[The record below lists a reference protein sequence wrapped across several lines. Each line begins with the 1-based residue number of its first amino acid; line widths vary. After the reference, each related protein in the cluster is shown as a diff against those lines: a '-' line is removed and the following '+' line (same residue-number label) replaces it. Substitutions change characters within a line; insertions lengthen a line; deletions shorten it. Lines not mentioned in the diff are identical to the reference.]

1 MNKQCFRVI
10 FSKTL
15 QRFVVVSELAK
26 SEGKSTEKHDVS
38 LSHVSVRLKPL
49 AFSLFCVLGFVA
61 FSESA
66 VAETL
71 IIQADKSAPKNQQP
85 IVLQTANGLP
95 QVNIQTPND
104 KGLSHNKYSQFD
116 IAEKGAVLNNSR
128 THTQTQLAGMVQGNP
143 YLARGEANVILNEV
157 NSSNPSVMK
166 GYMEVA
172 GKKANVI
179 IANPNGLH
187 CEGCGIIN
195 SDRVTLTTGKPEI
208 KNGQV
213 DNFKVEAGKV
223 TVSGKGLDN
232 SHVDYTEI
240 LAREAEVN
248 AGIWSKKEI
257 TVIAGKNT
265 IARSDADKTL
275 QVIRTEQASVGDIKP
290 QVAIDVGE
298 LGGMYS
304 GKIHLVG
311 TEAGIGVRNA
321 GHIGASAETLH
332 IDSQGRIVNTGT
344 LNAAKS
350 TQLTAMQEIEN
361 KGKIENRQGNITL
374 NSALDIKQDG
384 AIVARQGDIHKI
396 ATDQI
401 SQSGESVAKGN
412 ITYQAARVKTS
423 TNSLVAAGVEVKD
436 TAQGEVRSLEKNSGQ
451 GKNVAV
457 SATAKATLQGKNLAS
472 GQIDIQSSEVD
483 LDHSH
488 TSAHSVSVVANQGN
502 IQANHATLIADKT
515 LSLNTPAE
523 LQTQQSH
530 LKAEKITAQ
539 QHSLNMQKAVWE
551 QTGTD
556 ELKLSVSDQLK
567 NQGGTLKT
575 QGDLTLY
582 SHGMDNRQGHLL
594 ANGKLVVNTGTGQL
608 DTTNGVMLSN
618 QSLSLNSGEFIN
630 DGGLIQSNQNV
641 AINTQGQSLS
651 NKQTLTDAQDK
662 GIVALGEVNI
672 QAGNVVNRQG
682 RIVSVGKQI
691 INVANVDNQQGLVYT
706 QDNSTLHAKNL
717 SNDEGSI
724 RAVKQA
730 DITLSDNLNQQ
741 NGAIKAQ
748 TLNLAANTL
757 NSLTKSVISADN
769 LNIITSNELSNKDS
783 HIIAKLNGDIQTGST
798 LSNKNG
804 TIGSQE
810 RSFIINTH
818 QHRLENEQGNIIA
831 AQNIDINSGAINNNQ
846 GLISAN
852 EIAIN
857 SNNQSINN
865 QKTLLEKQG
874 SKGIIAQHSLILHSN
889 SLNNNNGNILSRNNA
904 TVNTA
909 SLINHQ
915 GEIRTQSQLDL
926 HTNTLEQNSG
936 LITANTVNL
945 VADAIKS
952 NKQSEISGNQVN
964 VTAQTLDNQE
974 SKLIARQL
982 AHIDVKQGIQNQNGI
997 LASLGEKLTINSN
1010 QSEINNTGGMV
1021 LAQNGTLKLN
1031 TDMLNNKQGSI
1042 RAKIAEIFTQKTLD
1056 NRNTLAD
1063 KQQGIIA
1070 TDLSLKAKQ
1079 LDNQAGR
1086 ITALNSTALQASDIQ
1101 NQSGEILMVNDGS
1114 LNADKINNQA
1124 GQIASVSANL
1134 NITTQTALNN
1144 QQGTIKAEN
1153 MLTLMTK
1160 GLENQQGKVV
1170 SSNQLLL
1177 KTAQQQIDNQQGTL
1191 FAKNKADIHSGNIN
1205 NLNGLIRADDS
1216 LLIEAYQ
1223 NVIDNRHTQD
1233 ALKGIVGLRSMVLQG
1248 VTTLLNQQGKLYG
1261 GNTLNIT
1268 TAEDIQ
1274 NQQGTLQSQGDL
1286 TLSTQSVNNQDG
1298 KISSHVANITAKI
1311 INNRATS
1318 EQGSLIYADKLTL
1331 NTEQLDNQGTK
1342 AKDKSPAQG
1351 IQGQDIV
1358 IQTAALNNQQ
1368 GGIYSANNVSITS
1381 NNHLDNSEG
1390 ELLAVN
1396 TVDVLNG
1403 NNLMV
1408 NNEKGLIQGNKTV
1421 NLNATGL
1428 ASEGNIKTKGDLN
1441 IALKESFILNN
1452 AFEANNLTFKTEGNF
1467 TNNTEQRVANKMTIS
1482 ANHIENRANA
1492 ELSSN
1497 ETMLN
1502 STSLINRGLIDGVNT
1517 VIKSSAVTNIGT
1529 GRIYGD
1535 HLAINATTVE
1545 NLAETV
1551 NGETKAATI
1560 AARERLDFG
1569 VNTLINRDG
1578 ALILSLGNTVI
1589 GNTLDKNNHAVGKAN
1604 LIQNDSATIE
1614 LLGNAVVN
1622 AQNVINRDTKI
1633 KTRIREERET
1643 FDLYG
1648 KENVTTGKV
1657 SEWYRVG
1664 VDGEMDHADGRRNKN
1679 ATFTFYDRAKGSIS
1693 SNTGDYWQRREF
1705 TQTRYIPEIY
1715 DESPAKF
1722 LVGGNLHLNSE
1733 NTLNQYS
1740 RLLIGGR
1747 LYFNEQNISQS
1758 GESIDSNNGK
1768 LVNEDFT
1775 ATQIV
1780 DDQGYFYR
1788 YQQDRRK
1795 PRRIKRRKNFLDIK
1809 IQKAINEQS
1818 SKQVHFNLVLNTIG
1832 TPITSGATVDDKTK
1846 VKDIQLDTVSVMS
1859 NSADNPN
1866 GISIEKSPLNPSIGK
1881 HTEITLTPTIN
1892 NHNVI
1897 SSGQVIAKLQTTVE
1911 KFDPQ
1916 DLSNMTMPVVKTHL
1930 PDVKLPQASLYK
1942 INPEAP
1948 NGYLVET
1955 DPKFTD
1961 RKRWLSSDYMF
1972 EQLRYNH
1979 DNVHKRLGDG
1989 FYEQRLINEQ
1999 IHQLTGR
2006 RYIEGYN
2013 NDIDQYKALMNSGV
2027 KYAKQFNLALGVGL
2041 TAKQMSELTSD
2052 MVWFVNKEITLAD
2065 GRKVTALVPQVY
2077 LVARNS
2083 DINSRG
2089 GVVSANQILGNV
2101 DTLENRGVIAGR
2113 DLTRIHSNQLQNEG
2127 SILGDTVDLSAKQNL
2142 INLGN
2147 IEAVKSLS
2155 LAAGKNLDI
2164 RSTLSSSESADGNV
2178 ARTVLDR
2185 LARVKVTGAGGR
2197 LALHS
2202 NENLTIKAADIESQ
2216 GSLSATAGNMLNVT
2230 TLTVS
2235 NKEYYNGD
2243 ADNYYRLAQH
2253 SEVGSTLKGKDDVTL
2268 VAKKD
2273 VRIRQSDIGSE
2284 KGNVL
2289 IGSQQGDIQVE
2300 AGREEEQLASASKS
2314 VSRGRFGLSKTTEIR
2329 RHEHD
2334 IAQSVGSNID
2344 GKTVNLIAGQG
2355 NVTVQGSN
2363 AVGENG
2369 LTVQAKN
2376 IDIKEAENK
2385 VYSED
2390 FHSKKKSGVL
2400 GGGLGVTFGAQKQTL
2415 ESDKTKFYAQGSQV
2429 GSLNGNTTLIAK
2441 NHYSQTASQVSAVN
2455 GDVNILAKNVD
2466 IKAADDKYETNTKQ
2480 TFEQKGVTLAVTS
2493 PILSALQA
2501 VQGTVKSVERVGQ
2514 SKNDRVNAMAAAN
2527 SAMDAYRAGQAVG
2540 QAGKAMQEAM
2550 ENGNMDSVVGAQ
2562 ITYGQQKSESR
2573 THTEG
2578 KTAAKSQVN
2587 AGGKVNIVATGA
2599 GKASNITI
2607 QGSDVSG
2614 KQGTFLEAD
2623 NDINITAAEQT
2634 HKERSTN
2641 KSSGFNAGVAMK
2653 VSNGAA
2659 VGATLGGNHG
2669 KGYGNGDETTYVA
2682 SHVGDSQSKT
2692 VIQAGGDANIIG
2704 SQVKGK
2710 RVEVNA
2716 QNLNIESLQDTATY
2730 KGKQMNVSGSVT
2742 VGYGASVGGSFN
2754 KSNIHADHASVNE
2767 QAGIYAGDEGYD
2779 INVNHTDLKGGLITS
2794 TQKAEDEGKN
2804 RFSTGSLTHSDIE
2817 NHSNYSGS
2825 SFGVSGSVAANFDTP
2840 FGKEG
2845 QAQSSKQATDSKGN
2859 PVYLDKNGKE
2869 TVSATDTEGNANRA
2883 KSATGLASLQST
2895 LGLGYGSDKESQSGT
2910 TKSGINTK
2918 NIEIRDQ
2925 AGQLAK
2931 TGETVEQTRDR
2942 IKTEVTT
2949 DNAAQHSGKLEN
2961 HFDKDEVQKELD
2973 LQRDV
2978 TEQFGNNLSQGAALI
2993 SEKLSEKA
3001 RKQKYEA
3008 AVALEQAQKAVK
3020 ENDSESNRTL
3030 ERQAQM
3036 QFDKADQAAKEW
3048 ETGGRQ
3054 RRLVDSAM
3062 NVLSTALAGRPAAE
3076 VVASGLSPMVNH
3088 HIKEATKGQSDAVN
3102 LTAHALWGAVEAYA
3116 GNRNVAAGAAGA
3128 VAGEAAAKVI
3138 AETLYG
3144 KSPNALSQEE
3154 KLTVSTLSQAAAGI
3168 AGGALANSSDGV
3180 GIAAQTAK
3188 GAVENN
3194 SMADDVH
3201 PSDERKQNIEMYA
3214 KVLFNGDE
3222 DKAKEYQEGL
3232 ELAEAQGQIDS
3243 VKETADAI
3251 ANLDDTVVSL
3261 WEAISNPEKTYNNV
3275 VVSLKEWDEAYALAL
3290 KENPKLAGEMQGYR
3304 QGKMKGVS
3312 TGGVVLS
3319 GAGLA
3324 LVKPMGALKNGVVGF
3339 TKNQVNRVV
3348 NHTVLNRVINEVDNI
3363 AVSTD
3368 KGFINGT
3375 KVCGASCEIKATSKA
3390 EQALIDDIVKNGDIK
3405 GGKTESLI
3413 HGLAK
3418 RSGYEPLQGGK
3429 YGSNNGFDHVLVG
3442 KDGSVVIIDSKQ
3454 IKTNGAIQVSSKGA
3468 KDTNQLSSKWINAVL
3483 RELPENDPTK
3493 LAIKNAEKNGKSI
3506 KTIIA
3511 GVDKSNGKVV
3521 LLPVKIPNKN

>member
-1 MNKQCFRVI
+1 MV
-10 FSKTL
+10 T
-15 QRFVVVSELAK
+15 SELAK
-26 SEGKSTEKHDVS
+26 SEGKSTES
-38 LSHVSVRLKPL
+38 SAFGLSHIFAQIRPL
-49 AFSLFCVLGFVA
+49 TFSLYCALGFVA
-61 FSESA
+61 FSNSA
-66 VAETL
+66 LANL

-104 KGLSHNKYSQFD
+104 KGLSHNKYAKFD
-116 IAEKGAVLNNSR
+116 VDTKGAILNNSR
-128 THTQTQLAGMVQGNP
+128 TNVQTQQGGLITGNP
-143 YLARGEANVILNEV
+143 YLARGEAKVILNEV
-157 NSSNPSVMK
+157 NSSDPSVLK
-166 GYMEVA
+166 GYVEVA
-172 GKKANVI
+172 GKKADVI
-179 IANPNGLH
+179 IANPSGIH

-195 SDRVTLTTGKPEI
+195 SNRATLTTGKPQI
-208 KNGQV
+208 KNGNLESFV
-213 DNFKVEAGKV
+213 VEKGKV
-223 TVSGKGLDN
+223 KVSGKGLDN
-232 SHVDYTEI
+232 SRVDYTEI
-240 LAREAEVN
+240 IARETQVN
-248 AGIWSKKEI
+248 AGLWSKKEAKVI
-257 TVIAGKNT
+257 TGKNT
-265 IARSDADKTL
+265 VKQLETSADL
-275 QVIRTEQASVGDIKP
+275 QIIHNNQPLADEPRP
-290 QVAIDVGE
+290 QVAVDVGE

-304 GKIHLVG
+304 GKIHLIG
-311 TEAGIGVRNA
+311 TETGVGVHNA
-321 GHIGASAETLH
+321 GHIGASAETLK
-332 IDSQGRIVNTGT
+332 IDSEGRIVNTGT
-344 LNAAKS
+344 LNANHAV
-350 TQLTAMQEIEN
+350 QLAGTKGIEN
-361 KGKIENRQGNITL
+361 RGKIENRQGDMTFNT
-374 NSALDIKQDG
+374 AADIQQDG
-384 AIVARQGDIHKI
+384 SVVARGGHIHQTANQAIHQQGE
-396 ATDQI
+396 T
-401 SQSGESVAKGN
+401 VAKGH
-412 ITYQAARVKTS
+412 ITYKAPSVTASTS
-423 TNSLVAAGVEVKD
+423 SLIASGVEVKD
-436 TAQGEVRSLEKNSGQ
+436 SEQGEVRTLGNQSAQGKSITVITTGKTSLQ
-451 GKNVAV
+451 GKNVASGNINV
-457 SATAKATLQGKNLAS
+457 S
-472 GQIDIQSSEVD
+472 SSEAD
-483 LDHSH
+483 LDNSH
-488 TSAHSVSVVANQGN
+488 TSAHAVNINASQGK
-502 IQANHATLIADKT
+502 IQANNAILIA
-515 LSLNTPAE
+515 NAE
-523 LQTQQSH
+523 LALITPTSLETQHSDV
-530 LKAEKITAQ
+530 KAEKITTKQ
-539 QHSLNMQKAVWE
+539 RSLNTKGATWE
-551 QTGTD
+551 QTGTG
-556 ELKLSVSDQLK
+556 ELKLDVADTLHNS
-567 NQGGTLKT
+567 GGTFKT
-575 QGDLTLY
+575 QGDLIV
-582 SHGMDNRQGHLL
+582 NAQGVNNQQGRLIAKDKL
-594 ANGKLVVNTGTGQL
+594 TINTERGKLDSTQGLLVAEQ
-608 DTTNGVMLSN
+608 DIAI
-618 QSLSLNSGEFIN
+618 NSGELIN

-706 QDNSTLHAKNL
+706 QDNSTLNAKNL

-748 TLNLAANTL
+748 TLNLTANAL
-757 NSLTKSVISADN
+757 NSLTKSVISADD

-798 LSNKNG
+798 LNNKNG

-831 AQNIDINSGAINNNQ
+831 AQNIDINSGEINNNQ

-865 QKTLLEKQG
+865 QKTVLKKQG
-874 SKGIIAQHSLILHSN
+874 SKGIIAQHSLTLHSN
-889 SLNNNNGNILSRNNA
+889 SLNNNNGNILSRNNV

-926 HTNTLEQNSG
+926 HTNTLEQNNG

-982 AHIDVKQGIQNQNGI
+982 AHVDVKQGIQNQNGI

-1010 QSEINNTGGMV
+1010 QSDINNTGGMV

-1031 TDMLNNKQGSI
+1031 TNMLNNKQGSI
-1042 RAKIAEIFTQKTLD
+1042 RAKIAEIFAQKTLD

-1063 KQQGIIA
+1063 SQQGIIA

-1079 LDNQAGR
+1079 LDNQVGR

-1124 GQIASVSANL
+1124 GQIASLSANL

-1177 KTAQQQIDNQQGTL
+1177 KTDQQQIDNQQGTL

-1223 NVIDNRHTQD
+1223 NVIDNRYTQD

-1248 VTTLLNQQGKLYG
+1248 VTTLFNQQGKLYG

-1274 NQQGTLQSQGDL
+1274 NQQGIFQSQGDL
-1286 TLSTQSVNNQDG
+1286 TLSTQSVNNQEG
-1298 KISSHVANITAKI
+1298 KISSHVANITAKT
-1311 INNRATS
+1311 INNRAKS

-1358 IQTAALNNQQ
+1358 IQTSTLNNQQ

-1381 NNHLDNSEG
+1381 NNHLNNSEG

-1497 ETMLN
+1497 ETTLN
-1502 STSLINRGLIDGVNT
+1502 STNLINRGLIDGVNT

-1535 HLAINATTVE
+1535 HLAINAATVE

-1560 AARERLDFG
+1560 AARDRLDFG
-1569 VNTLINRDG
+1569 MGKLINRDHS
-1578 ALILSLGNTVI
+1578 LIFSSGRLSI
-1589 GNTLDKNNHAVGKAN
+1589 GGLLDENHYAIGKATLVDN
-1604 LIQNDSATIE
+1604 GSATIE
-1614 LLGNAVVN
+1614 ALGDGKINAAHLLNQDLYVKKGIDTKVEHITEHALGENADRYREGRDGIYYINNGSKRRHSFFLLNDGTRKEGFGWYSWFYKQTTNTTTLEHTDPSKISIGGSLLLDGDDLHNKYSQLLVGRQLWLGDT
-1622 AQNVINRDTKI
+1622 AFEQNTQNSSLDSGRVKLHNEDIQGEINRQDNGTYRVEY
-1633 KTRIREERET
+1633 RIRQKRGKYSHYHYNN
-1643 FDLYG
+1643 LKYG
-1648 KENVTTGKV
+1648 P
-1657 SEWYRVG
+1657 Y
-1664 VDGEMDHADGRRNKN
+1664 DHP
-1679 ATFTFYDRAKGSIS
+1679 TEHFTFNR
-1693 SNTGDYWQRREF
+1693 
-1705 TQTRYIPEIY
+1705 
-1715 DESPAKF
+1715 
-1722 LVGGNLHLNSE
+1722 
-1733 NTLNQYS
+1733 
-1740 RLLIGGR
+1740 
-1747 LYFNEQNISQS
+1747 
-1758 GESIDSNNGK
+1758 
-1768 LVNEDFT
+1768 
-1775 ATQIV
+1775 
-1780 DDQGYFYR
+1780 
-1788 YQQDRRK
+1788 
-1795 PRRIKRRKNFLDIK
+1795 
-1809 IQKAINEQS
+1809 
-1818 SKQVHFNLVLNTIG
+1818 VLNTIG
-1832 TPITSGATVDDKTK
+1832 TPITSSATVDDKTQ

-1859 NSADNPN
+1859 NSAESPN
-1866 GISIEKSPLNPSIGK
+1866 GISIERSPLNPSIGK
-1881 HTEITLTPTIN
+1881 HTEITLTQTTN

-1897 SSGQVIAKLQTTVE
+1897 SSGQVIAKLQTAVE

-1916 DLSNMTMPVVKTHL
+1916 DLSSMTVPMVKTHL
-1930 PDVKLPQASLYK
+1930 TEVRLPQASLYK
-1942 INPEAP
+1942 INPDAP

-1999 IHQLTGR
+1999 INQLTGR

-2013 NDIDQYKALMNSGV
+2013 NDLAQYQALMKSGV
-2027 KYAKQFNLALGVGL
+2027 EYAKQFNLAVGVGL
-2041 TAKQMSELTSD
+2041 TAKQMSELTTD
-2052 MVWFVNKEITLAD
+2052 MVWLVNKEVTLAD
-2065 GRKVTALVPQVY
+2065 GRKITALVPQVY
-2077 LVARNS
+2077 LVARDS
-2083 DINSRG
+2083 DISSRG
-2089 GVVSANQILGNV
+2089 AVISANQIVGNV
-2101 DTLENRGVIAGR
+2101 GELNNSGVIVGR
-2113 DLTRIHSNQLQNEG
+2113 DLTRIYTNQLENQG
-2127 SILGDTVDLSAKQNL
+2127 TILGETVDLSAQQNL
-2142 INLGN
+2142 INLGGR

-2155 LAAGKNLDI
+2155 LSAGKNLDI
-2164 RSTLSSSESADGNV
+2164 SSTLSSSESADGNV

-2185 LARVKVTGAGGR
+2185 LASVKVTGSGGH

-2253 SEVGSTLKGKDDVTL
+2253 SEVGSTLKGKDDVSL

-2273 VRIRQSDIGSE
+2273 VRIRQSNIGSE

-2334 IAQSVGSNID
+2334 IVQSVSSNID

-2363 AVGENG
+2363 VVGENG

-2385 VYSED
+2385 FYSDD
-2390 FHSKKKSGVL
+2390 FHSKKKSGML

-2429 GSLNGNTTLIAK
+2429 GSLNGNVTLIAE
-2441 NHYSQTASQVSAVN
+2441 NHYTQTASLVSAIKG
-2455 GDVNILAKNVD
+2455 GDVNILAKKVD

-2480 TFEQKGVTLAVTS
+2480 TFEQKGLTLAITS
-2493 PILSALQA
+2493 PVISAVQA
-2501 VQGTVKSVERVGQ
+2501 VQGAVQSTRQVGE
-2514 SKNDRVNAMAAAN
+2514 SKHGRVNAMAAAN
-2527 SAMDAYRAGQAVG
+2527 AGFDAYRAAQSVG
-2540 QAGKAMQEAM
+2540 QATTDVRKFMSDT
-2550 ENGNMDSVVGAQ
+2550 GNVDSVIGVQ
-2562 ITYGQQKSESR
+2562 ITYSQQKSESR

-2587 AGGKVNIVATGA
+2587 AGGRVNIVATGA
-2599 GKASNITI
+2599 GKDSNINI
-2607 QGSDVSG
+2607 EGSDISG
-2614 KQGTFLEAD
+2614 KQGTILIAD
-2623 NDINITAAEQT
+2623 NQVNIKAIEENHQ
-2634 HKERSTN
+2634 ERSTN
-2641 KSSGFNAGVAMK
+2641 KSRGFNAGVAIK
-2653 VSNGAA
+2653 VSNGEAA
-2659 VGATLGGNHG
+2659 GVTFGGNYG

-2692 VIQAGGDANIIG
+2692 VVKAGGDVTLAG

-2710 RVEVNA
+2710 GVELDA
-2716 QNLNIESLQDTATY
+2716 ENLKIESLQDKSSY
-2730 KGKQMNVSGSVT
+2730 HGKQMNVSASVT
-2742 VGYGASVGGSFN
+2742 VGYGFAAGGSFN
-2754 KSNIHADHASVNE
+2754 KSKVNTDYASVNE
-2767 QAGIYAGDEGYD
+2767 QAGIFAGNDGYD
-2779 INVNHTDLKGGLITS
+2779 INVKNKVSSVGGAILSSAPKEKNQMTAQDFEYSNIQNYSNAKSSAMGLMGGFSVDRDQTSDEDKALNKIYRGEDRKGETFEQANPNKANQSPVKFGLGTNDVHSTDL
-2794 TQKAEDEGKN
+2794 
-2804 RFSTGSLTHSDIE
+2804 
-2817 NHSNYSGS
+2817 Y
-2825 SFGVSGSVAANFDTP
+2825 
-2840 FGKEG
+2840 
-2845 QAQSSKQATDSKGN
+2845 
-2859 PVYLDKNGKE
+2859 
-2869 TVSATDTEGNANRA
+2869 
-2883 KSATGLASLQST
+2883 
-2895 LGLGYGSDKESQSGT
+2895 
-2910 TKSGINTK
+2910 
-2918 NIEIRDQ
+2918 
-2925 AGQLAK
+2925 
-2931 TGETVEQTRDR
+2931 
-2942 IKTEVTT
+2942 
-2949 DNAAQHSGKLEN
+2949 
-2961 HFDKDEVQKELD
+2961 
-2973 LQRDV
+2973 
-2978 TEQFGNNLSQGAALI
+2978 
-2993 SEKLSEKA
+2993 
-3001 RKQKYEA
+3001 
-3008 AVALEQAQKAVK
+3008 
-3020 ENDSESNRTL
+3020 
-3030 ERQAQM
+3030 
-3036 QFDKADQAAKEW
+3036 
-3048 ETGGRQ
+3048 
-3054 RRLVDSAM
+3054 
-3062 NVLSTALAGRPAAE
+3062 
-3076 VVASGLSPMVNH
+3076 
-3088 HIKEATKGQSDAVN
+3088 
-3102 LTAHALWGAVEAYA
+3102 
-3116 GNRNVAAGAAGA
+3116 
-3128 VAGEAAAKVI
+3128 AAAKI
-3138 AETLYG
+3138 G
-3144 KSPNALSQEE
+3144 
-3154 KLTVSTLSQAAAGI
+3154 
-3168 AGGALANSSDGV
+3168 LANLASNSSQSENNQSTTNAVISDGNFN
-3180 GIAAQTAK
+3180 IA
-3188 GAVENN
+3188 
-3194 SMADDVH
+3194 SMQG
-3201 PSDERKQNIEMYA
+3201 KQNIETIKKSTEQDANKLEKVDHA
-3214 KVLFNGDE
+3214 KMQKEVEQDVATIQAF
-3222 DKAKEYQEGL
+3222 AK
-3232 ELAEAQGQIDS
+3232 
-3243 VKETADAI
+3243 
-3251 ANLDDTVVSL
+3251 
-3261 WEAISNPEKTYNNV
+3261 NV
-3275 VVSLKEWDEAYALAL
+3275 GGATDEAYRTMFIAEHRMFTHKVDEKGDPIEDPEIL
-3290 KENPKLAGEMQGYR
+3290 KKIDEEADAQGISRDVYL
-3304 QGKMKGVS
+3304 QQQ
-3312 TGGVVLS
+3312 L
-3319 GAGLA
+3319 
-3324 LVKPMGALKNGVVGF
+3324 
-3339 TKNQVNRVV
+3339 
-3348 NHTVLNRVINEVDNI
+3348 
-3363 AVSTD
+3363 D
-3368 KGFINGT
+3368 KGRNIYVLHELSDQERNQLQ
-3375 KVCGASCEIKATSKA
+3375 KVTYTDPKT
-3390 EQALIDDIVKNGDIK
+3390 
-3405 GGKTESLI
+3405 GKTESKYVVAFNGIFNDRNSAAKFAVQNYVAGRDEKTGDINKRLYKDAYFVHHPKAKNGLSELLVAGYEKMFETSFGNLLGMDNSSLQAMNI
-3413 HGLAK
+3413 MKQYGKDDLYLGSHSRGTLTVSNALKALNTEDNREKKLLSNTTVKMVGPAADVTRADGYLSQLQTGKERTASNGSIRIENHASDPVGSMPILLGGNSATTSENNLNKGWIARISDIFGDNSSVHNCHGLGQ
-3418 RSGYEPLQGGK
+3418 RQCITDGYRTEGDLKMGNEQTIFNLNK
-3429 YGSNNGFDHVLVG
+3429 
-3442 KDGSVVIIDSKQ
+3442 
-3454 IKTNGAIQVSSKGA
+3454 SKG
-3468 KDTNQLSSKWINAVL
+3468 
-3483 RELPENDPTK
+3483 E
-3493 LAIKNAEKNGKSI
+3493 
-3506 KTIIA
+3506 
-3511 GVDKSNGKVV
+3511 
-3521 LLPVKIPNKN
+3521 

>member
-1 MNKQCFRVI
+1 MV
-10 FSKTL
+10 T
-15 QRFVVVSELAK
+15 SELAK
-26 SEGKSTEKHDVS
+26 SEGKSTES
-38 LSHVSVRLKPL
+38 SAFGLSHIFAQIRPL
-49 AFSLFCVLGFVA
+49 TFSLYCALGFVA
-61 FSESA
+61 FSNSA
-66 VAETL
+66 LANL

-104 KGLSHNKYSQFD
+104 KGLSHNKYAKFD
-116 IAEKGAVLNNSR
+116 VDTKGAILNNSR
-128 THTQTQLAGMVQGNP
+128 TNVQTQQGGLITGNP
-143 YLARGEANVILNEV
+143 YLARGEAKVILNEV
-157 NSSNPSVMK
+157 NSSDPSVLK
-166 GYMEVA
+166 GYVEVA
-172 GKKANVI
+172 GKKADVI
-179 IANPNGLH
+179 IANPSGIH

-195 SDRVTLTTGKPEI
+195 SNRATLTTGKPQI
-208 KNGQV
+208 KNGNLESFV
-213 DNFKVEAGKV
+213 VEKGKV
-223 TVSGKGLDN
+223 KVSGKGLDN
-232 SHVDYTEI
+232 SRVDYTEI
-240 LAREAEVN
+240 IARETQVN
-248 AGIWSKKEI
+248 AGLWSKKEAKVI
-257 TVIAGKNT
+257 TGKNT
-265 IARSDADKTL
+265 VKQLETSADL
-275 QVIRTEQASVGDIKP
+275 QIIHNNQPLADEPRP
-290 QVAIDVGE
+290 QVAVDVGE

-304 GKIHLVG
+304 GKIHLIG
-311 TEAGIGVRNA
+311 TETGVGVHNA
-321 GHIGASAETLH
+321 GHIGASAETLK
-332 IDSQGRIVNTGT
+332 IDSEGRIVNTGT
-344 LNAAKS
+344 LNANHAV
-350 TQLTAMQEIEN
+350 QLAGTKGIEN
-361 KGKIENRQGNITL
+361 RGKIENRQGDMTFNT
-374 NSALDIKQDG
+374 AADIQQDG
-384 AIVARQGDIHKI
+384 SVVARGGHIHQTANQAIHQQGE
-396 ATDQI
+396 T
-401 SQSGESVAKGN
+401 VAKGH
-412 ITYQAARVKTS
+412 ITYKAPSVTASTS
-423 TNSLVAAGVEVKD
+423 SLIASGVEVKD
-436 TAQGEVRSLEKNSGQ
+436 SEQGEVRTLGNQSAQGKSITVITTGKTSLQ
-451 GKNVAV
+451 GKNVASGNINV
-457 SATAKATLQGKNLAS
+457 S
-472 GQIDIQSSEVD
+472 SSEAD
-483 LDHSH
+483 LDNSH
-488 TSAHSVSVVANQGN
+488 TSAHAVNINASQGK
-502 IQANHATLIADKT
+502 IQANNAILIA
-515 LSLNTPAE
+515 NAE
-523 LQTQQSH
+523 LALITPTSLETQHSDV
-530 LKAEKITAQ
+530 KAEKITTKQ
-539 QHSLNMQKAVWE
+539 RSLNTKGATWE
-551 QTGTD
+551 QTGTG
-556 ELKLSVSDQLK
+556 ELKLDVADTLHNS
-567 NQGGTLKT
+567 GGTFKT
-575 QGDLTLY
+575 QGDLIV
-582 SHGMDNRQGHLL
+582 NAQGVNNQQGRLIAKDKL
-594 ANGKLVVNTGTGQL
+594 TINTERGKLDSTQGLLVAEQ
-608 DTTNGVMLSN
+608 DIAI
-618 QSLSLNSGEFIN
+618 NSGELIN

-706 QDNSTLHAKNL
+706 QDNSTLNAKNL

-748 TLNLAANTL
+748 TLNLTANAL
-757 NSLTKSVISADN
+757 NSLTKSVISADD

-798 LSNKNG
+798 LNNKNG

-831 AQNIDINSGAINNNQ
+831 AQNIDINSGEINNNQ

-865 QKTLLEKQG
+865 QKTVLKKQG
-874 SKGIIAQHSLILHSN
+874 SKGIIAQHSLTLHSN
-889 SLNNNNGNILSRNNA
+889 SLNNNNGNILSRNNV

-926 HTNTLEQNSG
+926 HTNTLEQNNG

-982 AHIDVKQGIQNQNGI
+982 AHVDVKQGIQNQNGI

-1010 QSEINNTGGMV
+1010 QSDINNTGGMV

-1031 TDMLNNKQGSI
+1031 TNMLNNKQGSI
-1042 RAKIAEIFTQKTLD
+1042 RAKIAEIFAQKTLD

-1063 KQQGIIA
+1063 SQQGIIA

-1079 LDNQAGR
+1079 LDNQVGR

-1124 GQIASVSANL
+1124 GQIASLSANL

-1177 KTAQQQIDNQQGTL
+1177 KTDQQQIDNQQGTL

-1223 NVIDNRHTQD
+1223 NVIDNRYTQD

-1248 VTTLLNQQGKLYG
+1248 VTTLFNQQGKLYG

-1274 NQQGTLQSQGDL
+1274 NQQGIFQSQGDL
-1286 TLSTQSVNNQDG
+1286 TLSTQSVNNQEG
-1298 KISSHVANITAKI
+1298 KISSHVANITAKT

-1358 IQTAALNNQQ
+1358 IQTSTLNNQQ

-1428 ASEGNIKTKGDLN
+1428 SSEGNIKTKGDLN

-1497 ETMLN
+1497 ETTLN
-1502 STSLINRGLIDGVNT
+1502 STNLINRGLIDGVNT

-1535 HLAINATTVE
+1535 HLAINAATVE

-1569 VNTLINRDG
+1569 VNTLINQDG

-1633 KTRIREERET
+1633 KTRIREEKET

-1648 KENVTTGKV
+1648 KENATTEKV

-1664 VDGEMDHADGRRNKN
+1664 VDGEMDHANGKRKKS

-1693 SNTGDYWQRREF
+1693 SHKGDYWQRREF

-1740 RLLIGGR
+1740 KLLIGER

-1758 GESIDSNNGK
+1758 DKNIDSNNGK

-1775 ATQIV
+1775 AIQSV
-1780 DDQGYFYR
+1780 DEQGYFYR
-1788 YQQDRRK
+1788 YQQKRLRSGKGRRH
-1795 PRRIKRRKNFLDIK
+1795 KNFLK
-1809 IQKAINEQS
+1809 INIQNAINEQS
-1818 SKQVHFNLVLNTIG
+1818 SKELHFNLVLNTIG
-1832 TPITSGATVDDKTK
+1832 TPITSSATVDEKTK

-1859 NSADNPN
+1859 NSAESPN
-1866 GISIEKSPLNPSIGK
+1866 GISIERSPLNPSIGK
-1881 HTEITLTPTIN
+1881 HTEMTLTPTIN

-1897 SSGQVIAKLQTTVE
+1897 SSGQVIAKLQTAVE
-1911 KFDPQ
+1911 KVDPQ
-1916 DLSNMTMPVVKTHL
+1916 DLSSMTMPMVKTHL
-1930 PDVKLPQASLYK
+1930 TEVRLPQSSLYK
-1942 INPEAP
+1942 INPDAP

-1999 IHQLTGR
+1999 INQLTGR

-2013 NDIDQYKALMNSGV
+2013 NDFAQYQALMKSGV
-2027 KYAKQFNLALGVGL
+2027 EYAKQFNLALGVGL
-2041 TAKQMSELTSD
+2041 TAKQMSELTTD
-2052 MVWFVNKEITLAD
+2052 MVWLVNKEVTLAD
-2065 GRKVTALVPQVY
+2065 GRKITALVPQVY
-2077 LVARNS
+2077 LVARDS
-2083 DINSRG
+2083 DISSRG
-2089 GVVSANQILGNV
+2089 AVISANQIEGNV
-2101 DTLENRGVIAGR
+2101 GELNNSGVIAGR
-2113 DLTRIHSNQLQNEG
+2113 DLIQIHSSQLQNEG
-2127 SILGDTVDLSAKQNL
+2127 SILGDTVDLSAQQNL
-2142 INLGN
+2142 INLGGR

-2155 LAAGKNLDI
+2155 LSAGKNLDI
-2164 RSTLSSSESADGNV
+2164 SSTLSSSESADGNV

-2185 LARVKVTGAGGR
+2185 LASVKVTGAGGR

-2253 SEVGSTLKGKDDVTL
+2253 SEVGSTLKGKDEVTL

-2314 VSRGRFGLSKTTEIR
+2314 VSRGRFGLSKTTEIH

-2369 LTVQAKN
+2369 LTVRAKN

-2400 GGGLGVTFGAQKQTL
+2400 GGGGLGVTFGAQKQTL

-2429 GSLNGNTTLIAK
+2429 GSLNGNTTLIAE

-2641 KSSGFNAGVAMK
+2641 KSSGFNAGLAIK

-2692 VIQAGGDANIIG
+2692 VIQAGGDANLIG

-2730 KGKQMNVSGSVT
+2730 KGKQMNGSGSVT

-2804 RFSTGSLTHSDIE
+2804 RFSTGTITHSDIE

-2840 FGKEG
+2840 LGKEG

-2895 LGLGYGSDKESQSGT
+2895 LGLGYGSDKENQSST
-2910 TKSGINTK
+2910 TKSGINTS

-2931 TGETVEQTRDR
+2931 TGETVEQTLDS
-2942 IKTEVTT
+2942 IKTDVTT

-2993 SEKLSEKA
+2993 IEKLSEKA

-3194 SMADDVH
+3194 FFDQAYKSTDYANGLVANATVQTQLSEATRQAAEEFEKAHPELVKNLRTTGDIGAFLADFTPIIGDIKSFV
-3201 PSDERKQNIEMYA
+3201 EAE
-3214 KVLFNGDE
+3214 NG
-3222 DKAKEYQEGL
+3222 
-3232 ELAEAQGQIDS
+3232 ID
-3243 VKETADAI
+3243 
-3251 ANLDDTVVSL
+3251 
-3261 WEAISNPEKTYNNV
+3261 
-3275 VVSLKEWDEAYALAL
+3275 YALATVGLIPGADVVTKPL
-3290 KENPKLAGEMQGYR
+3290 KEAKNALNMAKAAEKAGNVAEAIKYQKEAIKQFESVKALDVDSYKVLKARSVVGDNLDLDHIPSFAAQIKSLEKDLGR
-3304 QGKMKGVS
+3304 QLTREEKYK
-3312 TGGVVLS
+3312 
-3319 GAGLA
+3319 
-3324 LVKPMGALKNGVVGF
+3324 LKNEATAIAIPKEVH
-3339 TKNQVNRVV
+3339 KNSRTYGGRNSSSQ
-3348 NHTVLNRVINEVDNI
+3348 TLKD
-3363 AVSTD
+3363 SKD
-3368 KGFINGT
+3368 L
-3375 KVCGASCEIKATSKA
+3375 CGAQCLDL
-3390 EQALIDDIVKNGDIK
+3390 EQNKNNLLNYGFDEDDINQAIEKVKNRNSERGIK
-3405 GGKTESLI
+3405 
-3413 HGLAK
+3413 
-3418 RSGYEPLQGGK
+3418 
-3429 YGSNNGFDHVLVG
+3429 
-3442 KDGSVVIIDSKQ
+3442 
-3454 IKTNGAIQVSSKGA
+3454 
-3468 KDTNQLSSKWINAVL
+3468 
-3483 RELPENDPTK
+3483 
-3493 LAIKNAEKNGKSI
+3493 
-3506 KTIIA
+3506 
-3511 GVDKSNGKVV
+3511 
-3521 LLPVKIPNKN
+3521 

>member
-157 NSSNPSVMK
+157 NSNNPSVMK

-384 AIVARQGDIHKI
+384 TIVARQGDIHKI

-401 SQSGESVAKGN
+401 TQNGESVAKGN

-423 TNSLVAAGVEVKD
+423 TNSLIAAGVEVKD

-451 GKNVAV
+451 GKNVTV

-472 GQIDIQSSEVD
+472 GQIDIQGSEVD

-769 LNIITSNELSNKDS
+769 LNIITSNELSNTDS

-798 LSNKNG
+798 LNNKNG

-874 SKGIIAQHSLILHSN
+874 SKGIIAQHSLTLHSN

-926 HTNTLEQNSG
+926 HTNTLEQNNG

-1248 VTTLLNQQGKLYG
+1248 VTTLFNQQGKLYG

-1274 NQQGTLQSQGDL
+1274 NQQGMLQSQGDL
-1286 TLSTQSVNNQDG
+1286 TLSTQSVNNQEG
-1298 KISSHVANITAKI
+1298 KISSHVANITAKT

-1358 IQTAALNNQQ
+1358 IQTATLNNQQ

-1502 STSLINRGLIDGVNT
+1502 STNLINRGLIDGVNT

-1535 HLAINATTVE
+1535 HLAINAATVE

-1859 NSADNPN
+1859 NSADSPN
-1866 GISIEKSPLNPSIGK
+1866 GISIERSPLNPSIGK

-1930 PDVKLPQASLYK
+1930 PDVNLPQASLYK

-2185 LARVKVTGAGGR
+2185 LASVKVTGAGGR

-2363 AVGENG
+2363 VVGENG

-2376 IDIKEAENK
+2376 IDIKEAENQ

-2429 GSLNGNTTLIAK
+2429 GSLNGNTTLIAE

-2587 AGGKVNIVATGA
+2587 AGGKVNIGATGA

-2641 KSSGFNAGVAMK
+2641 KSSGFNVGVAMK

-2659 VGATLGGNHG
+2659 VGATLGGNYG

-2730 KGKQMNVSGSVT
+2730 KGKQMNGSGSVT

-2804 RFSTGSLTHSDIE
+2804 RFSTGTITHSDIE

-2925 AGQLAK
+2925 AEQLAK

-3232 ELAEAQGQIDS
+3232 EIAEAQGQIDS

-3324 LVKPMGALKNGVVGF
+3324 MVEGISKITDIAKSGKLNLSRKGIPNSQIGIQWGKGISNQGKPWEAYVQSKLPDGSINLNDIKPNFKTFDHLLPDGTAISSKTMDTVGSKIYQNPSKI
-3339 TKNQVNRVV
+3339 TYTLNKYVDDMVNFKQDKKGLFILRSS
-3348 NHTVLNRVINEVDNI
+3348 NI
-3363 AVSTD
+3363 KSRELYLAIPA
-3368 KGFINGT
+3368 K
-3375 KVCGASCEIKATSKA
+3375 TSK
-3390 EQALIDDIVKNGDIK
+3390 EQMKAIDKSI
-3405 GGKTESLI
+3405 EY
-3413 HGLAK
+3413 A
-3418 RSGYEPLQGGK
+3418 R
-3429 YGSNNGFDHVLVG
+3429 
-3442 KDGSVVIIDSKQ
+3442 
-3454 IKTNGAIQVSSKGA
+3454 SKG
-3468 KDTNQLSSKWINAVL
+3468 TN
-3483 RELPENDPTK
+3483 
-3493 LAIKNAEKNGKSI
+3493 
-3506 KTIIA
+3506 II
-3511 GVDKSNGKVV
+3511 VNKV
-3521 LLPVKIPNKN
+3521 N

>member
-1 MNKQCFRVI
+1 MV
-10 FSKTL
+10 T
-15 QRFVVVSELAK
+15 SELAK
-26 SEGKSTEKHDVS
+26 SEGKSTES
-38 LSHVSVRLKPL
+38 SAFGLSHIFAQIRPL
-49 AFSLFCVLGFVA
+49 TFSLYCALGFVA
-61 FSESA
+61 FSNSA
-66 VAETL
+66 LANL

-104 KGLSHNKYSQFD
+104 KGLSHNKYAKFD
-116 IAEKGAVLNNSR
+116 VDTKGAILNNSR
-128 THTQTQLAGMVQGNP
+128 TNVQTQQGGLITGNP
-143 YLARGEANVILNEV
+143 YLARGEAKVILNEV
-157 NSSNPSVMK
+157 NSSDPSVLK
-166 GYMEVA
+166 GYVEVA
-172 GKKANVI
+172 GKKADVI
-179 IANPNGLH
+179 IANPSGIH

-195 SDRVTLTTGKPEI
+195 SNRATLTTGKPQI
-208 KNGQV
+208 KNGNLESFV
-213 DNFKVEAGKV
+213 VEKGKV
-223 TVSGKGLDN
+223 KVSGKGLDN
-232 SHVDYTEI
+232 SRVDYTEI
-240 LAREAEVN
+240 IARETQVN
-248 AGIWSKKEI
+248 AGLWSKKEAKVI
-257 TVIAGKNT
+257 TGKNT
-265 IARSDADKTL
+265 VKQLETSADL
-275 QVIRTEQASVGDIKP
+275 QIIHNNQPLADEPRP
-290 QVAIDVGE
+290 QVAVDVGE

-304 GKIHLVG
+304 GKIHLIG
-311 TEAGIGVRNA
+311 TETGVGVHNA
-321 GHIGASAETLH
+321 GHIGASAETLK
-332 IDSQGRIVNTGT
+332 IDSEGRIVNTGT
-344 LNAAKS
+344 LNANHAV
-350 TQLTAMQEIEN
+350 QLAGTKGIEN
-361 KGKIENRQGNITL
+361 RGKIENRQGDMTFNT
-374 NSALDIKQDG
+374 AADIQQDG
-384 AIVARQGDIHKI
+384 SVVARGGHIHQTANQAIHQQGE
-396 ATDQI
+396 T
-401 SQSGESVAKGN
+401 VAKGH
-412 ITYQAARVKTS
+412 ITYKAPSVTASTS
-423 TNSLVAAGVEVKD
+423 SLIASGVEVKD
-436 TAQGEVRSLEKNSGQ
+436 SEQGEVRTLGNQSAQGKSITVITTGKTSLQ
-451 GKNVAV
+451 GKNVASGNINV
-457 SATAKATLQGKNLAS
+457 S
-472 GQIDIQSSEVD
+472 SSEAD
-483 LDHSH
+483 LDNSH
-488 TSAHSVSVVANQGN
+488 TSAHAVNINASQGK
-502 IQANHATLIADKT
+502 IQANNAILIA
-515 LSLNTPAE
+515 NAE
-523 LQTQQSH
+523 LALITPTSLETQHSDV
-530 LKAEKITAQ
+530 KAEKITTKQ
-539 QHSLNMQKAVWE
+539 RSLNTKGATWE
-551 QTGTD
+551 QTGTG
-556 ELKLSVSDQLK
+556 ELKLDVADTLHNS
-567 NQGGTLKT
+567 GGTFKT
-575 QGDLTLY
+575 QGDLIV
-582 SHGMDNRQGHLL
+582 NAQGVNNQQGRLIAKDKL
-594 ANGKLVVNTGTGQL
+594 TINTERGKLDSTQGLLVAEQ
-608 DTTNGVMLSN
+608 DIAI
-618 QSLSLNSGEFIN
+618 NSGELIN

-706 QDNSTLHAKNL
+706 QDNSTLNAKNL

-748 TLNLAANTL
+748 TLNLTANAL
-757 NSLTKSVISADN
+757 NSLTKSVISADD

-798 LSNKNG
+798 LNNKNG

-831 AQNIDINSGAINNNQ
+831 AQNIDINSGEINNNQ

-865 QKTLLEKQG
+865 QKTVLKKQG
-874 SKGIIAQHSLILHSN
+874 SKGIIAQHSLTLHSN
-889 SLNNNNGNILSRNNA
+889 SLNNNNGNILSRNNV

-926 HTNTLEQNSG
+926 HTNTLEQNNG

-982 AHIDVKQGIQNQNGI
+982 AHVDVKQGIQNQNGI

-1010 QSEINNTGGMV
+1010 QSDINNTGGMV

-1031 TDMLNNKQGSI
+1031 TNMLNNKQGSI
-1042 RAKIAEIFTQKTLD
+1042 RAKIAEIFAQKTLD

-1063 KQQGIIA
+1063 SQQGIIA

-1079 LDNQAGR
+1079 LDNQVGR

-1124 GQIASVSANL
+1124 GQIASLSANL

-1177 KTAQQQIDNQQGTL
+1177 KTDQQQIDNQQGTL

-1223 NVIDNRHTQD
+1223 NVIDNRYTQD

-1248 VTTLLNQQGKLYG
+1248 VTTLFNQQGKLYG

-1274 NQQGTLQSQGDL
+1274 NQQGIFQSQGDL
-1286 TLSTQSVNNQDG
+1286 TLSTQSVNNQEG
-1298 KISSHVANITAKI
+1298 KISSHVANITAKT
-1311 INNRATS
+1311 INNRAKS

-1358 IQTAALNNQQ
+1358 IQTSTLNNQQ

-1381 NNHLDNSEG
+1381 NNHLNNSEG

-1497 ETMLN
+1497 ETTLN
-1502 STSLINRGLIDGVNT
+1502 STNLINRGLIDGVNT

-1535 HLAINATTVE
+1535 HLAINAATVE

-1560 AARERLDFG
+1560 AARDRLDFG
-1569 VNTLINRDG
+1569 MGKLINRDHS
-1578 ALILSLGNTVI
+1578 LIFSSGRFSI
-1589 GNTLDKNNHAVGKAN
+1589 GGLLDENHYAIGKATLVDN
-1604 LIQNDSATIE
+1604 GSATIE
-1614 LLGNAVVN
+1614 ALGDGKINTAHLLNQDLYVKKGIDTKVEHITEHALGENAHRYREGRDGIYYVN
-1622 AQNVINRDTKI
+1622 NGSKSPYSFFLLNDGTRKEGSGWYSWFYKQTTNTTTLEHTDPSKISIGGSLLLDGDDLHNKYSQLLVGRQLWLGDTAFEQNTQNSSLDGGRVKLHNEDIQGEINRQDNGI
-1633 KTRIREERET
+1633 
-1643 FDLYG
+1643 
-1648 KENVTTGKV
+1648 
-1657 SEWYRVG
+1657 YRVERG
-1664 VDGEMDHADGRRNKN
+1664 TRKKRGKYSHYHRNNLKYGPYDHP
-1679 ATFTFYDRAKGSIS
+1679 TEHFTFNR
-1693 SNTGDYWQRREF
+1693 
-1705 TQTRYIPEIY
+1705 
-1715 DESPAKF
+1715 
-1722 LVGGNLHLNSE
+1722 
-1733 NTLNQYS
+1733 
-1740 RLLIGGR
+1740 
-1747 LYFNEQNISQS
+1747 
-1758 GESIDSNNGK
+1758 
-1768 LVNEDFT
+1768 
-1775 ATQIV
+1775 
-1780 DDQGYFYR
+1780 
-1788 YQQDRRK
+1788 
-1795 PRRIKRRKNFLDIK
+1795 
-1809 IQKAINEQS
+1809 
-1818 SKQVHFNLVLNTIG
+1818 VLNTIG

-1859 NSADNPN
+1859 NSADNSN
-1866 GISIEKSPLNPSIGK
+1866 GISIEKSPLNPAIGK

-1930 PDVKLPQASLYK
+1930 PDVNLPQASLYK

-2185 LARVKVTGAGGR
+2185 LATVKVTGAGGR

-2334 IAQSVGSNID
+2334 IAQSVSSNID

-2363 AVGENG
+2363 VVGENG
-2369 LTVQAKN
+2369 LTVRAKN

-2429 GSLNGNTTLIAK
+2429 GSLNGNTTLIAE
-2441 NHYSQTASQVSAVN
+2441 NHYTQTASQVSAVN
-2455 GDVNILAKNVD
+2455 GDVNILAKSVD

-2480 TFEQKGVTLAVTS
+2480 KFEQKGVSLALTS

-2550 ENGNMDSVVGAQ
+2550 ENGNVDSVVGVQ
-2562 ITYGQQKSESR
+2562 VTYGQQKSESR

-2578 KTAAKSQVN
+2578 KTAAQSQVN

-2614 KQGTFLEAD
+2614 KQGTFLGAD

-2659 VGATLGGNHG
+2659 VGATLGGNYG

-2692 VIQAGGDANIIG
+2692 VIQAGGDTNIIG

-2730 KGKQMNVSGSVT
+2730 KGKQMNGSGSVT
-2742 VGYGASVGGSFN
+2742 VGYGVSAGGSYN
-2754 KSNIHADHASVNE
+2754 KSKVNADHASVNE

-2895 LGLGYGSDKESQSGT
+2895 LGLGYGSDKENQSGT
-2910 TKSGINTK
+2910 TKSGINTS

-2942 IKTEVTT
+2942 IKTEVTS
-2949 DNAAQHSGKLEN
+2949 DNAAQHAGKLEN

-2993 SEKLSEKA
+2993 IEKLSEKA

-3062 NVLSTALAGRPAAE
+3062 NVLSSALAGRPAAE

-3194 SMADDVH
+3194 FFDQAYKSTDYANGLVANATVQTQLSEATRQAAEEFEKAHPELVKNLRTTGDVGAFLADFTPIIGDIKSFV
-3201 PSDERKQNIEMYA
+3201 EAE
-3214 KVLFNGDE
+3214 NG
-3222 DKAKEYQEGL
+3222 
-3232 ELAEAQGQIDS
+3232 ID
-3243 VKETADAI
+3243 
-3251 ANLDDTVVSL
+3251 
-3261 WEAISNPEKTYNNV
+3261 
-3275 VVSLKEWDEAYALAL
+3275 YALATVGLIPGADVVTKPL
-3290 KENPKLAGEMQGYR
+3290 KEAKNALNMAKAAEKAGNVAEAIKYQKEAIKQFESVKALDVDSYKVLKARSVVGDNLDLDHIPSFAAQIKSLEKDLGR
-3304 QGKMKGVS
+3304 QLTREEKYK
-3312 TGGVVLS
+3312 
-3319 GAGLA
+3319 
-3324 LVKPMGALKNGVVGF
+3324 LKNEATAIAIPKEVH
-3339 TKNQVNRVV
+3339 KNSRTYGGRNSSSQ
-3348 NHTVLNRVINEVDNI
+3348 TLKD
-3363 AVSTD
+3363 SKD
-3368 KGFINGT
+3368 L
-3375 KVCGASCEIKATSKA
+3375 CGAQCLDL
-3390 EQALIDDIVKNGDIK
+3390 EQNKNNLLNYGFDEDDINQAIEKVKNRNSERGIK
-3405 GGKTESLI
+3405 
-3413 HGLAK
+3413 
-3418 RSGYEPLQGGK
+3418 
-3429 YGSNNGFDHVLVG
+3429 
-3442 KDGSVVIIDSKQ
+3442 
-3454 IKTNGAIQVSSKGA
+3454 
-3468 KDTNQLSSKWINAVL
+3468 
-3483 RELPENDPTK
+3483 
-3493 LAIKNAEKNGKSI
+3493 
-3506 KTIIA
+3506 
-3511 GVDKSNGKVV
+3511 
-3521 LLPVKIPNKN
+3521 

>member
-1 MNKQCFRVI
+1 MV
-10 FSKTL
+10 T
-15 QRFVVVSELAK
+15 SELAK
-26 SEGKSTEKHDVS
+26 SEGKSTES
-38 LSHVSVRLKPL
+38 SAFGLSHIFAQIRPL
-49 AFSLFCVLGFVA
+49 TFSLYCALGFVA
-61 FSESA
+61 FSNSA
-66 VAETL
+66 LANL

-104 KGLSHNKYSQFD
+104 KGLSHNKYAKFD
-116 IAEKGAVLNNSR
+116 VDTKGAILNNSR
-128 THTQTQLAGMVQGNP
+128 TNVQTQQGGLITGNP
-143 YLARGEANVILNEV
+143 YLARGEAKVILNEV
-157 NSSNPSVMK
+157 NSSDPSVLK
-166 GYMEVA
+166 GYVEVA
-172 GKKANVI
+172 GKKADVI
-179 IANPNGLH
+179 IANPSGIH

-195 SDRVTLTTGKPEI
+195 SNRATLTTGKPQI
-208 KNGQV
+208 KNGNLESFV
-213 DNFKVEAGKV
+213 VEKGKV
-223 TVSGKGLDN
+223 KVSGKGLDN
-232 SHVDYTEI
+232 SRVDYTEI
-240 LAREAEVN
+240 IARETQVN
-248 AGIWSKKEI
+248 AGVWSKKEAKVI
-257 TVIAGKNT
+257 TGKNT
-265 IARSDADKTL
+265 VKRLENSADLQIIHNNQPLADEAR
-275 QVIRTEQASVGDIKP
+275 P
-290 QVAIDVGE
+290 QVAVDVGE

-304 GKIHLVG
+304 GKIHLIG
-311 TEAGIGVRNA
+311 TEKGVGVHNA
-321 GHIGASAETLH
+321 GHIGASAETLK
-332 IDSQGRIVNTGT
+332 IDSEGRIVNTGI
-344 LNAAKS
+344 LNANHAV
-350 TQLTAMQEIEN
+350 QLAGTKGIEN
-361 KGKIENRQGNITL
+361 RGKIENRQGDMTFNT
-374 NSALDIKQDG
+374 AADIQQDG
-384 AIVARQGDIHKI
+384 SVVARGGHIHQTANQAIHQQGE
-396 ATDQI
+396 T
-401 SQSGESVAKGN
+401 VAKGH
-412 ITYQAARVKTS
+412 ITYKAPSVTASTS
-423 TNSLVAAGVEVKD
+423 SLIASGVEVKD
-436 TAQGEVRSLEKNSGQ
+436 SEQGEVRTLGNQSAQGKSITVITTGKTSLQ
-451 GKNVAV
+451 GKNVASGNINV
-457 SATAKATLQGKNLAS
+457 S
-472 GQIDIQSSEVD
+472 SSEAD
-483 LDHSH
+483 LDNSH
-488 TSAHSVSVVANQGN
+488 TSAHEVNINASQGK
-502 IQANHATLIADKT
+502 IQANNAILIA
-515 LSLNTPAE
+515 NAE
-523 LQTQQSH
+523 LALITPTSLETQHSDV
-530 LKAEKITAQ
+530 KAEKITTKQ
-539 QHSLNMQKAVWE
+539 RSLNTKGATWE
-551 QTGTD
+551 QTGTG
-556 ELKLSVSDQLK
+556 ELKLDVADTLHNS
-567 NQGGTLKT
+567 GGTFKT
-575 QGDLTLY
+575 QGDLTV
-582 SHGMDNRQGHLL
+582 NAQGVNNQQGRLIAKDKL
-594 ANGKLVVNTGTGQL
+594 TINTERGKLDSTQGLLVAEQ
-608 DTTNGVMLSN
+608 DIAI
-618 QSLSLNSGEFIN
+618 NSGELIN

-706 QDNSTLHAKNL
+706 QDNSTLNAKNL

-748 TLNLAANTL
+748 TLNLTANTL
-757 NSLTKSVISADN
+757 NSLTKSVISADD

-798 LSNKNG
+798 LNNKNG

-831 AQNIDINSGAINNNQ
+831 AQNIDINSGEINNNQ

-865 QKTLLEKQG
+865 QKTVLKKQG
-874 SKGIIAQHSLILHSN
+874 SKGIIAQHSLTLHSN
-889 SLNNNNGNILSRNNA
+889 SLNNNNGNILSRNNV

-926 HTNTLEQNSG
+926 HTNTLEQNNG

-982 AHIDVKQGIQNQNGI
+982 AHVDIKQGIQNQNGI

-1010 QSEINNTGGMV
+1010 QSDINNTGGIV

-1031 TDMLNNKQGSI
+1031 TNMLNNKQGSI
-1042 RAKIAEIFTQKTLD
+1042 RAKIAEIFAQKTLD

-1063 KQQGIIA
+1063 EQQGIIA

-1124 GQIASVSANL
+1124 GQIASLSANL

-1177 KTAQQQIDNQQGTL
+1177 KTDQQQIDNQQGTL

-1223 NVIDNRHTQD
+1223 NVIDNRYTQD

-1248 VTTLLNQQGKLYG
+1248 VTTLFNQQGKLYG

-1274 NQQGTLQSQGDL
+1274 NQQGIFQSQGDL
-1286 TLSTQSVNNQDG
+1286 TLSTQSVNNQEG
-1298 KISSHVANITAKI
+1298 KISSHVANITAKT
-1311 INNRATS
+1311 INNRAKS

-1358 IQTAALNNQQ
+1358 IQTSTLNNQQ

-1381 NNHLDNSEG
+1381 NNHLNNSEG

-1428 ASEGNIKTKGDLN
+1428 VSEGNIKTKGDLN

-1467 TNNTEQRVANKMTIS
+1467 TNNTEQSVANKMTIS

-1502 STSLINRGLIDGVNT
+1502 STNLINRGLIDGVNT
-1517 VIKSSAVTNIGT
+1517 IIKSSAVTNIGT

-1545 NLAETV
+1545 NVAETV

-1560 AARERLDFG
+1560 AARDRLDFG
-1569 VNTLINRDG
+1569 IGKLINRDHS
-1578 ALILSLGNTVI
+1578 LIFSSGRLSI
-1589 GNTLDKNNHAVGKAN
+1589 GGLLDENHYAIGKATLVDN
-1604 LIQNDSATIE
+1604 GSATIE
-1614 LLGNAVVN
+1614 ALGDGKINAAHLLNQDLYVKKGIDTKVEHITEHALGENADRYREGRDGVYYINNGSKRRHSFFLLNDGTRKEGFGWYSWFYKQTTNTTTLEHTDPSKISIGGSLLLDGDDLHNKYSQLLVGRQLWLGDT
-1622 AQNVINRDTKI
+1622 AFEQNTQNSSLDSGRVKLHNEDIQGEINRQDNGTYRVEY
-1633 KTRIREERET
+1633 RIRQKRGKYSHYHYNN
-1643 FDLYG
+1643 LKYG
-1648 KENVTTGKV
+1648 P
-1657 SEWYRVG
+1657 Y
-1664 VDGEMDHADGRRNKN
+1664 DHP
-1679 ATFTFYDRAKGSIS
+1679 TEHFTFNR
-1693 SNTGDYWQRREF
+1693 
-1705 TQTRYIPEIY
+1705 
-1715 DESPAKF
+1715 
-1722 LVGGNLHLNSE
+1722 
-1733 NTLNQYS
+1733 
-1740 RLLIGGR
+1740 
-1747 LYFNEQNISQS
+1747 
-1758 GESIDSNNGK
+1758 
-1768 LVNEDFT
+1768 
-1775 ATQIV
+1775 
-1780 DDQGYFYR
+1780 
-1788 YQQDRRK
+1788 
-1795 PRRIKRRKNFLDIK
+1795 
-1809 IQKAINEQS
+1809 
-1818 SKQVHFNLVLNTIG
+1818 VLNTIG
-1832 TPITSGATVDDKTK
+1832 TPITSSATVDDKTQ

-1859 NSADNPN
+1859 NSAESPN
-1866 GISIEKSPLNPSIGK
+1866 GISIERSPLNPSIGK
-1881 HTEITLTPTIN
+1881 HTEITLTQTTN

-1897 SSGQVIAKLQTTVE
+1897 SSGQVIAKLQTAVE

-1916 DLSNMTMPVVKTHL
+1916 DLSSMTVPMVKTHL
-1930 PDVKLPQASLYK
+1930 TEVRLPQASLYK
-1942 INPEAP
+1942 INPDAP

-1999 IHQLTGR
+1999 INQLTGR

-2013 NDIDQYKALMNSGV
+2013 NDLAQYQALMKSGV
-2027 KYAKQFNLALGVGL
+2027 EYAKQFNLAVGVGL
-2041 TAKQMSELTSD
+2041 TAKQMSELTTD
-2052 MVWFVNKEITLAD
+2052 MVWLVNKEVTLAD
-2065 GRKVTALVPQVY
+2065 GRKITALVPQVY
-2077 LVARNS
+2077 LVARDS
-2083 DINSRG
+2083 DISSRG
-2089 GVVSANQILGNV
+2089 AVISANQIEGNV
-2101 DTLENRGVIAGR
+2101 GELNNSGVIAGR
-2113 DLTRIHSNQLQNEG
+2113 DLIQIHSSQLQNEG
-2127 SILGDTVDLSAKQNL
+2127 SILGDTVDLSAQQNL
-2142 INLGN
+2142 INLGGR

-2155 LAAGKNLDI
+2155 LSAGKNLDI
-2164 RSTLSSSESADGNV
+2164 SSTLSSSESADGNV
-2178 ARTVLDR
+2178 ACTVLDR
-2185 LARVKVTGAGGR
+2185 FASVKVTGAGGR

-2230 TLTVS
+2230 TLAVR

-2253 SEVGSTLKGKDDVTL
+2253 SEVGSSLKGKDDVTL

-2273 VRIRQSDIGSE
+2273 VRLRQSNIGSE

-2363 AVGENG
+2363 VVGENG

-2385 VYSED
+2385 VYSDD

-2400 GGGLGVTFGAQKQTL
+2400 GGGGLGVTFGAQKQTL

-2429 GSLNGNTTLIAK
+2429 GSLNGNVTLIAE
-2441 NHYSQTASQVSAVN
+2441 NHYTQTASLVSAVN

-2480 TFEQKGVTLAVTS
+2480 TFEQKGVTLAATS

-2550 ENGNMDSVVGAQ
+2550 ENGNMDSVAGAQ

-2641 KSSGFNAGVAMK
+2641 KSSGFNVGVAIK

-2742 VGYGASVGGSFN
+2742 VGYGVSAGGSFN
-2754 KSNIHADHASVNE
+2754 KSKVNADHASVNE

-2794 TQKAEDEGKN
+2794 IQKAEDEGKN
-2804 RFSTGSLTHSDIE
+2804 RFSTGTITHSDIE
-2817 NHSNYSGS
+2817 NYSNHNAKG
-2825 SFGVSGSVAANFDTP
+2825 FGVGGGVTI
-2840 FGKEG
+2840 GG
-2845 QAQSSKQATDSKGN
+2845 
-2859 PVYLDKNGKE
+2859 
-2869 TVSATDTEGNANRA
+2869 GNAPKEIGGVELQKIGQNNADGSGKVETGGIAGIGSQGNWGLA
-2883 KSATGLASLQST
+2883 KGLITGL
-2895 LGLGYGSDKESQSGT
+2895 LGQVSDKGSEHGVT
-2910 TKSGINTK
+2910 TSSINTK
-2918 NIEIRDQ
+2918 NLIIRDKEAQEQLTRKSINETIETLNQENRHQKLAKADIESIKSDLERDLSVATKFVENVNSVGDDIYYNIEKTDKNILLKQKRDKNCEDISCIQSKEIDVNTLNVPKTKEEAEQLARMYAHGIFNTNDEERITGAIQYGGKDYLDNDALVVKRNYTNPLTELTFTVFERMRAGMNLPSIFGASNASRDQ
-2925 AGQLAK
+2925 AKIWSLLDEYNKRHPKEQVELTHFAHSLGVSGMVNAMNWAK
-2931 TGETVEQTRDR
+2931 HKNIDLSHTKLNGNTVGTSYPMTNETIGGMLSLGHYEQGY
-2942 IKTEVTT
+2942 K
-2949 DNAAQHSGKLEN
+2949 
-2961 HFDKDEVQKELD
+2961 
-2973 LQRDV
+2973 
-2978 TEQFGNNLSQGAALI
+2978 
-2993 SEKLSEKA
+2993 EKA
-3001 RKQKYEA
+3001 
-3008 AVALEQAQKAVK
+3008 
-3020 ENDSESNRTL
+3020 
-3030 ERQAQM
+3030 
-3036 QFDKADQAAKEW
+3036 
-3048 ETGGRQ
+3048 
-3054 RRLVDSAM
+3054 
-3062 NVLSTALAGRPAAE
+3062 
-3076 VVASGLSPMVNH
+3076 
-3088 HIKEATKGQSDAVN
+3088 
-3102 LTAHALWGAVEAYA
+3102 
-3116 GNRNVAAGAAGA
+3116 
-3128 VAGEAAAKVI
+3128 
-3138 AETLYG
+3138 
-3144 KSPNALSQEE
+3144 EE
-3154 KLTVSTLSQAAAGI
+3154 
-3168 AGGALANSSDGV
+3168 
-3180 GIAAQTAK
+3180 
-3188 GAVENN
+3188 
-3194 SMADDVH
+3194 
-3201 PSDERKQNIEMYA
+3201 
-3214 KVLFNGDE
+3214 LFNGGNVSYAVAPRDIVGTGINLPFVPGKFSIGIGNTNTTGNNTSGIPLIDMLRGAHNKAYYK
-3222 DKAKEYQEGL
+3222 DK
-3232 ELAEAQGQIDS
+3232 
-3243 VKETADAI
+3243 
-3251 ANLDDTVVSL
+3251 
-3261 WEAISNPEKTYNNV
+3261 
-3275 VVSLKEWDEAYALAL
+3275 
-3290 KENPKLAGEMQGYR
+3290 
-3304 QGKMKGVS
+3304 
-3312 TGGVVLS
+3312 
-3319 GAGLA
+3319 
-3324 LVKPMGALKNGVVGF
+3324 
-3339 TKNQVNRVV
+3339 
-3348 NHTVLNRVINEVDNI
+3348 RVIEFLYPQNQNNKSQEMESIINYQKTVWGNI
-3363 AVSTD
+3363 GPSFNTIKLND
-3368 KGFINGT
+3368 KG
-3375 KVCGASCEIKATSKA
+3375 
-3390 EQALIDDIVKNGDIK
+3390 
-3405 GGKTESLI
+3405 
-3413 HGLAK
+3413 
-3418 RSGYEPLQGGK
+3418 
-3429 YGSNNGFDHVLVG
+3429 
-3442 KDGSVVIIDSKQ
+3442 
-3454 IKTNGAIQVSSKGA
+3454 
-3468 KDTNQLSSKWINAVL
+3468 
-3483 RELPENDPTK
+3483 
-3493 LAIKNAEKNGKSI
+3493 
-3506 KTIIA
+3506 
-3511 GVDKSNGKVV
+3511 
-3521 LLPVKIPNKN
+3521 NKK

>member
-157 NSSNPSVMK
+157 NSNNPSVMK

-265 IARSDADKTL
+265 IARSDADETL

-384 AIVARQGDIHKI
+384 TIVARQGDIHKI

-401 SQSGESVAKGN
+401 TQNGESVAKGN

-423 TNSLVAAGVEVKD
+423 TNSLIAAGVEVKD

-451 GKNVAV
+451 GKTVTV

-472 GQIDIQSSEVD
+472 GQIDIQGSEVD

-594 ANGKLVVNTGTGQL
+594 ANGKLVVDTGTGQL

-724 RAVKQA
+724 RAVKRA

-748 TLNLAANTL
+748 TLNLTANTL

-798 LSNKNG
+798 LNNKNG

-874 SKGIIAQHSLILHSN
+874 SKGIIAQHSLTLHSN

-926 HTNTLEQNSG
+926 HTNTLEQNNG

-982 AHIDVKQGIQNQNGI
+982 AHVDVKQGIQNQNGI
-997 LASLGEKLTINSN
+997 LASLGENLTINSN

-1042 RAKIAEIFTQKTLD
+1042 RAKIAEIFTQKALD

-1124 GQIASVSANL
+1124 GQIASQSANL

-1248 VTTLLNQQGKLYG
+1248 VTTLFNQQGKLYG

-1286 TLSTQSVNNQDG
+1286 TLSTQSVNNQAG
-1298 KISSHVANITAKI
+1298 KISSHVANITAKT

-1342 AKDKSPAQG
+1342 ARDKSPAQG

-1358 IQTAALNNQQ
+1358 IQTATLNNQQ

-1502 STSLINRGLIDGVNT
+1502 STNLINRGLIDGVNT

-1535 HLAINATTVE
+1535 HLAINAATVE

-1648 KENVTTGKV
+1648 KENATTGKV

-1664 VDGEMDHADGRRNKN
+1664 VDGEMDHADGRHSKS
-1679 ATFTFYDRAKGSIS
+1679 ATFTFYDRAKGEIS
-1693 SNTGDYWQRREF
+1693 SHKGDYWQRREF

-1722 LVGGNLHLNSE
+1722 LVGGSLHLNSE

-1740 RLLIGGR
+1740 QLLIGGR

-1758 GESIDSNNGK
+1758 SESIDSNNGK

-1788 YQQDRRK
+1788 YRQDRRRSGK
-1795 PRRIKRRKNFLDIK
+1795 IRRHKNFLDIK
-1809 IQKAINEQS
+1809 TQKAINEQS
-1818 SKQVHFNLVLNTIG
+1818 SKQLHFNLVLNTIG

-1859 NSADNPN
+1859 NSADSPN

-2185 LARVKVTGAGGR
+2185 LATVKVTGAGGR

-2289 IGSQQGDIQVE
+2289 IGSRQGDIQVE

-2314 VSRGRFGLSKTTEIR
+2314 VSRGRFGLSKTTEID

-2344 GKTVNLIAGQG
+2344 GKTVDLIAGQG

-2363 AVGENG
+2363 VVGENG

-2429 GSLNGNTTLIAK
+2429 GSLNGNTTLIAE
-2441 NHYSQTASQVSAVN
+2441 NDYTQTASQVSAVN
-2455 GDVNILAKNVD
+2455 GDANILAKNVD

-2514 SKNDRVNAMAAAN
+2514 SKNDRINAMAAAN

-2540 QAGKAMQEAM
+2540 QAGKAVQEAM

-2641 KSSGFNAGVAMK
+2641 QSSGFNAGVAMK
-2653 VSNGAA
+2653 VSNG
-2659 VGATLGGNHG
+2659 VATGITVGGNYG

-2730 KGKQMNVSGSVT
+2730 KGKQMNGSGSVT
-2742 VGYGASVGGSFN
+2742 VGYGVSAGGSFN
-2754 KSNIHADHASVNE
+2754 KSKVNADHASVNE

-2895 LGLGYGSDKESQSGT
+2895 LGLGYGSDKENQSST

-2925 AGQLAK
+2925 AEQLAK
-2931 TGETVEQTRDR
+2931 TGKTVEQTLDS
-2942 IKTEVTT
+2942 IKTDVTT
-2949 DNAAQHSGKLEN
+2949 DNAAQHAGKLEN
-2961 HFDKDEVQKELD
+2961 HFDKDKVQKELD

-2993 SEKLSEKA
+2993 IEKLSEKA

-3054 RRLVDSAM
+3054 RRLVDLAM

-3116 GNRNVAAGAAGA
+3116 GKHNVAAGAAGA

-3180 GIAAQTAK
+3180 GIATQTAK

-3194 SMADDVH
+3194 LLSK
-3201 PSDERKQNIEMYA
+3201 R
-3214 KVLFNGDE
+3214 E
-3222 DKAKEYQEGL
+3222 DNQVYELLELYEKKGYLSQRQQESGTQLLAKEGEIDRLIRLNQTEPEKLTEEQRAYLDRELRAIAASYNVPLETLYQLDFSKMIKRDDSALRTYLNSRNTLNNAYDMQQAQSLKDGL
-3232 ELAEAQGQIDS
+3232 EVESFVYGGSFAPHIGGVFSKYPILAEKVSNAGLS
-3243 VKETADAI
+3243 AGFTYLGNTMSGKETTAI
-3251 ANLDDTVVSL
+3251 DLL
-3261 WEAISNPEKTYNNV
+3261 WSGG
-3275 VVSLKEWDEAYALAL
+3275 
-3290 KENPKLAGEMQGYR
+3290 AGFI
-3304 QGKMKGVS
+3304 
-3312 TGGVVLS
+3312 TGGQSFKTTLGINMASS
-3319 GAGLA
+3319 GIQALTEGKDPLYASFSSASSTVAGGILGKGAEKAGYGA
-3324 LVKPMGALKNGVVGF
+3324 LVGNINKNKGYYEPKYRNQESYDLLNKEYKYYPAKFGTAVDSF
-3339 TKNQVNRVV
+3339 TSEYLNQKLNNNEKNIKNQIGGVY
-3348 NHTVLNRVINEVDNI
+3348 
-3363 AVSTD
+3363 SD
-3368 KGFINGT
+3368 K
-3375 KVCGASCEIKATSKA
+3375 
-3390 EQALIDDIVKNGDIK
+3390 
-3405 GGKTESLI
+3405 
-3413 HGLAK
+3413 
-3418 RSGYEPLQGGK
+3418 
-3429 YGSNNGFDHVLVG
+3429 
-3442 KDGSVVIIDSKQ
+3442 
-3454 IKTNGAIQVSSKGA
+3454 
-3468 KDTNQLSSKWINAVL
+3468 
-3483 RELPENDPTK
+3483 
-3493 LAIKNAEKNGKSI
+3493 
-3506 KTIIA
+3506 
-3511 GVDKSNGKVV
+3511 
-3521 LLPVKIPNKN
+3521 

>member
-672 QAGNVVNRQG
+672 QAGNVANRQG

-706 QDNSTLHAKNL
+706 QDNSTLNAKNL

-769 LNIITSNELSNKDS
+769 LNIITSNELSNTDS
-783 HIIAKLNGDIQTGST
+783 HIIAKLTGDIQTGST
-798 LSNKNG
+798 LNNKNG

-874 SKGIIAQHSLILHSN
+874 SKGIIAQHSLTLYSN

-945 VADAIKS
+945 VADTIKS

-964 VTAQTLDNQE
+964 VTAQMLDNQE

-982 AHIDVKQGIQNQNGI
+982 AHVDVKQGIQNQNGI

-1070 TDLSLKAKQ
+1070 TDLSLKVKQ
-1079 LDNQAGR
+1079 LDNQSGR

-1248 VTTLLNQQGKLYG
+1248 VTTLFNQQGKLYG

-1274 NQQGTLQSQGDL
+1274 NQQGMLQSQGDL
-1286 TLSTQSVNNQDG
+1286 TLSTQSVNNQEG
-1298 KISSHVANITAKI
+1298 KISSHVANITAKT

-1358 IQTAALNNQQ
+1358 IQTATLNNQQ

-1502 STSLINRGLIDGVNT
+1502 STNLINRGLIDGVNT

-1535 HLAINATTVE
+1535 HLAINAATVE

-1560 AARERLDFG
+1560 AARDRLDFG
-1569 VNTLINRDG
+1569 IGKLINRDHS
-1578 ALILSLGNTVI
+1578 LIFSSGKLSI
-1589 GNTLDKNNHAVGKAN
+1589 GGQLDENHYAIGKATLVDN
-1604 LIQNDSATIE
+1604 GSATIE
-1614 LLGNAVVN
+1614 ALGDGKINTAHLLNQDLYVKKGIDTKVEHITEHALGENAHRYREGRDGIYYVN
-1622 AQNVINRDTKI
+1622 NGSKSPYSFFLLNDGTRKEGSGWYSWFYKQTTNTTTLEHTDPSKISIGGSLLLDGDDLHNKYSQLLVGRQLWLGDTAFEQNTQNSSLDGGRVKLHNEDIQGEINRQDNGI
-1633 KTRIREERET
+1633 
-1643 FDLYG
+1643 
-1648 KENVTTGKV
+1648 
-1657 SEWYRVG
+1657 YRVERG
-1664 VDGEMDHADGRRNKN
+1664 TRKKRGKYSHYHRNNLKYGPYDHP
-1679 ATFTFYDRAKGSIS
+1679 TEHFTFNR
-1693 SNTGDYWQRREF
+1693 
-1705 TQTRYIPEIY
+1705 
-1715 DESPAKF
+1715 
-1722 LVGGNLHLNSE
+1722 
-1733 NTLNQYS
+1733 
-1740 RLLIGGR
+1740 
-1747 LYFNEQNISQS
+1747 
-1758 GESIDSNNGK
+1758 
-1768 LVNEDFT
+1768 
-1775 ATQIV
+1775 
-1780 DDQGYFYR
+1780 
-1788 YQQDRRK
+1788 
-1795 PRRIKRRKNFLDIK
+1795 
-1809 IQKAINEQS
+1809 
-1818 SKQVHFNLVLNTIG
+1818 VLNTIG

-1859 NSADNPN
+1859 NSADSPN
-1866 GISIEKSPLNPSIGK
+1866 GISIEKSPLNPSVGK

-1930 PDVKLPQASLYK
+1930 PDVNLPQASLYK

-2041 TAKQMSELTSD
+2041 TAKQMSELTTD

-2185 LARVKVTGAGGR
+2185 LASVKVTGAGGR

-2363 AVGENG
+2363 VVGENG

-2400 GGGLGVTFGAQKQTL
+2400 GGGGLGVTFGTQKQTL

-2514 SKNDRVNAMAAAN
+2514 SKNDRINAMAAAN

-2540 QAGKAMQEAM
+2540 QAGKAVQEAM

-2641 KSSGFNAGVAMK
+2641 KSSGFNVGVAMK

-2659 VGATLGGNHG
+2659 VGATLGGNYG

-2779 INVNHTDLKGGLITS
+2779 
-2794 TQKAEDEGKN
+2794 
-2804 RFSTGSLTHSDIE
+2804 
-2817 NHSNYSGS
+2817 
-2825 SFGVSGSVAANFDTP
+2825 
-2840 FGKEG
+2840 
-2845 QAQSSKQATDSKGN
+2845 
-2859 PVYLDKNGKE
+2859 
-2869 TVSATDTEGNANRA
+2869 
-2883 KSATGLASLQST
+2883 
-2895 LGLGYGSDKESQSGT
+2895 
-2910 TKSGINTK
+2910 
-2918 NIEIRDQ
+2918 
-2925 AGQLAK
+2925 
-2931 TGETVEQTRDR
+2931 
-2942 IKTEVTT
+2942 
-2949 DNAAQHSGKLEN
+2949 
-2961 HFDKDEVQKELD
+2961 
-2973 LQRDV
+2973 
-2978 TEQFGNNLSQGAALI
+2978 
-2993 SEKLSEKA
+2993 
-3001 RKQKYEA
+3001 
-3008 AVALEQAQKAVK
+3008 
-3020 ENDSESNRTL
+3020 
-3030 ERQAQM
+3030 
-3036 QFDKADQAAKEW
+3036 
-3048 ETGGRQ
+3048 
-3054 RRLVDSAM
+3054 M
-3062 NVLSTALAGRPAAE
+3062 NVKNKVSSIG
-3076 VVASGLSPMVNH
+3076 
-3088 HIKEATKGQSDAVN
+3088 
-3102 LTAHALWGAVEAYA
+3102 GA
-3116 GNRNVAAGAAGA
+3116 
-3128 VAGEAAAKVI
+3128 I
-3138 AETLYG
+3138 
-3144 KSPNALSQEE
+3144 
-3154 KLTVSTLSQAAAGI
+3154 LSQASKEKNQLTAQDFEYSNIQNYSHAKSSAMGLMGGFSVNRDQTSNEDKELNKI
-3168 AGGALANSSDGV
+3168 YREGRNNETFDQANQNQTNQSPVKFGLDKDDIHSSDLYAVAKMGLANLASNSSQSENRQSTTYAVISDGNFNIGSQKGKENIESIKKSTKQEANKLEKIDYSQMQKEVEQDVATIQAFAKNVGGA
-3180 GIAAQTAK
+3180 T
-3188 GAVENN
+3188 
-3194 SMADDVH
+3194 
-3201 PSDERKQNIEMYA
+3201 
-3214 KVLFNGDE
+3214 
-3222 DKAKEYQEGL
+3222 
-3232 ELAEAQGQIDS
+3232 
-3243 VKETADAI
+3243 
-3251 ANLDDTVVSL
+3251 
-3261 WEAISNPEKTYNNV
+3261 
-3275 VVSLKEWDEAYALAL
+3275 DEAYRTMFIAEHRMFTHKVDEKGKPIEDPEIL
-3290 KENPKLAGEMQGYR
+3290 KKIDEEADAQGISRDVYL
-3304 QGKMKGVS
+3304 QQQ
-3312 TGGVVLS
+3312 L
-3319 GAGLA
+3319 
-3324 LVKPMGALKNGVVGF
+3324 
-3339 TKNQVNRVV
+3339 
-3348 NHTVLNRVINEVDNI
+3348 
-3363 AVSTD
+3363 D
-3368 KGFINGT
+3368 KGRNIYQLHELSDQERNQLQ
-3375 KVCGASCEIKATSKA
+3375 KVTYTDPKT
-3390 EQALIDDIVKNGDIK
+3390 
-3405 GGKTESLI
+3405 GKTESKYVVAFNGIFNDRNSAAKFAVQNYVAGRDEKTGDINKRLYKDVYFVHHPKAKNGLSELLVAGYEKMFEGSFGNLLGMDNSSLQAMNMMKQYGKDDLYLGSHSRGTLTVSNALKALNTEDNREKKLLSNTTVKMVGPAANVTRADGYLSQLQTGKERTTSDGSI
-3413 HGLAK
+3413 RIENHASDPVGSMPILLGGNPATTSENNLNKGLVERISDIFGDNSSVHNCHGLGQK
-3418 RSGYEPLQGGK
+3418 QCVIDGYRTKVDLKMGNEQTIFNLNK
-3429 YGSNNGFDHVLVG
+3429 
-3442 KDGSVVIIDSKQ
+3442 
-3454 IKTNGAIQVSSKGA
+3454 SKG
-3468 KDTNQLSSKWINAVL
+3468 
-3483 RELPENDPTK
+3483 E
-3493 LAIKNAEKNGKSI
+3493 
-3506 KTIIA
+3506 
-3511 GVDKSNGKVV
+3511 
-3521 LLPVKIPNKN
+3521 

>member
-1 MNKQCFRVI
+1 MNKKCFCVI

-15 QRFVVVSELAK
+15 QRLVVTSELAK
-26 SEGKSTEKHDVS
+26 SEGKSTES
-38 LSHVSVRLKPL
+38 SAFGLSHIFAQIRPL
-49 AFSLFCVLGFVA
+49 TFSLYCALGFVA
-61 FSESA
+61 FSNSA
-66 VAETL
+66 LANL

-104 KGLSHNKYSQFD
+104 KGLSHNKYAKFD
-116 IAEKGAVLNNSR
+116 VDTKGAILNNSR
-128 THTQTQLAGMVQGNP
+128 TNVQTQQGGLITGNP
-143 YLARGEANVILNEV
+143 YLARGEAKVILNEV
-157 NSSNPSVMK
+157 NSSDPSVLK
-166 GYMEVA
+166 GYVEVA
-172 GKKANVI
+172 GKKADVI
-179 IANPNGLH
+179 IANPSGIH

-195 SDRVTLTTGKPEI
+195 SNRATLTTGKPQI
-208 KNGQV
+208 KNGNLESFV
-213 DNFKVEAGKV
+213 VEKGKV
-223 TVSGKGLDN
+223 KVSGKGLDN
-232 SHVDYTEI
+232 SRVDYTEI
-240 LAREAEVN
+240 IARETQVN
-248 AGIWSKKEI
+248 AGLWSKKEAKVI
-257 TVIAGKNT
+257 TGKNT
-265 IARSDADKTL
+265 VKQLETSADL
-275 QVIRTEQASVGDIKP
+275 QIIHNNQPLADEPRP
-290 QVAIDVGE
+290 QVAVDVGE

-304 GKIHLVG
+304 GKIHLIG
-311 TEAGIGVRNA
+311 TETGVGVHNA
-321 GHIGASAETLH
+321 GHIGASAETLK
-332 IDSQGRIVNTGT
+332 IDSEGRIVNTGT
-344 LNAAKS
+344 LNANHAV
-350 TQLTAMQEIEN
+350 QLAGTKGIEN
-361 KGKIENRQGNITL
+361 RGKIENRQGDMTFNT
-374 NSALDIKQDG
+374 AADIQQDG
-384 AIVARQGDIHKI
+384 SVVARGGHIHQTANQAIHQQGE
-396 ATDQI
+396 T
-401 SQSGESVAKGN
+401 VAKGH
-412 ITYQAARVKTS
+412 ITYKAPSVTASTS
-423 TNSLVAAGVEVKD
+423 SLIASGVEVKD
-436 TAQGEVRSLEKNSGQ
+436 SEQGEVRTLGNQSAQGKSITVITTGKTSLQ
-451 GKNVAV
+451 GKNVASGNINV
-457 SATAKATLQGKNLAS
+457 S
-472 GQIDIQSSEVD
+472 SSEAD
-483 LDHSH
+483 LDNSH
-488 TSAHSVSVVANQGN
+488 TSAHAVNINASQGK
-502 IQANHATLIADKT
+502 IQANNAILIA
-515 LSLNTPAE
+515 NAE
-523 LQTQQSH
+523 LALITPTSLETQHSDV
-530 LKAEKITAQ
+530 KAEKITTKQ
-539 QHSLNMQKAVWE
+539 RSLNTKGATWE
-551 QTGTD
+551 QTGTG
-556 ELKLSVSDQLK
+556 ELKLDVADTLHNS
-567 NQGGTLKT
+567 GGTFKT
-575 QGDLTLY
+575 QGDLIV
-582 SHGMDNRQGHLL
+582 NAQGVNNQQGRLIAKDKL
-594 ANGKLVVNTGTGQL
+594 TINTERGKLDSTQGLLVAEQ
-608 DTTNGVMLSN
+608 DIAI
-618 QSLSLNSGEFIN
+618 NSGELIN

-706 QDNSTLHAKNL
+706 QDNSTLNAKNL

-748 TLNLAANTL
+748 TLNLTANAL
-757 NSLTKSVISADN
+757 NSLTKSVISADD

-798 LSNKNG
+798 LNNKNG

-831 AQNIDINSGAINNNQ
+831 AQNIDINSGEINNNQ

-865 QKTLLEKQG
+865 QKTVLKKQG
-874 SKGIIAQHSLILHSN
+874 SKGIIAQHSLTLHSN
-889 SLNNNNGNILSRNNA
+889 SLNNNNGNILSRNNV

-926 HTNTLEQNSG
+926 HTNTLEQNNG

-982 AHIDVKQGIQNQNGI
+982 AHVDVKQGIQNQNGI

-1010 QSEINNTGGMV
+1010 QSDINNTGGMV

-1031 TDMLNNKQGSI
+1031 TNMLNNKQGSI
-1042 RAKIAEIFTQKTLD
+1042 RAKIAEIFAQKTLD

-1063 KQQGIIA
+1063 SQQGIIA

-1079 LDNQAGR
+1079 LDNQVGR

-1124 GQIASVSANL
+1124 GQIASLSANL

-1177 KTAQQQIDNQQGTL
+1177 KTDQQQIDNQQGTL

-1223 NVIDNRHTQD
+1223 NVIDNRYTQD

-1248 VTTLLNQQGKLYG
+1248 VTTLFNQQGKLYG

-1274 NQQGTLQSQGDL
+1274 NQQGIFQSQGDL
-1286 TLSTQSVNNQDG
+1286 TLSTQSVNNQEG
-1298 KISSHVANITAKI
+1298 KISSHVANITAKT
-1311 INNRATS
+1311 INNRAKS

-1358 IQTAALNNQQ
+1358 IQTSTLNNQQ

-1381 NNHLDNSEG
+1381 NNHLNNSEG

-1497 ETMLN
+1497 ETTLN
-1502 STSLINRGLIDGVNT
+1502 STNLINRGLIDGVNT

-1535 HLAINATTVE
+1535 HLAINAATVE

-1560 AARERLDFG
+1560 AARDRLDFG
-1569 VNTLINRDG
+1569 MGKLINRDHS
-1578 ALILSLGNTVI
+1578 LIFSSGRFSI
-1589 GNTLDKNNHAVGKAN
+1589 GGLLDENHYAIGKATLVDN
-1604 LIQNDSATIE
+1604 GSATIE
-1614 LLGNAVVN
+1614 ALGDGKINTAHLLNQDLYVKKGIDTKVEHITEHALGENAHRYREGRDGIYYVN
-1622 AQNVINRDTKI
+1622 NGSKSPYSFFLLNDGTRKEGSGWYSWFYKQTTNTTTLEHTDPSKISIGGSLLLDGDDLHNKYSQLLVGRQLWLGDTAFEQNTQNSSLDGGRVKLHNEDIQGEINRQDNGI
-1633 KTRIREERET
+1633 
-1643 FDLYG
+1643 
-1648 KENVTTGKV
+1648 
-1657 SEWYRVG
+1657 YRVERG
-1664 VDGEMDHADGRRNKN
+1664 TRKKRGKYSHYHRNNLKYGPYDHP
-1679 ATFTFYDRAKGSIS
+1679 TEHFTFNR
-1693 SNTGDYWQRREF
+1693 
-1705 TQTRYIPEIY
+1705 
-1715 DESPAKF
+1715 
-1722 LVGGNLHLNSE
+1722 
-1733 NTLNQYS
+1733 
-1740 RLLIGGR
+1740 
-1747 LYFNEQNISQS
+1747 
-1758 GESIDSNNGK
+1758 
-1768 LVNEDFT
+1768 
-1775 ATQIV
+1775 
-1780 DDQGYFYR
+1780 
-1788 YQQDRRK
+1788 
-1795 PRRIKRRKNFLDIK
+1795 
-1809 IQKAINEQS
+1809 
-1818 SKQVHFNLVLNTIG
+1818 VLNTIG

-1859 NSADNPN
+1859 NSADNSN
-1866 GISIEKSPLNPSIGK
+1866 GISIEKSPLNPAIGK

-1930 PDVKLPQASLYK
+1930 PDVNLPQASLYK

-2185 LARVKVTGAGGR
+2185 LATVKVTGAGGR

-2334 IAQSVGSNID
+2334 IAQSVSSNID

-2363 AVGENG
+2363 VVGENG
-2369 LTVQAKN
+2369 LTVRAKN

-2429 GSLNGNTTLIAK
+2429 GSLNGNTTLIAE
-2441 NHYSQTASQVSAVN
+2441 NHYTQTASQVSAVN
-2455 GDVNILAKNVD
+2455 GDVNILAKSVD

-2480 TFEQKGVTLAVTS
+2480 KFEQKGVSLALTS

-2550 ENGNMDSVVGAQ
+2550 ENGNVDSVVGVQ
-2562 ITYGQQKSESR
+2562 VTYGQQKSESR

-2578 KTAAKSQVN
+2578 KTAAQSQVN

-2614 KQGTFLEAD
+2614 KQGTFLGAD

-2659 VGATLGGNHG
+2659 VGATLGGNYG

-2692 VIQAGGDANIIG
+2692 VIQAGGDTNIIG

-2730 KGKQMNVSGSVT
+2730 KGKQMNGSGSVT
-2742 VGYGASVGGSFN
+2742 VGYGVSAGGSYN
-2754 KSNIHADHASVNE
+2754 KSKVNADHASVNE

-2895 LGLGYGSDKESQSGT
+2895 LGLGYGSDKENQSGT
-2910 TKSGINTK
+2910 TKSGINTS

-2942 IKTEVTT
+2942 IKTEVTS
-2949 DNAAQHSGKLEN
+2949 DNAAQHAGKLEN

-2993 SEKLSEKA
+2993 IEKLSEKA

-3062 NVLSTALAGRPAAE
+3062 NVLSSALAGRPAAE

-3194 SMADDVH
+3194 FFDQAYKSTDYANGLVANATVQTQLSEATRQAAEEFEKAHPELVKNLRTTGDVGAFLADFTPIIGDIKSFV
-3201 PSDERKQNIEMYA
+3201 EAE
-3214 KVLFNGDE
+3214 NG
-3222 DKAKEYQEGL
+3222 
-3232 ELAEAQGQIDS
+3232 ID
-3243 VKETADAI
+3243 
-3251 ANLDDTVVSL
+3251 
-3261 WEAISNPEKTYNNV
+3261 
-3275 VVSLKEWDEAYALAL
+3275 YALATVGLIPGADVVTKPL
-3290 KENPKLAGEMQGYR
+3290 KEAKNALNMAKAAEKAGNVAEAIKYQKEAIKQFESVKALDVDSYKVLKARSVVGDNLDLDHIPSFAAQIKSLEKDLGR
-3304 QGKMKGVS
+3304 QLTREEKYK
-3312 TGGVVLS
+3312 
-3319 GAGLA
+3319 
-3324 LVKPMGALKNGVVGF
+3324 LKNEATAIAIPKEVH
-3339 TKNQVNRVV
+3339 KNSRTYGGRNSSSQ
-3348 NHTVLNRVINEVDNI
+3348 TLKD
-3363 AVSTD
+3363 SKD
-3368 KGFINGT
+3368 L
-3375 KVCGASCEIKATSKA
+3375 CGAQCLDL
-3390 EQALIDDIVKNGDIK
+3390 EQNKNNLLNYGFDEDDINQAIEKVKNRNSERGIK
-3405 GGKTESLI
+3405 
-3413 HGLAK
+3413 
-3418 RSGYEPLQGGK
+3418 
-3429 YGSNNGFDHVLVG
+3429 
-3442 KDGSVVIIDSKQ
+3442 
-3454 IKTNGAIQVSSKGA
+3454 
-3468 KDTNQLSSKWINAVL
+3468 
-3483 RELPENDPTK
+3483 
-3493 LAIKNAEKNGKSI
+3493 
-3506 KTIIA
+3506 
-3511 GVDKSNGKVV
+3511 
-3521 LLPVKIPNKN
+3521 

>member
-1 MNKQCFRVI
+1 MNKKCFCVI

-15 QRFVVVSELAK
+15 QRLVVTSELAK
-26 SEGKSTEKHDVS
+26 SEGKSTES
-38 LSHVSVRLKPL
+38 SAFGLSHIFAQIRPL
-49 AFSLFCVLGFVA
+49 TFSLYCALGFVA
-61 FSESA
+61 FSNSA
-66 VAETL
+66 LANL

-104 KGLSHNKYSQFD
+104 KGLSHNKYAKFD
-116 IAEKGAVLNNSR
+116 VDTKGAILNNSR
-128 THTQTQLAGMVQGNP
+128 TNVQTQQGGLITGNP
-143 YLARGEANVILNEV
+143 YLARGEAKVILNEV
-157 NSSNPSVMK
+157 NSSDPSVLK
-166 GYMEVA
+166 GYVEVA
-172 GKKANVI
+172 GKKADVI
-179 IANPNGLH
+179 IANPSGIH

-195 SDRVTLTTGKPEI
+195 SNRATLTTGKPQI
-208 KNGQV
+208 KNGNLESFV
-213 DNFKVEAGKV
+213 VEKGKV
-223 TVSGKGLDN
+223 KVSGKGLDN
-232 SHVDYTEI
+232 SRVDYTEI
-240 LAREAEVN
+240 IARETQVN
-248 AGIWSKKEI
+248 AGVWSKKEAKVI
-257 TVIAGKNT
+257 TGKNT
-265 IARSDADKTL
+265 VKRLETSADL
-275 QVIRTEQASVGDIKP
+275 QIIHNNQPLADEPRP
-290 QVAIDVGE
+290 QVAVDVGE

-304 GKIHLVG
+304 GKIHLIG
-311 TEAGIGVRNA
+311 TEKGVGVHNA
-321 GHIGASAETLH
+321 GHIGASAETLK
-332 IDSQGRIVNTGT
+332 IDSEGRIVNTGT
-344 LNAAKS
+344 LNANHAV
-350 TQLTAMQEIEN
+350 QLAGTKGIEN
-361 KGKIENRQGNITL
+361 RGKIENRQGDMTFNT
-374 NSALDIKQDG
+374 AADIQQDG
-384 AIVARQGDIHKI
+384 SVVARGGQIHQTANQAIHQQGE
-396 ATDQI
+396 T
-401 SQSGESVAKGN
+401 VAKGH
-412 ITYQAARVKTS
+412 ITYKAPSVTASTS
-423 TNSLVAAGVEVKD
+423 SLIASGVEVKD
-436 TAQGEVRSLEKNSGQ
+436 SEQGEVRTLGNQSAQGKSITVITTGKTSLQ
-451 GKNVAV
+451 GKNVASGNINV
-457 SATAKATLQGKNLAS
+457 S
-472 GQIDIQSSEVD
+472 SSEAD
-483 LDHSH
+483 LDNSH
-488 TSAHSVSVVANQGN
+488 TSAHAVNINASQGK
-502 IQANHATLIADKT
+502 IQANNAILIA
-515 LSLNTPAE
+515 NAE
-523 LQTQQSH
+523 LALITPTSLETQHSDV
-530 LKAEKITAQ
+530 KAEKITTKQ
-539 QHSLNMQKAVWE
+539 RSLNTKGATWE
-551 QTGTD
+551 QTGTG
-556 ELKLSVSDQLK
+556 ELKLDVADTLHNS
-567 NQGGTLKT
+567 GGTFKT
-575 QGDLTLY
+575 QGDLIV
-582 SHGMDNRQGHLL
+582 NAQGVNNQQGRLIAKDKL
-594 ANGKLVVNTGTGQL
+594 TINTERGKLDSTQGLLVAEQ
-608 DTTNGVMLSN
+608 DIAI
-618 QSLSLNSGEFIN
+618 NSGELIN

-706 QDNSTLHAKNL
+706 QDNSTLNAKNL

-748 TLNLAANTL
+748 TLNLTANTL
-757 NSLTKSVISADN
+757 NSLTKSVISADD

-798 LSNKNG
+798 LNNKNG

-831 AQNIDINSGAINNNQ
+831 AQNIDINSGEINNNQ

-865 QKTLLEKQG
+865 QKTLLKKQG
-874 SKGIIAQHSLILHSN
+874 SKGIIAQHALTLHSN

-926 HTNTLEQNSG
+926 HTNTLEQNNG

-982 AHIDVKQGIQNQNGI
+982 AHVDVKQGIQNQNGI

-1010 QSEINNTGGMV
+1010 QSDINNTGGMV

-1031 TDMLNNKQGSI
+1031 TNMLNNKQGSI
-1042 RAKIAEIFTQKTLD
+1042 RAKIAEIFAQKTLD

-1063 KQQGIIA
+1063 SQQGIIA

-1124 GQIASVSANL
+1124 GQIASLSANL

-1170 SSNQLLL
+1170 SSNQLLF
-1177 KTAQQQIDNQQGTL
+1177 KTDQQQIDNQQGTL

-1223 NVIDNRHTQD
+1223 NIIDNRHTQD
-1233 ALKGIVGLRSMVLQG
+1233 ALKGIVGLRNMVLQG
-1248 VTTLLNQQGKLYG
+1248 VTTLFNQQGKLYG

-1274 NQQGTLQSQGDL
+1274 NQQGIFQSQGDL
-1286 TLSTQSVNNQDG
+1286 TLSTQSVNNQEG
-1298 KISSHVANITAKI
+1298 KISSHVANITAKT

-1358 IQTAALNNQQ
+1358 IQTSTLNNQQ

-1428 ASEGNIKTKGDLN
+1428 VSEGNIKTKGDLN

-1467 TNNTEQRVANKMTIS
+1467 TNNTEQSVANKMTIS

-1502 STSLINRGLIDGVNT
+1502 STNLINRGLIDGVNT
-1517 VIKSSAVTNIGT
+1517 IIKSSAVTNIGT

-1545 NLAETV
+1545 NVAETV

-1560 AARERLDFG
+1560 AARDRLDFG
-1569 VNTLINRDG
+1569 IGKLINRDHS
-1578 ALILSLGNTVI
+1578 LIFSSGRLSI
-1589 GNTLDKNNHAVGKAN
+1589 GGLLDENHYAIGKATLVDN
-1604 LIQNDSATIE
+1604 GSATIE
-1614 LLGNAVVN
+1614 ALGDGKINAAHLLNQDLYVKKGIDTKVEHITEHALGENADRYREGRDGVYYINNGSKRRHSFFLLNDGTRKEGFGWYSWFYKQTTNTTTLEHTDPSKISIGGSLLLDGDDLHNKYSQLLVGRQLWLGDT
-1622 AQNVINRDTKI
+1622 AFEQNTQNSSLDSGRVKLHNEDIQGEINRQDNGTYRVEY
-1633 KTRIREERET
+1633 RIRQKRGKYSHYHYNN
-1643 FDLYG
+1643 LKYG
-1648 KENVTTGKV
+1648 P
-1657 SEWYRVG
+1657 Y
-1664 VDGEMDHADGRRNKN
+1664 DHP
-1679 ATFTFYDRAKGSIS
+1679 TEHFTFNR
-1693 SNTGDYWQRREF
+1693 
-1705 TQTRYIPEIY
+1705 
-1715 DESPAKF
+1715 
-1722 LVGGNLHLNSE
+1722 
-1733 NTLNQYS
+1733 
-1740 RLLIGGR
+1740 
-1747 LYFNEQNISQS
+1747 
-1758 GESIDSNNGK
+1758 
-1768 LVNEDFT
+1768 
-1775 ATQIV
+1775 
-1780 DDQGYFYR
+1780 
-1788 YQQDRRK
+1788 
-1795 PRRIKRRKNFLDIK
+1795 
-1809 IQKAINEQS
+1809 
-1818 SKQVHFNLVLNTIG
+1818 VLNTIG
-1832 TPITSGATVDDKTK
+1832 TPITSSATVDDKTQ

-1859 NSADNPN
+1859 NSAESPN
-1866 GISIEKSPLNPSIGK
+1866 GISIERSPLNPSIGK
-1881 HTEITLTPTIN
+1881 HTEITLTQTTN

-1897 SSGQVIAKLQTTVE
+1897 SSGQVIAKLQTAVE

-1916 DLSNMTMPVVKTHL
+1916 DLSSMTVPMVKTHL
-1930 PDVKLPQASLYK
+1930 TEVRLPQASLYK
-1942 INPEAP
+1942 INPDAP

-1999 IHQLTGR
+1999 INQLTGH

-2013 NDIDQYKALMNSGV
+2013 NDLAQYQALMKSGV
-2027 KYAKQFNLALGVGL
+2027 EYAKQFNLAVGVGL
-2041 TAKQMSELTSD
+2041 TAKQMSELTTD
-2052 MVWFVNKEITLAD
+2052 MVWLVNKEVTLAD
-2065 GRKVTALVPQVY
+2065 GRKITALVPQVY
-2077 LVARNS
+2077 LVARDS
-2083 DINSRG
+2083 DISSRG
-2089 GVVSANQILGNV
+2089 AVISANQIVGNV
-2101 DTLENRGVIAGR
+2101 GELNNSGVIAGR
-2113 DLTRIHSNQLQNEG
+2113 DLTRIYTNQLENQG
-2127 SILGDTVDLSAKQNL
+2127 TILGETVDLSAQQNL
-2142 INLGN
+2142 INLGGR

-2155 LAAGKNLDI
+2155 LSAGKNLDI
-2164 RSTLSSSESADGNV
+2164 SSTLSSSESADGNV

-2185 LARVKVTGAGGR
+2185 LASVKVTGAGGH

-2253 SEVGSTLKGKDDVTL
+2253 SEVGSTLKGKDEVTL

-2363 AVGENG
+2363 VVGENG

-2400 GGGLGVTFGAQKQTL
+2400 GGGGLGVTFGAQKQTL

-2429 GSLNGNTTLIAK
+2429 GSLNGNVTLIAE
-2441 NHYSQTASQVSAVN
+2441 NHYTQTASLVSAIKG
-2455 GDVNILAKNVD
+2455 GDVNILAKKVD

-2614 KQGTFLEAD
+2614 KQGTFLGAD

-2659 VGATLGGNHG
+2659 VGATLGGNYG

-2692 VIQAGGDANIIG
+2692 VINAGGDVTLAG

-2710 RVEVNA
+2710 RVELDA
-2716 QNLNIESLQDTATY
+2716 KNLNIESLQDKSRY
-2730 KGKQMNVSGSVT
+2730 HGKQMNVSGSVT
-2742 VGYGASVGGSFN
+2742 VGYGFAAGGGFS
-2754 KSNIHADHASVNE
+2754 KSKINADHASVNE
-2767 QAGIYAGDEGYD
+2767 QAGIYASDEGYD
-2779 INVNHTDLKGGLITS
+2779 INVNKHTDLKGALITS
-2794 TQKAEDEGKN
+2794 TQKAEADGKN
-2804 RFSTGSLTHSDIE
+2804 HFSTGSLTHSDIE

-2825 SFGVSGSVAANFDTP
+2825 SFGVSGSVSANFETP
-2840 FGKEG
+2840 FGENG
-2845 QAQSSKQATDSKGN
+2845 AAQSTKQATDKDGN
-2859 PVYLDKNGKE
+2859 LLYTDKNGNTTVNSKGVDGKE
-2869 TVSATDTEGNANRA
+2869 NTKKLAEG
-2883 KSATGLASLQST
+2883 KESLQFSY
-2895 LGLGYGSDKESQSGT
+2895 GMGYGKDSDSQSST
-2910 TKSGINTK
+2910 TKSGINTQ
-2918 NIEIRDQ
+2918 NIIIKDEAEQLKRTGKTVQEEI
-2925 AGQLAK
+2925 AA
-2931 TGETVEQTRDR
+2931 
-2942 IKTEVTT
+2942 IKTDITT
-2949 DNAAQHSGKLEN
+2949 ESAQSQSGKLEN
-2961 HFDKDEVQKELD
+2961 RFNKDDVQKELD
-2973 LQRDV
+2973 FQREV
-2978 TEQFGNNLSQGAALI
+2978 TEKFGPNVAEAGSLLANKFGEEAKAKRHEAAIAL
-2993 SEKLSEKA
+2993 EEAEKA
-3001 RKQKYEA
+3001 KAENNNETNRALVKQARDNFETA
-3008 AVALEQAQKAVK
+3008 SRE
-3020 ENDSESNRTL
+3020 
-3030 ERQAQM
+3030 
-3036 QFDKADQAAKEW
+3036 AKEW
-3048 ETGGRQ
+3048 ETGGSQ
-3054 RRLVDSAM
+3054 RLVIDSAL
-3062 NVLSTALAGRPAAE
+3062 NVISTALAGRPAAE
-3076 VVASGLSPMVNH
+3076 VVASGLSPAVNNQ
-3088 HIKEATKGQSDAVN
+3088 IKKATTDAKGNVNTALN

-3128 VAGEAAAKVI
+3128 AGGEAAAHFL
-3138 AETLYG
+3138 ASTLYN
-3144 KSPNALSQEE
+3144 KSPEKLSEEEKRTVSSLSQ
-3154 KLTVSTLSQAAAGI
+3154 VAAGI
-3168 AGGALANSSDGV
+3168 AGGSLSDSSDGAI
-3180 GIAAQTAK
+3180 IAAKTAK
-3188 GAVENN
+3188 NAVENN
-3194 SMADDVH
+3194 SFTLESVINNPQEDWGASAKAQEKISEAEKRAIEQFAKRHPKLINNLKATGDVASFLADFTPVLGD
-3201 PSDERKQNIEMYA
+3201 A
-3214 KVLFNGDE
+3214 KSF
-3222 DKAKEYQEGL
+3222 
-3232 ELAEAQGQIDS
+3232 AEA
-3243 VKETADAI
+3243 EDAI
-3251 ANLDDTVVSL
+3251 D
-3261 WEAISNPEKTYNNV
+3261 
-3275 VVSLKEWDEAYALAL
+3275 YALATVGVVFPPL
-3290 KENPKLAGEMQGYR
+3290 KSFKKVNQMARTAEKAGNATDVLKYQKEAIKQFENVKALDVNSYKNLKQRSIVGDNLDLDHIPSFAALKKEKENKLGRKLSPIEEKTLRDEATAIAVPKDTHINSRTYGGKNTKAQIVNDASNLCYAQECDINHMRKSLIDKGYDSLAVEE
-3304 QGKMKGVS
+3304 
-3312 TGGVVLS
+3312 
-3319 GAGLA
+3319 A
-3324 LVKPMGALKNGVVGF
+3324 
-3339 TKNQVNRVV
+3339 
-3348 NHTVLNRVINEVDNI
+3348 INE
-3363 AVSTD
+3363 
-3368 KGFINGT
+3368 
-3375 KVCGASCEIKATSKA
+3375 
-3390 EQALIDDIVKNGDIK
+3390 
-3405 GGKTESLI
+3405 
-3413 HGLAK
+3413 
-3418 RSGYEPLQGGK
+3418 
-3429 YGSNNGFDHVLVG
+3429 
-3442 KDGSVVIIDSKQ
+3442 II
-3454 IKTNGAIQVSSKGA
+3454 I
-3468 KDTNQLSSKWINAVL
+3468 
-3483 RELPENDPTK
+3483 R
-3493 LAIKNAEKNGKSI
+3493 
-3506 KTIIA
+3506 
-3511 GVDKSNGKVV
+3511 
-3521 LLPVKIPNKN
+3521 NKNRGIK

>member
-257 TVIAGKNT
+257 TVITGKNT

-350 TQLTAMQEIEN
+350 TQLTAMQGIEN

-374 NSALDIKQDG
+374 NSALDIQQDG

-401 SQSGESVAKGN
+401 TQNGESVAKGN

-423 TNSLVAAGVEVKD
+423 TNSLIAAGVEVKD
-436 TAQGEVRSLEKNSGQ
+436 TAQGEVRSLEKNSDQ
-451 GKNVAV
+451 GKNVTV

-488 TSAHSVSVVANQGN
+488 TSAHSVSIVANQGN

-618 QSLSLNSGEFIN
+618 QSLSLNSGELIN

-706 QDNSTLHAKNL
+706 QDNSTLNAKNL

-748 TLNLAANTL
+748 TLNLTANTL

-798 LSNKNG
+798 LNNKNG

-874 SKGIIAQHSLILHSN
+874 SKGIIAQHSLTLHSN

-926 HTNTLEQNSG
+926 HTNTLEQNNG

-1286 TLSTQSVNNQDG
+1286 TLSTQSVNNQEG

-1358 IQTAALNNQQ
+1358 IQTATLNNQQ

-1421 NLNATGL
+1421 NLNAIGL
-1428 ASEGNIKTKGDLN
+1428 TSEGNIKTKGDLN

-1467 TNNTEQRVANKMTIS
+1467 TNNTEQRVANKMMIS
-1482 ANHIENRANA
+1482 ANHIENHANA

-1502 STSLINRGLIDGVNT
+1502 STNLINRGLIDGVNT

-1535 HLAINATTVE
+1535 HLAINAAIVE

-1911 KFDPQ
+1911 KFNPQ

-1930 PDVKLPQASLYK
+1930 PDVNLPQASLYK

-2185 LARVKVTGAGGR
+2185 LATVKVTGAGGR

-2334 IAQSVGSNID
+2334 IAQSVSSNID

-2363 AVGENG
+2363 VVGENG

-2400 GGGLGVTFGAQKQTL
+2400 GGGGLGVTFGAQKQTL

-2540 QAGKAMQEAM
+2540 QAGKAVQEAM

-2607 QGSDVSG
+2607 HGSDVSG
-2614 KQGTFLEAD
+2614 KQGTFLGAD

-2641 KSSGFNAGVAMK
+2641 KSSGFNAGVAIK
-2653 VSNGAA
+2653 VSNGVAA
-2659 VGATLGGNHG
+2659 GITVGGNSG

-2692 VIQAGGDANIIG
+2692 VIQAGGDANLIG

-2730 KGKQMNVSGSVT
+2730 KGKQMNASGSVT
-2742 VGYGASVGGSFN
+2742 VGYGVSAGGSYN
-2754 KSNIHADHASVNE
+2754 KSKVNADHASVNE

-2804 RFSTGSLTHSDIE
+2804 RFSTGTITHSDLE
-2817 NHSNYSGS
+2817 NHSSHNAKGFGVGGGVTIGGGNAPKEIGGVELQKIGKNNADGSGKVETGGIAGIGSQGNWGLAKGLITGLLGQVSDKGSEHGVTTSSINTKHLIIRDKEAQEQLTGKSINETIEALNQENRHQKLAKADVESIKSNLERDLSVATKFVENVNSVGDDIYYNIEKTDKNILLKQKRDKNCEDISCIQAKEIDVNTLNVPKTKEEAEQLARMYAHGIFNTNDEERITGAIQYGGKDYLDNDALVVKRNYTNPLTELTFTVFERMRAGMNLPSIFGAS
-2825 SFGVSGSVAANFDTP
+2825 NASRDQAKIWSLLDEYNKRHPKEQVELTHFAHSLGVSGMV
-2840 FGKEG
+2840 
-2845 QAQSSKQATDSKGN
+2845 
-2859 PVYLDKNGKE
+2859 
-2869 TVSATDTEGNANRA
+2869 NAMNWA
-2883 KSATGLASLQST
+2883 KH
-2895 LGLGYGSDKESQSGT
+2895 
-2910 TKSGINTK
+2910 K
-2918 NIEIRDQ
+2918 NIDLSHTKLN
-2925 AGQLAK
+2925 GN
-2931 TGETVEQTRDR
+2931 TVGTSYPMTNETIGGMLSLGHYEQGY
-2942 IKTEVTT
+2942 K
-2949 DNAAQHSGKLEN
+2949 
-2961 HFDKDEVQKELD
+2961 
-2973 LQRDV
+2973 
-2978 TEQFGNNLSQGAALI
+2978 
-2993 SEKLSEKA
+2993 EKA
-3001 RKQKYEA
+3001 
-3008 AVALEQAQKAVK
+3008 
-3020 ENDSESNRTL
+3020 
-3030 ERQAQM
+3030 
-3036 QFDKADQAAKEW
+3036 
-3048 ETGGRQ
+3048 
-3054 RRLVDSAM
+3054 
-3062 NVLSTALAGRPAAE
+3062 
-3076 VVASGLSPMVNH
+3076 
-3088 HIKEATKGQSDAVN
+3088 
-3102 LTAHALWGAVEAYA
+3102 
-3116 GNRNVAAGAAGA
+3116 
-3128 VAGEAAAKVI
+3128 
-3138 AETLYG
+3138 
-3144 KSPNALSQEE
+3144 EE
-3154 KLTVSTLSQAAAGI
+3154 
-3168 AGGALANSSDGV
+3168 
-3180 GIAAQTAK
+3180 
-3188 GAVENN
+3188 
-3194 SMADDVH
+3194 
-3201 PSDERKQNIEMYA
+3201 
-3214 KVLFNGDE
+3214 LFNGGNVSYAVAPRDIVGTGINLPFVPGKFSIGIGNTNTTGNNTSGIPLIDMLRGAHNKAYYK
-3222 DKAKEYQEGL
+3222 DK
-3232 ELAEAQGQIDS
+3232 
-3243 VKETADAI
+3243 
-3251 ANLDDTVVSL
+3251 
-3261 WEAISNPEKTYNNV
+3261 
-3275 VVSLKEWDEAYALAL
+3275 
-3290 KENPKLAGEMQGYR
+3290 
-3304 QGKMKGVS
+3304 
-3312 TGGVVLS
+3312 
-3319 GAGLA
+3319 
-3324 LVKPMGALKNGVVGF
+3324 
-3339 TKNQVNRVV
+3339 
-3348 NHTVLNRVINEVDNI
+3348 RVIEFLYPQNQNNKSQEMESIINYQKTVWGNI
-3363 AVSTD
+3363 GPSFNTIKLND
-3368 KGFINGT
+3368 KG
-3375 KVCGASCEIKATSKA
+3375 
-3390 EQALIDDIVKNGDIK
+3390 
-3405 GGKTESLI
+3405 
-3413 HGLAK
+3413 
-3418 RSGYEPLQGGK
+3418 
-3429 YGSNNGFDHVLVG
+3429 
-3442 KDGSVVIIDSKQ
+3442 
-3454 IKTNGAIQVSSKGA
+3454 
-3468 KDTNQLSSKWINAVL
+3468 
-3483 RELPENDPTK
+3483 
-3493 LAIKNAEKNGKSI
+3493 
-3506 KTIIA
+3506 
-3511 GVDKSNGKVV
+3511 
-3521 LLPVKIPNKN
+3521 NKK

>member
-1 MNKQCFRVI
+1 MNKKCFCVI

-15 QRFVVVSELAK
+15 QRLVVTSELAK
-26 SEGKSTEKHDVS
+26 SEGKSTES
-38 LSHVSVRLKPL
+38 SAFGLSHIFAQIRPL
-49 AFSLFCVLGFVA
+49 TFSLYCALGFVA
-61 FSESA
+61 FSNSA
-66 VAETL
+66 LANL

-104 KGLSHNKYSQFD
+104 KGLSHNKYAKFD
-116 IAEKGAVLNNSR
+116 VDTKGAILNNSR
-128 THTQTQLAGMVQGNP
+128 TNVQTQQGGLITGNP
-143 YLARGEANVILNEV
+143 YLARGEAKVILNEV
-157 NSSNPSVMK
+157 NSSDPSVLK
-166 GYMEVA
+166 GYVEVA
-172 GKKANVI
+172 GKKADVI
-179 IANPNGLH
+179 IANPSGIH

-195 SDRVTLTTGKPEI
+195 SNRATLTTGKPQI
-208 KNGQV
+208 KNGNLESFV
-213 DNFKVEAGKV
+213 VEKGKV
-223 TVSGKGLDN
+223 KVSGKGLDN
-232 SHVDYTEI
+232 SRVDYTEI
-240 LAREAEVN
+240 IARETQVN
-248 AGIWSKKEI
+248 AGLWSKKEAKVI
-257 TVIAGKNT
+257 TGKNT
-265 IARSDADKTL
+265 VKQLETSADL
-275 QVIRTEQASVGDIKP
+275 QIIHNNQPLADEPRP
-290 QVAIDVGE
+290 QVAVDVGE

-304 GKIHLVG
+304 GKIHLIG
-311 TEAGIGVRNA
+311 TETGVGVHNA
-321 GHIGASAETLH
+321 GHIGASAETLK
-332 IDSQGRIVNTGT
+332 IDSEGRIVNTGT
-344 LNAAKS
+344 LNANHAV
-350 TQLTAMQEIEN
+350 QLAGTKGIEN
-361 KGKIENRQGNITL
+361 RGKIENRQGDMTFNT
-374 NSALDIKQDG
+374 AADIQQDG
-384 AIVARQGDIHKI
+384 SVVARGGHIHQTANQAIHQQGE
-396 ATDQI
+396 T
-401 SQSGESVAKGN
+401 VAKGH
-412 ITYQAARVKTS
+412 ITYKAPSVTASTS
-423 TNSLVAAGVEVKD
+423 SLIASGVEVKD
-436 TAQGEVRSLEKNSGQ
+436 SEQGEVRTLGNQSAQGKSITVITTGKTSLQ
-451 GKNVAV
+451 GKNVASGNINV
-457 SATAKATLQGKNLAS
+457 S
-472 GQIDIQSSEVD
+472 SSEAD
-483 LDHSH
+483 LDNSH
-488 TSAHSVSVVANQGN
+488 TSAHAVNINASQGK
-502 IQANHATLIADKT
+502 IQANNAILIA
-515 LSLNTPAE
+515 NAE
-523 LQTQQSH
+523 LALITPTSLETQHSDV
-530 LKAEKITAQ
+530 KAEKITTKQ
-539 QHSLNMQKAVWE
+539 RSLNTKGATWE
-551 QTGTD
+551 QTGTG
-556 ELKLSVSDQLK
+556 ELKLDVADTLHNS
-567 NQGGTLKT
+567 GGTFKT
-575 QGDLTLY
+575 QGDLIV
-582 SHGMDNRQGHLL
+582 NAQGVNNQQGRLIAKDKL
-594 ANGKLVVNTGTGQL
+594 TINTERGKLDSTQGLLVAEQ
-608 DTTNGVMLSN
+608 DIAI
-618 QSLSLNSGEFIN
+618 NSGELIN

-706 QDNSTLHAKNL
+706 QDNSTLNAKNL

-748 TLNLAANTL
+748 TLNLTANAL
-757 NSLTKSVISADN
+757 NSLTKSVISADD

-798 LSNKNG
+798 LNNKNG

-831 AQNIDINSGAINNNQ
+831 AQNIDINSGEINNNQ

-865 QKTLLEKQG
+865 QKTVLKKQG
-874 SKGIIAQHSLILHSN
+874 SKGIIAQHSLTLHSN
-889 SLNNNNGNILSRNNA
+889 SLNNNNGNILSRNNV

-926 HTNTLEQNSG
+926 HTNTLEQNNG

-982 AHIDVKQGIQNQNGI
+982 AHVDVKQGIQNQNGI

-1010 QSEINNTGGMV
+1010 QSDINNTGGMV

-1031 TDMLNNKQGSI
+1031 TNMLNNKQGSI
-1042 RAKIAEIFTQKTLD
+1042 RAKIAEIFAQKTLD

-1063 KQQGIIA
+1063 SQQGIIA

-1079 LDNQAGR
+1079 LDNQVGR

-1124 GQIASVSANL
+1124 GQIASLSANL

-1177 KTAQQQIDNQQGTL
+1177 KTDQQQIDNQQGTL

-1223 NVIDNRHTQD
+1223 NVIDNRYTQD

-1248 VTTLLNQQGKLYG
+1248 VTTLFNQQGKLYG

-1274 NQQGTLQSQGDL
+1274 NQQGIFQSQGDL
-1286 TLSTQSVNNQDG
+1286 TLSTQSVNNQEG
-1298 KISSHVANITAKI
+1298 KISSHVANITAKT
-1311 INNRATS
+1311 INNRAKS

-1358 IQTAALNNQQ
+1358 IQTSTLNNQQ

-1381 NNHLDNSEG
+1381 NNHLNNSEG

-1497 ETMLN
+1497 ETTLN
-1502 STSLINRGLIDGVNT
+1502 STNLINRGLIDGVNT

-1535 HLAINATTVE
+1535 HLAINAATVE

-1560 AARERLDFG
+1560 AARDRLDFG
-1569 VNTLINRDG
+1569 MGKLINRDHS
-1578 ALILSLGNTVI
+1578 LIFSSGRFSI
-1589 GNTLDKNNHAVGKAN
+1589 GGLLDENHYAIGKATLVDN
-1604 LIQNDSATIE
+1604 GSATIE
-1614 LLGNAVVN
+1614 ALGDGKINTAHLLNQDLYVKKGIDTKVEHITEHALGENAHRYREGRDGIYYVN
-1622 AQNVINRDTKI
+1622 NGSKSPYSFFLLNDGTRKEGSGWYSWFYKQTTNTTTLEHTDPSKISIGGSLLLDGDDLHNKYSQLLVGRQLWLGDTAFEQNTQNSSLDGGRVKLHNEDIQGEINRQDNGI
-1633 KTRIREERET
+1633 
-1643 FDLYG
+1643 
-1648 KENVTTGKV
+1648 
-1657 SEWYRVG
+1657 YRVERG
-1664 VDGEMDHADGRRNKN
+1664 TRKKRGKYSHYHRNNLKYGPYDHP
-1679 ATFTFYDRAKGSIS
+1679 TEHFTFNR
-1693 SNTGDYWQRREF
+1693 
-1705 TQTRYIPEIY
+1705 
-1715 DESPAKF
+1715 
-1722 LVGGNLHLNSE
+1722 
-1733 NTLNQYS
+1733 
-1740 RLLIGGR
+1740 
-1747 LYFNEQNISQS
+1747 
-1758 GESIDSNNGK
+1758 
-1768 LVNEDFT
+1768 
-1775 ATQIV
+1775 
-1780 DDQGYFYR
+1780 
-1788 YQQDRRK
+1788 
-1795 PRRIKRRKNFLDIK
+1795 
-1809 IQKAINEQS
+1809 
-1818 SKQVHFNLVLNTIG
+1818 VLNTIG

-1859 NSADNPN
+1859 NSADNSN
-1866 GISIEKSPLNPSIGK
+1866 GISIEKSPLNPAIGK

-1930 PDVKLPQASLYK
+1930 PDVNLPQASLYK

-1999 IHQLTGR
+1999 INQLTGR

-2013 NDIDQYKALMNSGV
+2013 NDLAQYQALMKSGV
-2027 KYAKQFNLALGVGL
+2027 EYAKQFNLAVGVGL
-2041 TAKQMSELTSD
+2041 TAKQMSELTTD
-2052 MVWFVNKEITLAD
+2052 MVWLVNKEVTLAD
-2065 GRKVTALVPQVY
+2065 GRKITALVPQVY
-2077 LVARNS
+2077 LVARDS
-2083 DINSRG
+2083 DISSRG
-2089 GVVSANQILGNV
+2089 AVISANQIVGNV
-2101 DTLENRGVIAGR
+2101 GELNNSGVIAGR
-2113 DLTRIHSNQLQNEG
+2113 NLTRIYTNQLENQG
-2127 SILGDTVDLSAKQNL
+2127 TILGETVDLSAQQNL
-2142 INLGN
+2142 INLGGR

-2155 LAAGKNLDI
+2155 LSAGKNLDI
-2164 RSTLSSSESADGNV
+2164 SSTLSSSESADGNV

-2185 LARVKVTGAGGR
+2185 LASVKVTGAGGH

-2253 SEVGSTLKGKDDVTL
+2253 SEVGSTLKGKDDVSL

-2284 KGNVL
+2284 NGNVL
-2289 IGSQQGDIQVE
+2289 IGSQQGGIQVE
-2300 AGREEEQLASASKS
+2300 VGREEEQLASASKS

-2334 IAQSVGSNID
+2334 IAQSVSSNID

-2363 AVGENG
+2363 VVGENG

-2385 VYSED
+2385 FYSDD
-2390 FHSKKKSGVL
+2390 FHSKKKSGML

-2429 GSLNGNTTLIAK
+2429 GSLNGNVTLIAE
-2441 NHYSQTASQVSAVN
+2441 NHYTQTASLVSAIKG
-2455 GDVNILAKNVD
+2455 GDVNILAKKVD

-2480 TFEQKGVTLAVTS
+2480 TFEQKGVTLAITS
-2493 PILSALQA
+2493 PVISAIQA
-2501 VQGTVKSVERVGQ
+2501 VQGVVQSTRQVGE
-2514 SKNDRVNAMAAAN
+2514 SKHGRVNAMAAAN
-2527 SAMDAYRAGQAVG
+2527 AGFDAYRAADSVMK
-2540 QAGKAMQEAM
+2540 AGDSIQKAMS
-2550 ENGNMDSVVGAQ
+2550 NSDVDSVVGVQ
-2562 ITYGQQKSESR
+2562 ITYGQQKSESS

-2653 VSNGAA
+2653 VSNGTA
-2659 VGATLGGNHG
+2659 VGATLGGNYG

-2692 VIQAGGDANIIG
+2692 VIQAGGDTNIIG

-2730 KGKQMNVSGSVT
+2730 KGKQMNGSGSVT
-2742 VGYGASVGGSFN
+2742 VGYGVSAGGSYN
-2754 KSNIHADHASVNE
+2754 KSKVNADHASVNE

-2895 LGLGYGSDKESQSGT
+2895 LGLGYGSDKENQSGT
-2910 TKSGINTK
+2910 TKSGINTS

-2942 IKTEVTT
+2942 IKTEVTS
-2949 DNAAQHSGKLEN
+2949 DNAAQHAGKLEN

-2993 SEKLSEKA
+2993 IEKLSEKA

-3062 NVLSTALAGRPAAE
+3062 NVLSSALAGRPAAE

-3194 SMADDVH
+3194 FFDQAYKSTDYANGLVANATVQTQLSEATRQAAEEFEKAHPELVKNLRTTGDVGAFLADFTPIIGDIKSFV
-3201 PSDERKQNIEMYA
+3201 EAE
-3214 KVLFNGDE
+3214 NG
-3222 DKAKEYQEGL
+3222 
-3232 ELAEAQGQIDS
+3232 ID
-3243 VKETADAI
+3243 
-3251 ANLDDTVVSL
+3251 
-3261 WEAISNPEKTYNNV
+3261 
-3275 VVSLKEWDEAYALAL
+3275 YALATVGLIPGADVVTKPL
-3290 KENPKLAGEMQGYR
+3290 KEAKNALNMAKAAEKAGNVAEAIKYQKEAIKQFESVKALDVDSYKVLKARSVVGDNLDLDHIPSFAAQIKSLEKDLGR
-3304 QGKMKGVS
+3304 QLTREEKYK
-3312 TGGVVLS
+3312 
-3319 GAGLA
+3319 
-3324 LVKPMGALKNGVVGF
+3324 LKNEATAIAIPKEVH
-3339 TKNQVNRVV
+3339 KNSRTYGGRNSSSQ
-3348 NHTVLNRVINEVDNI
+3348 TLKD
-3363 AVSTD
+3363 SKD
-3368 KGFINGT
+3368 L
-3375 KVCGASCEIKATSKA
+3375 CGAQCLDL
-3390 EQALIDDIVKNGDIK
+3390 EQNKNNLLNYGFDEDDINQAIEKVKNRNSERGIK
-3405 GGKTESLI
+3405 
-3413 HGLAK
+3413 
-3418 RSGYEPLQGGK
+3418 
-3429 YGSNNGFDHVLVG
+3429 
-3442 KDGSVVIIDSKQ
+3442 
-3454 IKTNGAIQVSSKGA
+3454 
-3468 KDTNQLSSKWINAVL
+3468 
-3483 RELPENDPTK
+3483 
-3493 LAIKNAEKNGKSI
+3493 
-3506 KTIIA
+3506 
-3511 GVDKSNGKVV
+3511 
-3521 LLPVKIPNKN
+3521 

>member
-157 NSSNPSVMK
+157 NSNNPSVMK

-290 QVAIDVGE
+290 RVAIDVGE

-384 AIVARQGDIHKI
+384 TIVARQGDIHKI

-401 SQSGESVAKGN
+401 TQNGESVAKGN

-423 TNSLVAAGVEVKD
+423 TNSLIAAGVEVKD

-451 GKNVAV
+451 GKNVTV

-472 GQIDIQSSEVD
+472 GQIDIQGSEVD

-594 ANGKLVVNTGTGQL
+594 ANGKLVVDTGTGQL

-706 QDNSTLHAKNL
+706 QDNSTLNAKNL

-783 HIIAKLNGDIQTGST
+783 HIIAKLNGDIQTGGT
-798 LSNKNG
+798 LNNKNG

-874 SKGIIAQHSLILHSN
+874 SKGIIAQHSLTLHSN

-982 AHIDVKQGIQNQNGI
+982 AHVDVKQGIQNQNGI

-1124 GQIASVSANL
+1124 GQIASLSANL

-1286 TLSTQSVNNQDG
+1286 TLSTQSVNNQEG

-1358 IQTAALNNQQ
+1358 IQTATLNNQQ

-1428 ASEGNIKTKGDLN
+1428 TSEGNIKTKGDLN

-1502 STSLINRGLIDGVNT
+1502 STNLINRGLIDGVNT

-1535 HLAINATTVE
+1535 HLAINAAIVE

-1866 GISIEKSPLNPSIGK
+1866 GISIERSPLNPSIGK

-1930 PDVKLPQASLYK
+1930 PDVNLPQASLYK

-2052 MVWFVNKEITLAD
+2052 MVWFVNKEISLAD

-2185 LARVKVTGAGGR
+2185 LATVKVTGAGGR

-2334 IAQSVGSNID
+2334 IAQSVSSNID

-2363 AVGENG
+2363 VVGENG

-2400 GGGLGVTFGAQKQTL
+2400 GGGGLGVTFGAQKQTL

-2653 VSNGAA
+2653 VSNGAV

-2710 RVEVNA
+2710 RAEVNA

-2804 RFSTGSLTHSDIE
+2804 RFSTGTITHSDIE
-2817 NHSNYSGS
+2817 NYSNHNAKG
-2825 SFGVSGSVAANFDTP
+2825 FGVGGGVTI
-2840 FGKEG
+2840 GG
-2845 QAQSSKQATDSKGN
+2845 
-2859 PVYLDKNGKE
+2859 
-2869 TVSATDTEGNANRA
+2869 GNAPKEIGGVELQKIGQNNADGSGKVETGGIAGIGSQGNWGLA
-2883 KSATGLASLQST
+2883 KGLITGL
-2895 LGLGYGSDKESQSGT
+2895 LGQVSDKGSEHGVT
-2910 TKSGINTK
+2910 TSSINTK
-2918 NIEIRDQ
+2918 NLIIRDKEAQEQLTRKSINETIETLNQENRHQKLAKADIESIKSDLERDLSVATKFVENVNSVGDDIYYNIEKTDKNILLKQKRDKNCEDISCIQSKEIDVNTLNVPKTKEEAEQLARMYAHGIFNTNDEERITGAIQYGGKDYLDNDALVVKRNYTNPLTELTFTVFERMRAGMNLPSIFGASNASRDQ
-2925 AGQLAK
+2925 AKIWSLLDEYNKRHPKEQVELTHFAHSLGVSGMVNAMNWAK
-2931 TGETVEQTRDR
+2931 HKNIDLSHTKLNGNTVGTSYPMTNETIGGMLSLGHYEQGY
-2942 IKTEVTT
+2942 K
-2949 DNAAQHSGKLEN
+2949 
-2961 HFDKDEVQKELD
+2961 
-2973 LQRDV
+2973 
-2978 TEQFGNNLSQGAALI
+2978 
-2993 SEKLSEKA
+2993 EKA
-3001 RKQKYEA
+3001 
-3008 AVALEQAQKAVK
+3008 
-3020 ENDSESNRTL
+3020 
-3030 ERQAQM
+3030 
-3036 QFDKADQAAKEW
+3036 
-3048 ETGGRQ
+3048 
-3054 RRLVDSAM
+3054 
-3062 NVLSTALAGRPAAE
+3062 
-3076 VVASGLSPMVNH
+3076 
-3088 HIKEATKGQSDAVN
+3088 
-3102 LTAHALWGAVEAYA
+3102 
-3116 GNRNVAAGAAGA
+3116 
-3128 VAGEAAAKVI
+3128 
-3138 AETLYG
+3138 
-3144 KSPNALSQEE
+3144 EE
-3154 KLTVSTLSQAAAGI
+3154 
-3168 AGGALANSSDGV
+3168 
-3180 GIAAQTAK
+3180 
-3188 GAVENN
+3188 
-3194 SMADDVH
+3194 
-3201 PSDERKQNIEMYA
+3201 
-3214 KVLFNGDE
+3214 LFNGGNVSYAVAPRDIVGTGINLPFVPGKFSIGIGNTNTTGNNTSGIPLIDMFRGAHNKAYYKDE
-3222 DKAKEYQEGL
+3222 KVINFLYPLFKDGGITRNKVINYQYDTW
-3232 ELAEAQGQIDS
+3232 GQIG
-3243 VKETADAI
+3243 
-3251 ANLDDTVVSL
+3251 
-3261 WEAISNPEKTYNNV
+3261 PKTQ
-3275 VVSLKEWDEAYALAL
+3275 KIEI
-3290 KENPKLAGEMQGYR
+3290 
-3304 QGKMKGVS
+3304 
-3312 TGGVVLS
+3312 
-3319 GAGLA
+3319 
-3324 LVKPMGALKNGVVGF
+3324 
-3339 TKNQVNRVV
+3339 
-3348 NHTVLNRVINEVDNI
+3348 NHN
-3363 AVSTD
+3363 
-3368 KGFINGT
+3368 
-3375 KVCGASCEIKATSKA
+3375 
-3390 EQALIDDIVKNGDIK
+3390 
-3405 GGKTESLI
+3405 
-3413 HGLAK
+3413 
-3418 RSGYEPLQGGK
+3418 
-3429 YGSNNGFDHVLVG
+3429 
-3442 KDGSVVIIDSKQ
+3442 
-3454 IKTNGAIQVSSKGA
+3454 SKG
-3468 KDTNQLSSKWINAVL
+3468 SK
-3483 RELPENDPTK
+3483 
-3493 LAIKNAEKNGKSI
+3493 
-3506 KTIIA
+3506 
-3511 GVDKSNGKVV
+3511 
-3521 LLPVKIPNKN
+3521 

>member
-1 MNKQCFRVI
+1 MNKKCFCVI

-15 QRFVVVSELAK
+15 QRLVVTSELAK
-26 SEGKSTEKHDVS
+26 SEGKSTES
-38 LSHVSVRLKPL
+38 SAFGLSHIFAQIRPL
-49 AFSLFCVLGFVA
+49 TFSLYCALGFVA
-61 FSESA
+61 FSNSA
-66 VAETL
+66 LANL

-104 KGLSHNKYSQFD
+104 KGLSHNKYAKFD
-116 IAEKGAVLNNSR
+116 VDTKGAILNNSR
-128 THTQTQLAGMVQGNP
+128 TNVQTQQGGLITGNP
-143 YLARGEANVILNEV
+143 YLARGEAKVILNEV
-157 NSSNPSVMK
+157 NSSDPSVLK
-166 GYMEVA
+166 GYVEVA
-172 GKKANVI
+172 GKKADVI
-179 IANPNGLH
+179 IANPSGIH

-195 SDRVTLTTGKPEI
+195 SNRATLTTGKPQI
-208 KNGQV
+208 KNGNLESFV
-213 DNFKVEAGKV
+213 VEKGKV
-223 TVSGKGLDN
+223 KVSGKGLDN
-232 SHVDYTEI
+232 SRVDYTEI
-240 LAREAEVN
+240 IARETQVN
-248 AGIWSKKEI
+248 AGLWSKKEAKVI
-257 TVIAGKNT
+257 TGKNT
-265 IARSDADKTL
+265 VKQLETSADL
-275 QVIRTEQASVGDIKP
+275 QIIHNNQPLADEPRP
-290 QVAIDVGE
+290 QVAVDVGE

-304 GKIHLVG
+304 GKIHLIG
-311 TEAGIGVRNA
+311 TETGVGVHNA
-321 GHIGASAETLH
+321 GHIGASAETLK
-332 IDSQGRIVNTGT
+332 IDSEGRIVNTGT
-344 LNAAKS
+344 LNANHAV
-350 TQLTAMQEIEN
+350 QLAGTKGIEN
-361 KGKIENRQGNITL
+361 RGKIENRQGDMTFNT
-374 NSALDIKQDG
+374 AADIQQDG
-384 AIVARQGDIHKI
+384 SVVARGGHIHQTANQAIHQQGE
-396 ATDQI
+396 T
-401 SQSGESVAKGN
+401 VAKGH
-412 ITYQAARVKTS
+412 ITYKAPSVTASTS
-423 TNSLVAAGVEVKD
+423 SLIASGVEVKD
-436 TAQGEVRSLEKNSGQ
+436 SEQGEVRTLGNQSAQGKSITVITTGKTSLQ
-451 GKNVAV
+451 GKNVASGNINV
-457 SATAKATLQGKNLAS
+457 S
-472 GQIDIQSSEVD
+472 SSEAD
-483 LDHSH
+483 LDNSH
-488 TSAHSVSVVANQGN
+488 TSAHAVNINASQGK
-502 IQANHATLIADKT
+502 IQANNAILIA
-515 LSLNTPAE
+515 NAE
-523 LQTQQSH
+523 LALITPTSLETQHSDV
-530 LKAEKITAQ
+530 KAEKITTKQ
-539 QHSLNMQKAVWE
+539 RSLNTKGATWE
-551 QTGTD
+551 QTGTG
-556 ELKLSVSDQLK
+556 ELKLDVADTLHNS
-567 NQGGTLKT
+567 GGTFKT
-575 QGDLTLY
+575 QGDLIV
-582 SHGMDNRQGHLL
+582 NAQGVNNQQGRLIAKDKL
-594 ANGKLVVNTGTGQL
+594 TINTERGKLDSTQGLLVAEQ
-608 DTTNGVMLSN
+608 DIAI
-618 QSLSLNSGEFIN
+618 NSGELIN

-706 QDNSTLHAKNL
+706 QDNSTLNAKNL

-748 TLNLAANTL
+748 TLNLTANAL
-757 NSLTKSVISADN
+757 NSLTKSVISADD

-798 LSNKNG
+798 LNNKNG

-831 AQNIDINSGAINNNQ
+831 AQNIDINSGEINNNQ

-865 QKTLLEKQG
+865 QKTVLKKQG
-874 SKGIIAQHSLILHSN
+874 SKGIIAQHSLTLHSN
-889 SLNNNNGNILSRNNA
+889 SLNNNNGNILSRNNV

-926 HTNTLEQNSG
+926 HTNTLEQNNG

-982 AHIDVKQGIQNQNGI
+982 AHVDVKQGIQNQNGI

-1010 QSEINNTGGMV
+1010 QSDINNTGGMV

-1031 TDMLNNKQGSI
+1031 TNMLNNKQGSI
-1042 RAKIAEIFTQKTLD
+1042 RAKIAEIFAQKTLD

-1063 KQQGIIA
+1063 SQQGIIA

-1079 LDNQAGR
+1079 LDNQVGR

-1124 GQIASVSANL
+1124 GQIASLSANL

-1177 KTAQQQIDNQQGTL
+1177 KTDQQQIDNQQGTL

-1223 NVIDNRHTQD
+1223 NVIDNRYTQD

-1248 VTTLLNQQGKLYG
+1248 VTTLFNQQGKLYG

-1274 NQQGTLQSQGDL
+1274 NQQGIFQSQGDL
-1286 TLSTQSVNNQDG
+1286 TLSTQSVNNQEG
-1298 KISSHVANITAKI
+1298 KISSHVANITAKT
-1311 INNRATS
+1311 INNRAKS

-1358 IQTAALNNQQ
+1358 IQTSTLNNQQ

-1381 NNHLDNSEG
+1381 NNHLNNSEG

-1408 NNEKGLIQGNKTV
+1408 NNEKGLIQGNQTV

-1428 ASEGNIKTKGDLN
+1428 VSEGNIKTKGDLN

-1502 STSLINRGLIDGVNT
+1502 STNLINRGLIDGVNT

-1535 HLAINATTVE
+1535 HLAINAATVE

-1560 AARERLDFG
+1560 AARDRLDFG
-1569 VNTLINRDG
+1569 IGKLINRDHS
-1578 ALILSLGNTVI
+1578 LIFSSGKLSI
-1589 GNTLDKNNHAVGKAN
+1589 GGQLDENHYAIGKATLVDN
-1604 LIQNDSATIE
+1604 GSATIE
-1614 LLGNAVVN
+1614 ALGDGKINTAHLLNQDLYVKKGIDTKVEHITEHALGENAHRYREGRDGIYYVN
-1622 AQNVINRDTKI
+1622 NGSKSPYSFFLLNDGTRKEGSGWYSWFYKQTTNTTTLEHTDPSKISIGGSLLLDGDDLHNKYSQLLVGRQLWLGDTAFEQNTQNSSLDGGRVKLHNEDIQGEINRQDNGI
-1633 KTRIREERET
+1633 
-1643 FDLYG
+1643 
-1648 KENVTTGKV
+1648 
-1657 SEWYRVG
+1657 YRVERG
-1664 VDGEMDHADGRRNKN
+1664 TRKKRGKYSHYHRNNLKYGPYDHP
-1679 ATFTFYDRAKGSIS
+1679 TEHFTFNR
-1693 SNTGDYWQRREF
+1693 
-1705 TQTRYIPEIY
+1705 
-1715 DESPAKF
+1715 
-1722 LVGGNLHLNSE
+1722 
-1733 NTLNQYS
+1733 
-1740 RLLIGGR
+1740 
-1747 LYFNEQNISQS
+1747 
-1758 GESIDSNNGK
+1758 
-1768 LVNEDFT
+1768 
-1775 ATQIV
+1775 
-1780 DDQGYFYR
+1780 
-1788 YQQDRRK
+1788 
-1795 PRRIKRRKNFLDIK
+1795 
-1809 IQKAINEQS
+1809 
-1818 SKQVHFNLVLNTIG
+1818 VLNTIG

-1859 NSADNPN
+1859 NSADNSN
-1866 GISIEKSPLNPSIGK
+1866 GISIEKSPLNPSVGK

-2041 TAKQMSELTSD
+2041 TAKQMSELTTD

-2185 LARVKVTGAGGR
+2185 LASVKVTGAGGR

-2355 NVTVQGSN
+2355 NVTIQGSN

-2369 LTVQAKN
+2369 LTVRAKN

-2400 GGGLGVTFGAQKQTL
+2400 GGGGLGVTFGAQKQTL

-2441 NHYSQTASQVSAVN
+2441 NHYTQTASQVSAVN

-2480 TFEQKGVTLAVTS
+2480 TFEQKGVSLALTS

-2659 VGATLGGNHG
+2659 VGATLGGNYG
-2669 KGYGNGDETTYVA
+2669 KGYGNGDETTYQS
-2682 SHVGDSQSKT
+2682 SHVGDMNSQT
-2692 VIQAGGDANIIG
+2692 TLQAGGDANIIG

-2710 RVEVNA
+2710 RIEVNA

-2730 KGKQMNVSGSVT
+2730 KGKQMNGSGSVT
-2742 VGYGASVGGSFN
+2742 VGYGVSAGGSFN

-2767 QAGIYAGDEGYD
+2767 QAGIYAGDEGYN
-2779 INVNHTDLKGGLITS
+2779 INVNKHTDLNGGLITS

-2804 RFSTGSLTHSDIE
+2804 RFSTGTITHSDLE

-2845 QAQSSKQATDSKGN
+2845 QAQSSKQAVDEDGN
-2859 PVYLDKNGKE
+2859 PIYRNDRGELTTEAKNAQGK
-2869 TVSATDTEGNANRA
+2869 DNA
-2883 KSATGLASLQST
+2883 KQLATGWDSLETST
-2895 LGLGYGSDKESQSGT
+2895 GLGIGRDKESQSSV
-2910 TKSGINTK
+2910 TKSGINTS

-2925 AGQLAK
+2925 AKQLAK
-2931 TGETVEQTRDR
+2931 TGETVEQTLDS
-2942 IKTEVTT
+2942 IKTDVTT
-2949 DNAAQHSGKLEN
+2949 DNAEQHSGKLEN
-2961 HFDKDEVQKELD
+2961 HFDKDKVMKELNI
-2973 LQRDV
+2973 QVKV
-2978 TEQFGNNLSQGAALI
+2978 TQDFRKNAFSMIDAYVLPKQAEL
-2993 SEKLSEKA
+2993 
-3001 RKQKYEA
+3001 RKQIK
-3008 AVALEQAQKAVK
+3008 KAK
-3020 ENDSESNRTL
+3020 TEE
-3030 ERQAQM
+3030 E
-3036 QFDKADQAAKEW
+3036 K
-3048 ETGGRQ
+3048 
-3054 RRLVDSAM
+3054 
-3062 NVLSTALAGRPAAE
+3062 TALY
-3076 VVASGLSPMVNH
+3076 
-3088 HIKEATKGQSDAVN
+3088 
-3102 LTAHALWGAVEAYA
+3102 GAIYKLQYQK
-3116 GNRNVAAGAAGA
+3116 RLL
-3128 VAGEAAAKVI
+3128 
-3138 AETLYG
+3138 ET
-3144 KSPNALSQEE
+3144 
-3154 KLTVSTLSQAAAGI
+3154 V
-3168 AGGALANSSDGV
+3168 V
-3180 GIAAQTAK
+3180 GIAAGSPDVAITQGTLQLAATKMREETLANSRLFKGIKDAK
-3188 GAVENN
+3188 T
-3194 SMADDVH
+3194 
-3201 PSDERKQNIEMYA
+3201 
-3214 KVLFNGDE
+3214 
-3222 DKAKEYQEGL
+3222 
-3232 ELAEAQGQIDS
+3232 GQVYRNDS
-3243 VKETADAI
+3243 YDSGYFDGVK
-3251 ANLDDTVVSL
+3251 L
-3261 WEAISNPEKTYNNV
+3261 
-3275 VVSLKEWDEAYALAL
+3275 
-3290 KENPKLAGEMQGYR
+3290 
-3304 QGKMKGVS
+3304 
-3312 TGGVVLS
+3312 GGVRLDINAICNS
-3319 GAGLA
+3319 GAG
-3324 LVKPMGALKNGVVGF
+3324 
-3339 TKNQVNRVV
+3339 
-3348 NHTVLNRVINEVDNI
+3348 
-3363 AVSTD
+3363 
-3368 KGFINGT
+3368 
-3375 KVCGASCEIKATSKA
+3375 SCTY
-3390 EQALIDDIVKNGDIK
+3390 N
-3405 GGKTESLI
+3405 
-3413 HGLAK
+3413 
-3418 RSGYEPLQGGK
+3418 
-3429 YGSNNGFDHVLVG
+3429 
-3442 KDGSVVIIDSKQ
+3442 KDGSVVFSGSKEYPTLKEVFNPDNKLFEKFYGATGGHQ
-3454 IKTNGAIQVSSKGA
+3454 PEEGGWYTPFGVVKYSPGSISDKYLVEPFAGSHDFTGGQVWGWYDDLGNTSQKTPWQQTMSQVTTIGALGVSA
-3468 KDTNQLSSKWINAVL
+3468 PFALSDAFSSDMVEIL
-3483 RELPENDPTK
+3483 M
-3493 LAIKNAEKNGKSI
+3493 
-3506 KTIIA
+3506 
-3511 GVDKSNGKVV
+3511 
-3521 LLPVKIPNKN
+3521 KIGGH

>member
-15 QRFVVVSELAK
+15 QRFVVSELAK

-2550 ENGNMDSVVGAQ
+2550 ENGSVDSVVGAQ

-2641 KSSGFNAGVAMK
+2641 KSSGFNVGVAMK
-2653 VSNGAA
+2653 VSNGTA

-2730 KGKQMNVSGSVT
+2730 KGKQMNGSGSVT
-2742 VGYGASVGGSFN
+2742 VGYGVSAGGSFN
-2754 KSNIHADHASVNE
+2754 KSKVNADHASVNE

-2779 INVNHTDLKGGLITS
+2779 VNVKNKVSSIGGAILS
-2794 TQKAEDEGKN
+2794 QASKEKN
-2804 RFSTGSLTHSDIE
+2804 QLTAQDFEYSNIQ
-2817 NHSNYSGS
+2817 NYSHAKSSAMGLMGGFSVNRDQTSNEDKELNKIYREGRSNETFDQANPNQANQSPVKFGLDKDDIHSSDLYAAAKMGLANLASNSSQTENRQSTTYAVISDGNFNIGS
-2825 SFGVSGSVAANFDTP
+2825 QK
-2840 FGKEG
+2840 GKENIESIKKSTEQEANKLEKIDYSQIQKEVEQDVATI
-2845 QAQSSKQATDSKGN
+2845 QAFAKNVGGATDEAYRTMFIAEHRMFTHKVDEKGN
-2859 PVYLDKNGKE
+2859 PIEDPEIMKKINEEADAKGVSRKEYLQEQLDKGRNIYLLHELSDQERNQLQKVTYTDPKTGKTENKYVVAFNGIFNDRNSAAKFAVQNYIAGRDDKTGNINQKVYKDVYFVHHPKAKNGLSELLVAGYEKMFE
-2869 TVSATDTEGNANRA
+2869 TSFGNVLGMDN
-2883 KSATGLASLQST
+2883 SSLQ
-2895 LGLGYGSDKESQSGT
+2895 
-2910 TKSGINTK
+2910 
-2918 NIEIRDQ
+2918 
-2925 AGQLAK
+2925 
-2931 TGETVEQTRDR
+2931 
-2942 IKTEVTT
+2942 
-2949 DNAAQHSGKLEN
+2949 
-2961 HFDKDEVQKELD
+2961 
-2973 LQRDV
+2973 
-2978 TEQFGNNLSQGAALI
+2978 
-2993 SEKLSEKA
+2993 
-3001 RKQKYEA
+3001 
-3008 AVALEQAQKAVK
+3008 
-3020 ENDSESNRTL
+3020 
-3030 ERQAQM
+3030 
-3036 QFDKADQAAKEW
+3036 
-3048 ETGGRQ
+3048 
-3054 RRLVDSAM
+3054 AM
-3062 NVLSTALAGRPAAE
+3062 N
-3076 VVASGLSPMVNH
+3076 MM
-3088 HIKEATKGQSDAVN
+3088 KQ
-3102 LTAHALWGAVEAYA
+3102 
-3116 GNRNVAAGAAGA
+3116 
-3128 VAGEAAAKVI
+3128 
-3138 AETLYG
+3138 YG
-3144 KSPNALSQEE
+3144 KDDLYLGSHSRGT
-3154 KLTVSTLSQAAAGI
+3154 LTVSNALKALNTEDNREKKLLSNTTAKMVGPAADVTRADGYLSQLQTGKERTTSKGGI
-3168 AGGALANSSDGV
+3168 R
-3180 GIAAQTAK
+3180 I
-3188 GAVENN
+3188 ENN
-3194 SMADDVH
+3194 TYDPVGSMPLILGGNPATTSENNLNKSWLQRTADMF
-3201 PSDERKQNIEMYA
+3201 SDERLSVHNCHGLGQRQCITDGYRTE
-3214 KVLFNGDE
+3214 GDLKMGNE
-3222 DKAKEYQEGL
+3222 KTIFELNKAKE
-3232 ELAEAQGQIDS
+3232 
-3243 VKETADAI
+3243 K
-3251 ANLDDTVVSL
+3251 
-3261 WEAISNPEKTYNNV
+3261 
-3275 VVSLKEWDEAYALAL
+3275 
-3290 KENPKLAGEMQGYR
+3290 
-3304 QGKMKGVS
+3304 
-3312 TGGVVLS
+3312 
-3319 GAGLA
+3319 
-3324 LVKPMGALKNGVVGF
+3324 
-3339 TKNQVNRVV
+3339 
-3348 NHTVLNRVINEVDNI
+3348 
-3363 AVSTD
+3363 
-3368 KGFINGT
+3368 
-3375 KVCGASCEIKATSKA
+3375 
-3390 EQALIDDIVKNGDIK
+3390 
-3405 GGKTESLI
+3405 
-3413 HGLAK
+3413 
-3418 RSGYEPLQGGK
+3418 
-3429 YGSNNGFDHVLVG
+3429 
-3442 KDGSVVIIDSKQ
+3442 
-3454 IKTNGAIQVSSKGA
+3454 
-3468 KDTNQLSSKWINAVL
+3468 
-3483 RELPENDPTK
+3483 
-3493 LAIKNAEKNGKSI
+3493 
-3506 KTIIA
+3506 
-3511 GVDKSNGKVV
+3511 
-3521 LLPVKIPNKN
+3521 

>member
-71 IIQADKSAPKNQQP
+71 IIQADKSAPRNQQP

-104 KGLSHNKYSQFD
+104 NGLSHNKYSQFD

-143 YLARGEANVILNEV
+143 YLARGEAKVILNEV
-157 NSSNPSVMK
+157 NSNNPSVMK

-350 TQLTAMQEIEN
+350 TQFTAMQEIEN

-384 AIVARQGDIHKI
+384 TIVARQGDIHKI

-401 SQSGESVAKGN
+401 TQNGESVAKGN

-423 TNSLVAAGVEVKD
+423 TNSLIAAGVEVKD

-451 GKNVAV
+451 GKTVTV

-472 GQIDIQSSEVD
+472 GQIDIQGSEVD

-594 ANGKLVVNTGTGQL
+594 ANGKLVVDTGTGQL

-769 LNIITSNELSNKDS
+769 LNIITSNELSNTDS

-798 LSNKNG
+798 LNNKNG

-810 RSFIINTH
+810 RSFIINMH

-874 SKGIIAQHSLILHSN
+874 SKGIIAQHSLTLHSN

-926 HTNTLEQNSG
+926 HTNTLEQNNG

-982 AHIDVKQGIQNQNGI
+982 AHVDVKQGIQNQNGI

-1286 TLSTQSVNNQDG
+1286 TLSTQSVNNQEG
-1298 KISSHVANITAKI
+1298 KISSHVANITAKT

-1358 IQTAALNNQQ
+1358 IQTATLNNQQ

-1502 STSLINRGLIDGVNT
+1502 STNLINRGLIDGVNT

-1535 HLAINATTVE
+1535 HLAINAATVE

-1859 NSADNPN
+1859 NSADNSN
-1866 GISIEKSPLNPSIGK
+1866 GISIERSPLNPSIGK

-1930 PDVKLPQASLYK
+1930 PDVNLPQASLYK

-2006 RYIEGYN
+2006 RYIDGYN

-2185 LARVKVTGAGGR
+2185 LASVKVTGAGGR

-2273 VRIRQSDIGSE
+2273 VRIRQSNIGSE

-2314 VSRGRFGLSKTTEIR
+2314 VSRGRFGLSKTTEIH

-2334 IAQSVGSNID
+2334 IAQSVSSNID

-2363 AVGENG
+2363 VVGENG
-2369 LTVQAKN
+2369 LTVRAKN

-2441 NHYSQTASQVSAVN
+2441 NHYTQTASQVSAVN

-2540 QAGKAMQEAM
+2540 QAGKAVQEAM

-2653 VSNGAA
+2653 VSNGTA

-2730 KGKQMNVSGSVT
+2730 KGKQMNGSGSVT

-2845 QAQSSKQATDSKGN
+2845 QAQSGKQAVDEDGN
-2859 PVYLDKNGKE
+2859 PIYRNDRGELTTEAKNAQGK
-2869 TVSATDTEGNANRA
+2869 DNA
-2883 KSATGLASLQST
+2883 KQLATGWDSLETST
-2895 LGLGYGSDKESQSGT
+2895 GLGIGRDKESQSSV
-2910 TKSGINTK
+2910 TKSGINTS
-2918 NIEIRDQ
+2918 NIEIRDH

-2931 TGETVEQTRDR
+2931 TGETVEQTLDS
-2942 IKTEVTT
+2942 IKTDVTT
-2949 DNAAQHSGKLEN
+2949 DNAEQHSGKLEN
-2961 HFDKDEVQKELD
+2961 HFDKDKVMKELNI
-2973 LQRDV
+2973 QVKV
-2978 TEQFGNNLSQGAALI
+2978 TQDFRKNAFSMIDAYVLPKQAEL
-2993 SEKLSEKA
+2993 
-3001 RKQKYEA
+3001 RKQ
-3008 AVALEQAQKAVK
+3008 
-3020 ENDSESNRTL
+3020 
-3030 ERQAQM
+3030 
-3036 QFDKADQAAKEW
+3036 
-3048 ETGGRQ
+3048 
-3054 RRLVDSAM
+3054 
-3062 NVLSTALAGRPAAE
+3062 
-3076 VVASGLSPMVNH
+3076 
-3088 HIKEATKGQSDAVN
+3088 IKEAKTEEEK
-3102 LTAHALWGAVEAYA
+3102 TA
-3116 GNRNVAAGAAGA
+3116 
-3128 VAGEAAAKVI
+3128 
-3138 AETLYG
+3138 LYG
-3144 KSPNALSQEE
+3144 AIY
-3154 KLTVSTLSQAAAGI
+3154 KLQYQKRLLETV
-3168 AGGALANSSDGV
+3168 V
-3180 GIAAQTAK
+3180 GIAAGSPDVAITQGTLQLAATKMREETLANSRLFKGIKDAK
-3188 GAVENN
+3188 TGQVYRNDSYDSGYFDGVKLGGVRLDINAICNPNVGNCIHNDDGTITFEGGDKYPTLDKVFTPNNDFASDFYGPTGGHQPEKGGWYLPFGITIPYEKGSLSDMAVESFAGTHDLLGGQMWGWYDKQGNTVPKN
-3194 SMADDVH
+3194 KLTGVA
-3201 PSDERKQNIEMYA
+3201 SDI
-3214 KVLFNGDE
+3214 
-3222 DKAKEYQEGL
+3222 
-3232 ELAEAQGQIDS
+3232 
-3243 VKETADAI
+3243 T
-3251 ANLDDTVVSL
+3251 TVV
-3261 WEAISNPEKTYNNV
+3261 AIP
-3275 VVSLKEWDEAYALAL
+3275 VSAPFAL
-3290 KENPKLAGEMQGYR
+3290 
-3304 QGKMKGVS
+3304 S
-3312 TGGVVLS
+3312 DVLS
-3319 GAGLA
+3319 SDTFEL
-3324 LVKPMGALKNGVVGF
+3324 LMK
-3339 TKNQVNRVV
+3339 
-3348 NHTVLNRVINEVDNI
+3348 I
-3363 AVSTD
+3363 
-3368 KGFINGT
+3368 
-3375 KVCGASCEIKATSKA
+3375 
-3390 EQALIDDIVKNGDIK
+3390 
-3405 GGKTESLI
+3405 GGK
-3413 HGLAK
+3413 
-3418 RSGYEPLQGGK
+3418 
-3429 YGSNNGFDHVLVG
+3429 
-3442 KDGSVVIIDSKQ
+3442 
-3454 IKTNGAIQVSSKGA
+3454 
-3468 KDTNQLSSKWINAVL
+3468 
-3483 RELPENDPTK
+3483 
-3493 LAIKNAEKNGKSI
+3493 
-3506 KTIIA
+3506 
-3511 GVDKSNGKVV
+3511 
-3521 LLPVKIPNKN
+3521 

>member
-1 MNKQCFRVI
+1 MV
-10 FSKTL
+10 T
-15 QRFVVVSELAK
+15 SELAK
-26 SEGKSTEKHDVS
+26 SEGKSTES
-38 LSHVSVRLKPL
+38 SAFGLSHIFAQIRPL
-49 AFSLFCVLGFVA
+49 TFSLYCALGFVA
-61 FSESA
+61 FSNSA
-66 VAETL
+66 LANL

-104 KGLSHNKYSQFD
+104 KGLSHNKYAKFD
-116 IAEKGAVLNNSR
+116 VDTKGAILNNSR
-128 THTQTQLAGMVQGNP
+128 TNVQTQQGGLITGNP
-143 YLARGEANVILNEV
+143 YLARGEAKVILNEV
-157 NSSNPSVMK
+157 NSSDPSVLK
-166 GYMEVA
+166 GYVEVA
-172 GKKANVI
+172 GKKADVI
-179 IANPNGLH
+179 IANPSGIH

-195 SDRVTLTTGKPEI
+195 SNRATLTTGKPQI
-208 KNGQV
+208 KNGNLESFV
-213 DNFKVEAGKV
+213 VEKGKV
-223 TVSGKGLDN
+223 KVSGKGLDN
-232 SHVDYTEI
+232 SRVDYTEI
-240 LAREAEVN
+240 IARETQVN
-248 AGIWSKKEI
+248 AGLWSKKEAKVI
-257 TVIAGKNT
+257 TGKNT
-265 IARSDADKTL
+265 VKQLETSADL
-275 QVIRTEQASVGDIKP
+275 QIIHNNQPLADEPRP
-290 QVAIDVGE
+290 QVAVDVGE

-304 GKIHLVG
+304 GKIHLIG
-311 TEAGIGVRNA
+311 TETGVGVHNA
-321 GHIGASAETLH
+321 GHIGASAETLK
-332 IDSQGRIVNTGT
+332 IDSEGRIVNTGT
-344 LNAAKS
+344 LNANHAV
-350 TQLTAMQEIEN
+350 QLAGTKGIEN
-361 KGKIENRQGNITL
+361 RGKIENRQGDMTFNT
-374 NSALDIKQDG
+374 AADIQQDG
-384 AIVARQGDIHKI
+384 SVVARGGHIHQTANQAIHQQGE
-396 ATDQI
+396 T
-401 SQSGESVAKGN
+401 VAKGH
-412 ITYQAARVKTS
+412 ITYKAPSVTASTS
-423 TNSLVAAGVEVKD
+423 SLIASGVEVKD
-436 TAQGEVRSLEKNSGQ
+436 SEQGEVRTLGNQSAQGKSITVITTGKTSLQ
-451 GKNVAV
+451 GKNVASGNINV
-457 SATAKATLQGKNLAS
+457 S
-472 GQIDIQSSEVD
+472 SSEAD
-483 LDHSH
+483 LDNSH
-488 TSAHSVSVVANQGN
+488 TSAHAVNINASQGK
-502 IQANHATLIADKT
+502 IQANNAILIA
-515 LSLNTPAE
+515 NAE
-523 LQTQQSH
+523 LALITPTSLETQHSDV
-530 LKAEKITAQ
+530 KAEKITTKQ
-539 QHSLNMQKAVWE
+539 RSLNTKGATWE
-551 QTGTD
+551 QTGTG
-556 ELKLSVSDQLK
+556 ELKLDVADTLHNS
-567 NQGGTLKT
+567 GGTFKT
-575 QGDLTLY
+575 QGDLIV
-582 SHGMDNRQGHLL
+582 NAQGVNNQQGRLIAKDKL
-594 ANGKLVVNTGTGQL
+594 TINTERGKLDSTQGLLVAEQ
-608 DTTNGVMLSN
+608 DIAI
-618 QSLSLNSGEFIN
+618 NSGELIN

-706 QDNSTLHAKNL
+706 QDNSTLNAKNL

-748 TLNLAANTL
+748 TLNLTANTL

-769 LNIITSNELSNKDS
+769 LNIITSNELSNTDS

-798 LSNKNG
+798 LNNKNG

-926 HTNTLEQNSG
+926 HTNTLEQNNG

-982 AHIDVKQGIQNQNGI
+982 AHVDVKQGIQNQNGI

-1124 GQIASVSANL
+1124 GQIASLSANL

-1286 TLSTQSVNNQDG
+1286 TLSTQSVNNQEG
-1298 KISSHVANITAKI
+1298 KISSHVANITAKT

-1358 IQTAALNNQQ
+1358 IQTATLNNQQ

-1428 ASEGNIKTKGDLN
+1428 TSEGNIKTKGDLN

-1502 STSLINRGLIDGVNT
+1502 STNLINRGLIDGVNT

-1535 HLAINATTVE
+1535 HLAINAAIVE

-1560 AARERLDFG
+1560 AARDRLDFG
-1569 VNTLINRDG
+1569 MGKLINRDHS
-1578 ALILSLGNTVI
+1578 LIFSSGRLSI
-1589 GNTLDKNNHAVGKAN
+1589 GGLLDENHYAIGKATLVDN
-1604 LIQNDSATIE
+1604 GSATIE
-1614 LLGNAVVN
+1614 ALGDGKINAAHLLNQDLYVKKGIDTKVEHITEHALGENADRYREGRDGIYYINNGSKRRHSFFLLNDGTRKEGFGWYSWFYKQTTNTTTLEHTDPSKISIGGSLLLDGDDLHNKYSQLLVGRQLWLGDT
-1622 AQNVINRDTKI
+1622 AFEQNTQNSSLDSGRVKLHNEDIQGEINRQDNGTYRVEY
-1633 KTRIREERET
+1633 RIRQKRGKYSHYHYNN
-1643 FDLYG
+1643 LKYG
-1648 KENVTTGKV
+1648 P
-1657 SEWYRVG
+1657 Y
-1664 VDGEMDHADGRRNKN
+1664 DHP
-1679 ATFTFYDRAKGSIS
+1679 TEHFTFNR
-1693 SNTGDYWQRREF
+1693 
-1705 TQTRYIPEIY
+1705 
-1715 DESPAKF
+1715 
-1722 LVGGNLHLNSE
+1722 
-1733 NTLNQYS
+1733 
-1740 RLLIGGR
+1740 
-1747 LYFNEQNISQS
+1747 
-1758 GESIDSNNGK
+1758 
-1768 LVNEDFT
+1768 
-1775 ATQIV
+1775 
-1780 DDQGYFYR
+1780 
-1788 YQQDRRK
+1788 
-1795 PRRIKRRKNFLDIK
+1795 
-1809 IQKAINEQS
+1809 
-1818 SKQVHFNLVLNTIG
+1818 VLNTIG
-1832 TPITSGATVDDKTK
+1832 TPITSSATVDDKTQ

-1859 NSADNPN
+1859 NSAESPN
-1866 GISIEKSPLNPSIGK
+1866 GISIERSPLNPSIGK
-1881 HTEITLTPTIN
+1881 HTEITLTQTTN

-1897 SSGQVIAKLQTTVE
+1897 SSGQVIAKLQTAVE

-1916 DLSNMTMPVVKTHL
+1916 DLSSMTVPMVKTHL
-1930 PDVKLPQASLYK
+1930 TEVRLPQASLYK
-1942 INPEAP
+1942 INPDAP

-2006 RYIEGYN
+2006 RYIDGYN

-2185 LARVKVTGAGGR
+2185 LATVKVTGAGGR

-2273 VRIRQSDIGSE
+2273 VRIRQSNIGSE

-2334 IAQSVGSNID
+2334 IAQSVSSNID

-2363 AVGENG
+2363 VVGENG

-2400 GGGLGVTFGAQKQTL
+2400 GGGGLGVTFGAQKQTL

-2429 GSLNGNTTLIAK
+2429 GSLNGNVTLIAE
-2441 NHYSQTASQVSAVN
+2441 NHYTQTASLVSAIKG
-2455 GDVNILAKNVD
+2455 GDVNILAKKVD
-2466 IKAADDKYETNTKQ
+2466 IKAAEDKYETNTKQ
-2480 TFEQKGVTLAVTS
+2480 TFEQKGLTLAITS
-2493 PILSALQA
+2493 PVISAVQA
-2501 VQGTVKSVERVGQ
+2501 VQGAVQSTRQVGE
-2514 SKNDRVNAMAAAN
+2514 SKHGRVNAMAAAN
-2527 SAMDAYRAGQAVG
+2527 AGFDAYRAAQSVG
-2540 QAGKAMQEAM
+2540 QATTDVRKFMSDT
-2550 ENGNMDSVVGAQ
+2550 GNVDSVIGVQ
-2562 ITYGQQKSESR
+2562 ITYSQQKSESR

-2587 AGGKVNIVATGA
+2587 AGGRVNIVATGA
-2599 GKASNITI
+2599 GKDSNINI
-2607 QGSDVSG
+2607 EGSDISG
-2614 KQGTFLEAD
+2614 KQGTILIAD
-2623 NDINITAAEQT
+2623 NQVNIKAIEENHQ
-2634 HKERSTN
+2634 ERSTN
-2641 KSSGFNAGVAMK
+2641 KSRGFNAGVAIK
-2653 VSNGAA
+2653 VSNGEAA
-2659 VGATLGGNHG
+2659 GVTFGGNYG

-2692 VIQAGGDANIIG
+2692 VVKAGGDVTLAG
-2704 SQVKGK
+2704 SQVKG
-2710 RVEVNA
+2710 VELDA
-2716 QNLNIESLQDTATY
+2716 ENLKIESLQDKSSY
-2730 KGKQMNVSGSVT
+2730 HGKQMNVSASVT
-2742 VGYGASVGGSFN
+2742 VGYGFAAGGSFN
-2754 KSNIHADHASVNE
+2754 KSKVNTDYASVNE
-2767 QAGIYAGDEGYD
+2767 QAGIFAGNDGYD
-2779 INVNHTDLKGGLITS
+2779 INVKNKVSSVGGAILSSAPKEKNQMTAQDFEYSNIQNYSNAKSSAMGLMGGFSVDRDQTSDEDKALNKIYRGEDRKGETFEQANPNKANQSPVKFGLGTNDVHSTDL
-2794 TQKAEDEGKN
+2794 
-2804 RFSTGSLTHSDIE
+2804 
-2817 NHSNYSGS
+2817 Y
-2825 SFGVSGSVAANFDTP
+2825 
-2840 FGKEG
+2840 
-2845 QAQSSKQATDSKGN
+2845 
-2859 PVYLDKNGKE
+2859 
-2869 TVSATDTEGNANRA
+2869 
-2883 KSATGLASLQST
+2883 
-2895 LGLGYGSDKESQSGT
+2895 
-2910 TKSGINTK
+2910 
-2918 NIEIRDQ
+2918 
-2925 AGQLAK
+2925 
-2931 TGETVEQTRDR
+2931 
-2942 IKTEVTT
+2942 
-2949 DNAAQHSGKLEN
+2949 
-2961 HFDKDEVQKELD
+2961 
-2973 LQRDV
+2973 
-2978 TEQFGNNLSQGAALI
+2978 
-2993 SEKLSEKA
+2993 
-3001 RKQKYEA
+3001 
-3008 AVALEQAQKAVK
+3008 
-3020 ENDSESNRTL
+3020 
-3030 ERQAQM
+3030 
-3036 QFDKADQAAKEW
+3036 
-3048 ETGGRQ
+3048 
-3054 RRLVDSAM
+3054 
-3062 NVLSTALAGRPAAE
+3062 
-3076 VVASGLSPMVNH
+3076 
-3088 HIKEATKGQSDAVN
+3088 
-3102 LTAHALWGAVEAYA
+3102 
-3116 GNRNVAAGAAGA
+3116 
-3128 VAGEAAAKVI
+3128 AAAKI
-3138 AETLYG
+3138 G
-3144 KSPNALSQEE
+3144 
-3154 KLTVSTLSQAAAGI
+3154 
-3168 AGGALANSSDGV
+3168 LANLASNSSQSENNQSTTNAVISDGNFN
-3180 GIAAQTAK
+3180 IA
-3188 GAVENN
+3188 
-3194 SMADDVH
+3194 SMQG
-3201 PSDERKQNIEMYA
+3201 KQNIETIKKSTEQDANKLEKVDHA
-3214 KVLFNGDE
+3214 KMQKEVEQDVATIQAF
-3222 DKAKEYQEGL
+3222 AK
-3232 ELAEAQGQIDS
+3232 
-3243 VKETADAI
+3243 
-3251 ANLDDTVVSL
+3251 
-3261 WEAISNPEKTYNNV
+3261 NV
-3275 VVSLKEWDEAYALAL
+3275 GGATDEAYRTMFIAEHRMFTHKVDEKGDPIEDPEIL
-3290 KENPKLAGEMQGYR
+3290 KKIDEEADAQGISRDVYL
-3304 QGKMKGVS
+3304 QQQ
-3312 TGGVVLS
+3312 L
-3319 GAGLA
+3319 
-3324 LVKPMGALKNGVVGF
+3324 
-3339 TKNQVNRVV
+3339 
-3348 NHTVLNRVINEVDNI
+3348 
-3363 AVSTD
+3363 D
-3368 KGFINGT
+3368 KGRNIYVLHELSDQERNQLQ
-3375 KVCGASCEIKATSKA
+3375 KVTYTDPKT
-3390 EQALIDDIVKNGDIK
+3390 
-3405 GGKTESLI
+3405 GKTESKYVVAFNGIFNDRNSAAKFAVQNYVAGRDEKTGDINKRLYKDAYFV
-3413 HGLAK
+3413 HHPKAKNGLSELLVA
-3418 RSGYEPLQGGK
+3418 GYEKMFETSFGNLLGMDNSSLQAMNIMK
-3429 YGSNNGFDHVLVG
+3429 QYG
-3442 KDGSVVIIDSKQ
+3442 KDDLYLGSHSRGTLTVSNALKALNTEDNREKKLLSNTTVKMVGPAADVTRADGYLSQLQTGKER
-3454 IKTNGAIQVSSKGA
+3454 TASNGSIRIENHASDPVGSMPILLGGNPATTSENNLNKGWIARISDIFGDNSSVHNCYGLGQRQCVTDGYRTKVDLKMGNEQTIFNLNKSKG
-3468 KDTNQLSSKWINAVL
+3468 
-3483 RELPENDPTK
+3483 E
-3493 LAIKNAEKNGKSI
+3493 
-3506 KTIIA
+3506 
-3511 GVDKSNGKVV
+3511 
-3521 LLPVKIPNKN
+3521 

>member
-1 MNKQCFRVI
+1 MNKKCFCVI

-15 QRFVVVSELAK
+15 QRLVVTSELAK
-26 SEGKSTEKHDVS
+26 SEGKSTES
-38 LSHVSVRLKPL
+38 SAFGLSHIFAQIRPL
-49 AFSLFCVLGFVA
+49 TFSLYCALGFVA
-61 FSESA
+61 FSNSA
-66 VAETL
+66 LANL

-104 KGLSHNKYSQFD
+104 KGLSHNKYAKFD
-116 IAEKGAVLNNSR
+116 VDTKGAILNNSR
-128 THTQTQLAGMVQGNP
+128 TNVQTQQGGLITGNP
-143 YLARGEANVILNEV
+143 YLARGEAKVILNEV
-157 NSSNPSVMK
+157 NSSDPSVLK
-166 GYMEVA
+166 GYVEVA
-172 GKKANVI
+172 GKKADVI
-179 IANPNGLH
+179 IANPSGIH

-195 SDRVTLTTGKPEI
+195 SNRATLTTGKPQI
-208 KNGQV
+208 KNGNLESFV
-213 DNFKVEAGKV
+213 VEKGKV
-223 TVSGKGLDN
+223 KVSGKGLDN
-232 SHVDYTEI
+232 SRVDYTEI
-240 LAREAEVN
+240 IARETQVN
-248 AGIWSKKEI
+248 AGLWSKKEAKVI
-257 TVIAGKNT
+257 TGKNT
-265 IARSDADKTL
+265 VKQLETSADL
-275 QVIRTEQASVGDIKP
+275 QIIHNNQPLADEPRP
-290 QVAIDVGE
+290 QVAVDVGE

-304 GKIHLVG
+304 GKIHLIG
-311 TEAGIGVRNA
+311 TETGVGVHNA
-321 GHIGASAETLH
+321 GHIGASAETLK
-332 IDSQGRIVNTGT
+332 IDSEGRIVNTGT
-344 LNAAKS
+344 LNANHAV
-350 TQLTAMQEIEN
+350 QLAGTKGIEN
-361 KGKIENRQGNITL
+361 RGKIENRQGDMTFNT
-374 NSALDIKQDG
+374 AADIQQDG
-384 AIVARQGDIHKI
+384 SVVARGGHIHQTANQAIHQQGE
-396 ATDQI
+396 T
-401 SQSGESVAKGN
+401 VAKGH
-412 ITYQAARVKTS
+412 ITYKAPSVTASTS
-423 TNSLVAAGVEVKD
+423 SLIASGVEVKD
-436 TAQGEVRSLEKNSGQ
+436 SEQGEVRTLGNQSAQGKSITVITTGKTSLQ
-451 GKNVAV
+451 GKNVASGNINV
-457 SATAKATLQGKNLAS
+457 S
-472 GQIDIQSSEVD
+472 SSEAD
-483 LDHSH
+483 LDNSH
-488 TSAHSVSVVANQGN
+488 TSAHAVNINASQGK
-502 IQANHATLIADKT
+502 IQANNAILIA
-515 LSLNTPAE
+515 NAE
-523 LQTQQSH
+523 LALITPTSLETQHSDV
-530 LKAEKITAQ
+530 KAEKITTKQ
-539 QHSLNMQKAVWE
+539 RSLNTKGATWE
-551 QTGTD
+551 QTGTG
-556 ELKLSVSDQLK
+556 ELKLDVADTLHNS
-567 NQGGTLKT
+567 GGTFKT
-575 QGDLTLY
+575 QGDLIV
-582 SHGMDNRQGHLL
+582 NAQGVNNQQGRLIAKDKL
-594 ANGKLVVNTGTGQL
+594 TINTERGKLDSTQGLLVAEQ
-608 DTTNGVMLSN
+608 DIAI
-618 QSLSLNSGEFIN
+618 NSGELIN

-706 QDNSTLHAKNL
+706 QDNSTLNAKNL

-748 TLNLAANTL
+748 TLNLTANTL
-757 NSLTKSVISADN
+757 NSLTKSVISADD

-798 LSNKNG
+798 LNNKNG

-952 NKQSEISGNQVN
+952 NKQSEISGNQIN
-964 VTAQTLDNQE
+964 MTAQTLDNQE

-982 AHIDVKQGIQNQNGI
+982 AHVDVKQGIQNQNGI

-1124 GQIASVSANL
+1124 GQIASLSANL

-1286 TLSTQSVNNQDG
+1286 TLSTQSVNNQEG
-1298 KISSHVANITAKI
+1298 KISSHVANITAKT

-1331 NTEQLDNQGTK
+1331 NTDQLDNQGTK

-1358 IQTAALNNQQ
+1358 IQTATLNNQQ

-1428 ASEGNIKTKGDLN
+1428 TSEGNIKTKGDLN

-1502 STSLINRGLIDGVNT
+1502 STNLINRGLIDGVNT

-1535 HLAINATTVE
+1535 HLAINAATVE

-1560 AARERLDFG
+1560 AARDRLDFG
-1569 VNTLINRDG
+1569 IGKLINRDHS
-1578 ALILSLGNTVI
+1578 LIFSSGKLSI
-1589 GNTLDKNNHAVGKAN
+1589 GGQLDENHYAIGKATLVDN
-1604 LIQNDSATIE
+1604 GSATIE
-1614 LLGNAVVN
+1614 ALGDGKINTAHLLNQDLYVKKGIDTKVEHITEHALGENAHRYREGRDGIYYVN
-1622 AQNVINRDTKI
+1622 NGSKSPYSFFLLNDGTRKEGSGWYSWFYKQTTNTTTLEHTDPSKISIGGSLLLDGDDLHNKYSQLLVGRQLWLGDTAFEQNTQNSSLDGGRVKLHNEDIQGEINRQDNGI
-1633 KTRIREERET
+1633 
-1643 FDLYG
+1643 
-1648 KENVTTGKV
+1648 
-1657 SEWYRVG
+1657 YRVERG
-1664 VDGEMDHADGRRNKN
+1664 TRKKRGKYSHYHRNNLKYGPYDHP
-1679 ATFTFYDRAKGSIS
+1679 TEHFTFNR
-1693 SNTGDYWQRREF
+1693 
-1705 TQTRYIPEIY
+1705 
-1715 DESPAKF
+1715 
-1722 LVGGNLHLNSE
+1722 
-1733 NTLNQYS
+1733 
-1740 RLLIGGR
+1740 
-1747 LYFNEQNISQS
+1747 
-1758 GESIDSNNGK
+1758 
-1768 LVNEDFT
+1768 
-1775 ATQIV
+1775 
-1780 DDQGYFYR
+1780 
-1788 YQQDRRK
+1788 
-1795 PRRIKRRKNFLDIK
+1795 
-1809 IQKAINEQS
+1809 
-1818 SKQVHFNLVLNTIG
+1818 VLNTIG

-2006 RYIEGYN
+2006 RYIDGYN

-2089 GVVSANQILGNV
+2089 GLVSANQILGNV

-2314 VSRGRFGLSKTTEIR
+2314 VSRGRFGLSKTTEID

-2334 IAQSVGSNID
+2334 IAQSVSSNID

-2355 NVTVQGSN
+2355 TVTVQGSN
-2363 AVGENG
+2363 VVGENG

-2400 GGGLGVTFGAQKQTL
+2400 GGGGLGVTFGAQKQTL

-2466 IKAADDKYETNTKQ
+2466 IKAADDKYEMHTKQ

-2614 KQGTFLEAD
+2614 KQGTFLGAD

-2659 VGATLGGNHG
+2659 AGITVGGNYG

-2682 SHVGDSQSKT
+2682 SHVGDANSQT
-2692 VIQAGGDANIIG
+2692 TLQAGGDANIIG

-2730 KGKQMNVSGSVT
+2730 KGKQMNGSGSVT
-2742 VGYGASVGGSFN
+2742 VGYGVSAGGSFN
-2754 KSNIHADHASVNE
+2754 KSKVNADHASVNE

-2845 QAQSSKQATDSKGN
+2845 QAQSSKQAVDEDGN
-2859 PVYLDKNGKE
+2859 PIYRNDRGELTTEAKNAQGK
-2869 TVSATDTEGNANRA
+2869 DNA
-2883 KSATGLASLQST
+2883 KQLATGWDSLET
-2895 LGLGYGSDKESQSGT
+2895 THNVGFGYDKDSQSST
-2910 TKSGINTK
+2910 TKSGINTS

-2961 HFDKDEVQKELD
+2961 HFDKDEVQREID
-2973 LQRDV
+2973 LQRNV
-2978 TEQFGNNLSQGAALI
+2978 TQEFDRTRQDIKKELYDIADKKRAEAVEIRRNSRGEDGKTGYNTEESLELDRRADGLEKTAFYVDLALGSLYGWGNADATKYVGTAVASDPIVRTATAPKQIWLEKCKQDSLYCSNFNRDGSKRPTENGRAEIGDKRQIFDI
-2993 SEKLSEKA
+2993 SELKPSDSNNVITISNNGIMNPLDDALKNAIKQNKWATNKEGVAVVYNRPTSNPLSELLYAAYDKTNDLLGGRLPLTTAEKA
-3001 RKQKYEA
+3001 NVKLYQYAKDNKYQIDLSNHSRGGLTA
-3008 AVALEQAQKAVK
+3008 SVALQ
-3020 ENDSESNRTL
+3020 
-3030 ERQAQM
+3030 
-3036 QFDKADQAAKEW
+3036 
-3048 ETGGRQ
+3048 
-3054 RRLVDSAM
+3054 
-3062 NVLSTALAGRPAAE
+3062 
-3076 VVASGLSPMVNH
+3076 
-3088 HIKEATKGQSDAVN
+3088 
-3102 LTAHALWGAVEAYA
+3102 YA
-3116 GNRNVAAGAAGA
+3116 NRNGLTNIPIR
-3128 VAGEAAAKVI
+3128 ESRF
-3138 AETLYG
+3138 YG
-3144 KSPNALSQEE
+3144 TATHVQDYANQ
-3154 KLTVSTLSQAAAGI
+3154 
-3168 AGGALANSSDGV
+3168 LAHVNGSYRYLD
-3180 GIAAQTAK
+3180 K
-3188 GAVENN
+3188 NN
-3194 SMADDVH
+3194 
-3201 PSDERKQNIEMYA
+3201 Q
-3214 KVLFNGDE
+3214 
-3222 DKAKEYQEGL
+3222 
-3232 ELAEAQGQIDS
+3232 
-3243 VKETADAI
+3243 
-3251 ANLDDTVVSL
+3251 
-3261 WEAISNPEKTYNNV
+3261 EKTSNGTVKSAVHHTDFVGRTPLMGLRSKYIVGGN
-3275 VVSLKEWDEAYALAL
+3275 E
-3290 KENPKLAGEMQGYR
+3290 P
-3304 QGKMKGVS
+3304 
-3312 TGGVVLS
+3312 TGGVENTWFTYSHSSYFAEVPNKDLTNEKREYIDDK
-3319 GAGLA
+3319 GYT
-3324 LVKPMGALKNGVVGF
+3324 VKEKNRVANEYRKEF
-3339 TKNQVNRVV
+3339 EEKWQPTKNN
-3348 NHTVLNRVINEVDNI
+3348 LNP
-3363 AVSTD
+3363 SLP
-3368 KGFINGT
+3368 K
-3375 KVCGASCEIKATSKA
+3375 
-3390 EQALIDDIVKNGDIK
+3390 IV
-3405 GGKTESLI
+3405 T
-3413 HGLAK
+3413 
-3418 RSGYEPLQGGK
+3418 
-3429 YGSNNGFDHVLVG
+3429 
-3442 KDGSVVIIDSKQ
+3442 
-3454 IKTNGAIQVSSKGA
+3454 
-3468 KDTNQLSSKWINAVL
+3468 
-3483 RELPENDPTK
+3483 PE
-3493 LAIKNAEKNGKSI
+3493 
-3506 KTIIA
+3506 
-3511 GVDKSNGKVV
+3511 
-3521 LLPVKIPNKN
+3521 

>member
-38 LSHVSVRLKPL
+38 LSHVSARLKPL

-384 AIVARQGDIHKI
+384 TIVARQGDIHKI

-401 SQSGESVAKGN
+401 TQNGESVAKGN

-423 TNSLVAAGVEVKD
+423 TNSLIAAGVEVKD

-451 GKNVAV
+451 GKTVTV

-472 GQIDIQSSEVD
+472 GQIDIQGSEVD

-594 ANGKLVVNTGTGQL
+594 ANGKLVVDTGTGQL

-706 QDNSTLHAKNL
+706 QDNSTLNAKNL

-783 HIIAKLNGDIQTGST
+783 HIIAKLNGDIQTGGT
-798 LSNKNG
+798 LNNKNG

-865 QKTLLEKQG
+865 QKTVLEKQG
-874 SKGIIAQHSLILHSN
+874 SKGIIAQHSLTLHSN

-982 AHIDVKQGIQNQNGI
+982 AHVDVKQGIQNQNGI

-1286 TLSTQSVNNQDG
+1286 TLSTQSVNNQEG
-1298 KISSHVANITAKI
+1298 KISSHVANITAKT

-1331 NTEQLDNQGTK
+1331 NTDQLDNQGTK

-1358 IQTAALNNQQ
+1358 IQTATLNNQQ

-1396 TVDVLNG
+1396 TVDILNG
-1403 NNLMV
+1403 SNLMV

-1428 ASEGNIKTKGDLN
+1428 TSEGNIKTKGDLN

-1467 TNNTEQRVANKMTIS
+1467 TNNTEQRVANKMMIS
-1482 ANHIENRANA
+1482 ANHIENHANA

-1502 STSLINRGLIDGVNT
+1502 STNLINRGLIDGVNT

-1535 HLAINATTVE
+1535 HLAINATTVK

-1569 VNTLINRDG
+1569 VNTLINQDG
-1578 ALILSLGNTVI
+1578 ALIFSLGKAVI

-1633 KTRIREERET
+1633 KTRIREEREA

-1648 KENVTTGKV
+1648 KENAATGKV

-1664 VDGEMDHADGRRNKN
+1664 VDGEMDHADGRHKKS

-1693 SNTGDYWQRREF
+1693 SHKGDYWQRREF

-1740 RLLIGGR
+1740 QLLIGGR

-1758 GESIDSNNGK
+1758 SESIDSNNGK

-1780 DDQGYFYR
+1780 DEQGYFYR
-1788 YQQDRRK
+1788 YQQDRRRSGK
-1795 PRRIKRRKNFLDIK
+1795 IRRHKNFLDTK

-1818 SKQVHFNLVLNTIG
+1818 PKQVHFNLVLNTIG

-1859 NSADNPN
+1859 NSADSPN

-1930 PDVKLPQASLYK
+1930 PDVNLPQASLYK

-2101 DTLENRGVIAGR
+2101 DTLE
-2113 DLTRIHSNQLQNEG
+2113 
-2127 SILGDTVDLSAKQNL
+2127 
-2142 INLGN
+2142 
-2147 IEAVKSLS
+2147 
-2155 LAAGKNLDI
+2155 
-2164 RSTLSSSESADGNV
+2164 
-2178 ARTVLDR
+2178 
-2185 LARVKVTGAGGR
+2185 
-2197 LALHS
+2197 
-2202 NENLTIKAADIESQ
+2202 
-2216 GSLSATAGNMLNVT
+2216 
-2230 TLTVS
+2230 
-2235 NKEYYNGD
+2235 
-2243 ADNYYRLAQH
+2243 
-2253 SEVGSTLKGKDDVTL
+2253 
-2268 VAKKD
+2268 
-2273 VRIRQSDIGSE
+2273 
-2284 KGNVL
+2284 
-2289 IGSQQGDIQVE
+2289 
-2300 AGREEEQLASASKS
+2300 
-2314 VSRGRFGLSKTTEIR
+2314 
-2329 RHEHD
+2329 
-2334 IAQSVGSNID
+2334 
-2344 GKTVNLIAGQG
+2344 
-2355 NVTVQGSN
+2355 
-2363 AVGENG
+2363 
-2369 LTVQAKN
+2369 
-2376 IDIKEAENK
+2376 
-2385 VYSED
+2385 
-2390 FHSKKKSGVL
+2390 
-2400 GGGLGVTFGAQKQTL
+2400 
-2415 ESDKTKFYAQGSQV
+2415 
-2429 GSLNGNTTLIAK
+2429 
-2441 NHYSQTASQVSAVN
+2441 
-2455 GDVNILAKNVD
+2455 
-2466 IKAADDKYETNTKQ
+2466 
-2480 TFEQKGVTLAVTS
+2480 
-2493 PILSALQA
+2493 
-2501 VQGTVKSVERVGQ
+2501 
-2514 SKNDRVNAMAAAN
+2514 
-2527 SAMDAYRAGQAVG
+2527 
-2540 QAGKAMQEAM
+2540 
-2550 ENGNMDSVVGAQ
+2550 
-2562 ITYGQQKSESR
+2562 
-2573 THTEG
+2573 
-2578 KTAAKSQVN
+2578 
-2587 AGGKVNIVATGA
+2587 
-2599 GKASNITI
+2599 
-2607 QGSDVSG
+2607 
-2614 KQGTFLEAD
+2614 
-2623 NDINITAAEQT
+2623 
-2634 HKERSTN
+2634 
-2641 KSSGFNAGVAMK
+2641 
-2653 VSNGAA
+2653 
-2659 VGATLGGNHG
+2659 
-2669 KGYGNGDETTYVA
+2669 
-2682 SHVGDSQSKT
+2682 
-2692 VIQAGGDANIIG
+2692 
-2704 SQVKGK
+2704 
-2710 RVEVNA
+2710 
-2716 QNLNIESLQDTATY
+2716 
-2730 KGKQMNVSGSVT
+2730 
-2742 VGYGASVGGSFN
+2742 
-2754 KSNIHADHASVNE
+2754 
-2767 QAGIYAGDEGYD
+2767 
-2779 INVNHTDLKGGLITS
+2779 
-2794 TQKAEDEGKN
+2794 
-2804 RFSTGSLTHSDIE
+2804 
-2817 NHSNYSGS
+2817 
-2825 SFGVSGSVAANFDTP
+2825 
-2840 FGKEG
+2840 
-2845 QAQSSKQATDSKGN
+2845 
-2859 PVYLDKNGKE
+2859 
-2869 TVSATDTEGNANRA
+2869 
-2883 KSATGLASLQST
+2883 
-2895 LGLGYGSDKESQSGT
+2895 
-2910 TKSGINTK
+2910 
-2918 NIEIRDQ
+2918 
-2925 AGQLAK
+2925 
-2931 TGETVEQTRDR
+2931 
-2942 IKTEVTT
+2942 
-2949 DNAAQHSGKLEN
+2949 
-2961 HFDKDEVQKELD
+2961 
-2973 LQRDV
+2973 
-2978 TEQFGNNLSQGAALI
+2978 
-2993 SEKLSEKA
+2993 
-3001 RKQKYEA
+3001 
-3008 AVALEQAQKAVK
+3008 
-3020 ENDSESNRTL
+3020 
-3030 ERQAQM
+3030 
-3036 QFDKADQAAKEW
+3036 
-3048 ETGGRQ
+3048 
-3054 RRLVDSAM
+3054 
-3062 NVLSTALAGRPAAE
+3062 
-3076 VVASGLSPMVNH
+3076 
-3088 HIKEATKGQSDAVN
+3088 
-3102 LTAHALWGAVEAYA
+3102 
-3116 GNRNVAAGAAGA
+3116 
-3128 VAGEAAAKVI
+3128 
-3138 AETLYG
+3138 
-3144 KSPNALSQEE
+3144 
-3154 KLTVSTLSQAAAGI
+3154 
-3168 AGGALANSSDGV
+3168 
-3180 GIAAQTAK
+3180 
-3188 GAVENN
+3188 
-3194 SMADDVH
+3194 
-3201 PSDERKQNIEMYA
+3201 
-3214 KVLFNGDE
+3214 
-3222 DKAKEYQEGL
+3222 
-3232 ELAEAQGQIDS
+3232 
-3243 VKETADAI
+3243 
-3251 ANLDDTVVSL
+3251 
-3261 WEAISNPEKTYNNV
+3261 
-3275 VVSLKEWDEAYALAL
+3275 
-3290 KENPKLAGEMQGYR
+3290 
-3304 QGKMKGVS
+3304 
-3312 TGGVVLS
+3312 
-3319 GAGLA
+3319 
-3324 LVKPMGALKNGVVGF
+3324 
-3339 TKNQVNRVV
+3339 
-3348 NHTVLNRVINEVDNI
+3348 
-3363 AVSTD
+3363 
-3368 KGFINGT
+3368 
-3375 KVCGASCEIKATSKA
+3375 
-3390 EQALIDDIVKNGDIK
+3390 
-3405 GGKTESLI
+3405 
-3413 HGLAK
+3413 
-3418 RSGYEPLQGGK
+3418 
-3429 YGSNNGFDHVLVG
+3429 
-3442 KDGSVVIIDSKQ
+3442 
-3454 IKTNGAIQVSSKGA
+3454 
-3468 KDTNQLSSKWINAVL
+3468 
-3483 RELPENDPTK
+3483 
-3493 LAIKNAEKNGKSI
+3493 
-3506 KTIIA
+3506 
-3511 GVDKSNGKVV
+3511 
-3521 LLPVKIPNKN
+3521 

>member
-1 MNKQCFRVI
+1 M
-10 FSKTL
+10 
-15 QRFVVVSELAK
+15 
-26 SEGKSTEKHDVS
+26 
-38 LSHVSVRLKPL
+38 
-49 AFSLFCVLGFVA
+49 
-61 FSESA
+61 
-66 VAETL
+66 
-71 IIQADKSAPKNQQP
+71 
-85 IVLQTANGLP
+85 
-95 QVNIQTPND
+95 
-104 KGLSHNKYSQFD
+104 
-116 IAEKGAVLNNSR
+116 
-128 THTQTQLAGMVQGNP
+128 
-143 YLARGEANVILNEV
+143 
-157 NSSNPSVMK
+157 
-166 GYMEVA
+166 
-172 GKKANVI
+172 
-179 IANPNGLH
+179 
-187 CEGCGIIN
+187 
-195 SDRVTLTTGKPEI
+195 
-208 KNGQV
+208 
-213 DNFKVEAGKV
+213 
-223 TVSGKGLDN
+223 
-232 SHVDYTEI
+232 
-240 LAREAEVN
+240 
-248 AGIWSKKEI
+248 
-257 TVIAGKNT
+257 
-265 IARSDADKTL
+265 
-275 QVIRTEQASVGDIKP
+275 
-290 QVAIDVGE
+290 
-298 LGGMYS
+298 
-304 GKIHLVG
+304 
-311 TEAGIGVRNA
+311 
-321 GHIGASAETLH
+321 
-332 IDSQGRIVNTGT
+332 
-344 LNAAKS
+344 
-350 TQLTAMQEIEN
+350 
-361 KGKIENRQGNITL
+361 
-374 NSALDIKQDG
+374 
-384 AIVARQGDIHKI
+384 
-396 ATDQI
+396 
-401 SQSGESVAKGN
+401 
-412 ITYQAARVKTS
+412 
-423 TNSLVAAGVEVKD
+423 
-436 TAQGEVRSLEKNSGQ
+436 
-451 GKNVAV
+451 
-457 SATAKATLQGKNLAS
+457 
-472 GQIDIQSSEVD
+472 
-483 LDHSH
+483 
-488 TSAHSVSVVANQGN
+488 
-502 IQANHATLIADKT
+502 
-515 LSLNTPAE
+515 
-523 LQTQQSH
+523 
-530 LKAEKITAQ
+530 
-539 QHSLNMQKAVWE
+539 
-551 QTGTD
+551 
-556 ELKLSVSDQLK
+556 
-567 NQGGTLKT
+567 
-575 QGDLTLY
+575 
-582 SHGMDNRQGHLL
+582 
-594 ANGKLVVNTGTGQL
+594 
-608 DTTNGVMLSN
+608 
-618 QSLSLNSGEFIN
+618 
-630 DGGLIQSNQNV
+630 
-641 AINTQGQSLS
+641 
-651 NKQTLTDAQDK
+651 
-662 GIVALGEVNI
+662 
-672 QAGNVVNRQG
+672 
-682 RIVSVGKQI
+682 
-691 INVANVDNQQGLVYT
+691 
-706 QDNSTLHAKNL
+706 
-717 SNDEGSI
+717 
-724 RAVKQA
+724 
-730 DITLSDNLNQQ
+730 
-741 NGAIKAQ
+741 
-748 TLNLAANTL
+748 AANTL

-798 LSNKNG
+798 LNNKNG

-874 SKGIIAQHSLILHSN
+874 SKGIIAQHSLTLHSN

-982 AHIDVKQGIQNQNGI
+982 AHVDVKQGIQNQNGI

-1114 LNADKINNQA
+1114 LNADKIDNQA

-1286 TLSTQSVNNQDG
+1286 TLSTQSVNNQEG
-1298 KISSHVANITAKI
+1298 KISSYVANITAKT

-1331 NTEQLDNQGTK
+1331 NTDQLDNQGTK

-1358 IQTAALNNQQ
+1358 IQTATLNNQQ

-1428 ASEGNIKTKGDLN
+1428 TSEGNIKTKGDLN

-1502 STSLINRGLIDGVNT
+1502 STNLINRGLIDGVNT

-1535 HLAINATTVE
+1535 HLAINAAIVE

-2314 VSRGRFGLSKTTEIR
+2314 VSRGRFGLSKTTEID

-2334 IAQSVGSNID
+2334 IAQSVSSNID

-2363 AVGENG
+2363 VVGENG

-2400 GGGLGVTFGAQKQTL
+2400 GGGGLGVTFGAQKQTL

-2429 GSLNGNTTLIAK
+2429 GSLNGNTTLIAE

-2480 TFEQKGVTLAVTS
+2480 KFEQKGVSLALTS

-2550 ENGNMDSVVGAQ
+2550 ENGSVDSVVGAQ

-2641 KSSGFNAGVAMK
+2641 KSSGFNVGVAMK

-2659 VGATLGGNHG
+2659 VGATLGGNYG

-2730 KGKQMNVSGSVT
+2730 KGKQMNGSGSVT
-2742 VGYGASVGGSFN
+2742 VGYGVSAGGSFN
-2754 KSNIHADHASVNE
+2754 KSNVNADHASVNE

-2779 INVNHTDLKGGLITS
+2779 VNVKNKVSSIGGAILS
-2794 TQKAEDEGKN
+2794 QASKEKN
-2804 RFSTGSLTHSDIE
+2804 QLTAQDFEYSNIQ
-2817 NHSNYSGS
+2817 NYSHAKSSAMGLMGGFSVNRDQTSNEDKELNKIYREGRSNETFDQANPNQANQSPVKFGLDKDDIHSSDLYAAAKMGLANLASNSSQTENRQSTTYAVISDGNFNIGS
-2825 SFGVSGSVAANFDTP
+2825 QK
-2840 FGKEG
+2840 GKENIESIKKSTEQEANKLEKIDYSQMQKEVEQDVATI
-2845 QAQSSKQATDSKGN
+2845 QAFAKNVGGATDEAYRTMFIAEHRMFTHKVDEKGN
-2859 PVYLDKNGKE
+2859 PIEDPEIMKK
-2869 TVSATDTEGNANRA
+2869 
-2883 KSATGLASLQST
+2883 
-2895 LGLGYGSDKESQSGT
+2895 
-2910 TKSGINTK
+2910 IN
-2918 NIEIRDQ
+2918 
-2925 AGQLAK
+2925 
-2931 TGETVEQTRDR
+2931 
-2942 IKTEVTT
+2942 
-2949 DNAAQHSGKLEN
+2949 
-2961 HFDKDEVQKELD
+2961 
-2973 LQRDV
+2973 
-2978 TEQFGNNLSQGAALI
+2978 
-2993 SEKLSEKA
+2993 
-3001 RKQKYEA
+3001 
-3008 AVALEQAQKAVK
+3008 
-3020 ENDSESNRTL
+3020 
-3030 ERQAQM
+3030 
-3036 QFDKADQAAKEW
+3036 
-3048 ETGGRQ
+3048 
-3054 RRLVDSAM
+3054 
-3062 NVLSTALAGRPAAE
+3062 
-3076 VVASGLSPMVNH
+3076 
-3088 HIKEATKGQSDAVN
+3088 
-3102 LTAHALWGAVEAYA
+3102 
-3116 GNRNVAAGAAGA
+3116 
-3128 VAGEAAAKVI
+3128 
-3138 AETLYG
+3138 
-3144 KSPNALSQEE
+3144 EE
-3154 KLTVSTLSQAAAGI
+3154 
-3168 AGGALANSSDGV
+3168 
-3180 GIAAQTAK
+3180 
-3188 GAVENN
+3188 
-3194 SMADDVH
+3194 
-3201 PSDERKQNIEMYA
+3201 
-3214 KVLFNGDE
+3214 
-3222 DKAKEYQEGL
+3222 
-3232 ELAEAQGQIDS
+3232 
-3243 VKETADAI
+3243 ADA
-3251 ANLDDTVVSL
+3251 
-3261 WEAISNPEKTYNNV
+3261 
-3275 VVSLKEWDEAYALAL
+3275 
-3290 KENPKLAGEMQGYR
+3290 
-3304 QGKMKGVS
+3304 KGVS
-3312 TGGVVLS
+3312 RKEYLQEQ
-3319 GAGLA
+3319 L
-3324 LVKPMGALKNGVVGF
+3324 
-3339 TKNQVNRVV
+3339 
-3348 NHTVLNRVINEVDNI
+3348 
-3363 AVSTD
+3363 D
-3368 KGFINGT
+3368 KGRNIYLLHELSDQERNQLQ
-3375 KVCGASCEIKATSKA
+3375 KVTYTDPKT
-3390 EQALIDDIVKNGDIK
+3390 
-3405 GGKTESLI
+3405 GKTESKYVVAFNGIFNDRNSAAKFAVQNYIAGRDDKTGNINQKIYKDVYFVHHPKAKNGLSELLVAGYEKMFEGSFGNLLGMDNSSLQAMNMMKQYGKDDLYLGSHSRGTLTVSNALKALNTEDNREKKLLSNTTAKMVGPAADVTRADGYLSQLQTGKERTTSDGSI
-3413 HGLAK
+3413 RIENHASDPVGSMPILLGGNPATTSENNLNKSWLQRTADMFSDERLSVHNCHGLGQQQCVIDGYRTKGDLKMGNERTIFELNKAK
-3418 RSGYEPLQGGK
+3418 
-3429 YGSNNGFDHVLVG
+3429 
-3442 KDGSVVIIDSKQ
+3442 
-3454 IKTNGAIQVSSKGA
+3454 
-3468 KDTNQLSSKWINAVL
+3468 
-3483 RELPENDPTK
+3483 
-3493 LAIKNAEKNGKSI
+3493 EK
-3506 KTIIA
+3506 
-3511 GVDKSNGKVV
+3511 
-3521 LLPVKIPNKN
+3521 

>member
-1 MNKQCFRVI
+1 MNKKCFCVI

-15 QRFVVVSELAK
+15 QRLVVTSELAK
-26 SEGKSTEKHDVS
+26 SEGKSTES
-38 LSHVSVRLKPL
+38 SAFGLSHIFAQIQPL
-49 AFSLFCVLGFVA
+49 TFSLYCALGFVA
-61 FSESA
+61 FSNSA
-66 VAETL
+66 LANL

-104 KGLSHNKYSQFD
+104 KGLSHNKYAKFD
-116 IAEKGAVLNNSR
+116 VDTKGAILNNSR
-128 THTQTQLAGMVQGNP
+128 TNVQTQQGGLITGNP
-143 YLARGEANVILNEV
+143 YLARGEAKVILNEV
-157 NSSNPSVMK
+157 NSSDPSVLK
-166 GYMEVA
+166 GYVEVA
-172 GKKANVI
+172 GKKADVI
-179 IANPNGLH
+179 IANPSGIH

-195 SDRVTLTTGKPEI
+195 SNRATLTTGKPQI
-208 KNGQV
+208 KNGNLESFV
-213 DNFKVEAGKV
+213 VEKGKV
-223 TVSGKGLDN
+223 KVSGKGLDN
-232 SHVDYTEI
+232 SRVDYTEI
-240 LAREAEVN
+240 IARETQVN
-248 AGIWSKKEI
+248 AGLWSKKEAKVI
-257 TVIAGKNT
+257 TGKNT
-265 IARSDADKTL
+265 VKQLETSADL
-275 QVIRTEQASVGDIKP
+275 QIIHNNQPLADEPRP
-290 QVAIDVGE
+290 QVAVDVGE

-304 GKIHLVG
+304 GKIHLIG
-311 TEAGIGVRNA
+311 TETGVGVHNA
-321 GHIGASAETLH
+321 GHIGASAETLK
-332 IDSQGRIVNTGT
+332 IDSEGRIVNTGT
-344 LNAAKS
+344 LNANHAV
-350 TQLTAMQEIEN
+350 QLAGTKGIEN
-361 KGKIENRQGNITL
+361 RGKIENRQGDMTFNT
-374 NSALDIKQDG
+374 AADIQQDG
-384 AIVARQGDIHKI
+384 SVVARGGHIHQTANQAIHQQGE
-396 ATDQI
+396 T
-401 SQSGESVAKGN
+401 VAKGH
-412 ITYQAARVKTS
+412 ITYKAPSVTASTS
-423 TNSLVAAGVEVKD
+423 SLIASGVEVKD
-436 TAQGEVRSLEKNSGQ
+436 SEQGEVRTLGNQSAQGKSITVITTGKTSLQ
-451 GKNVAV
+451 GKNVASGNINV
-457 SATAKATLQGKNLAS
+457 S
-472 GQIDIQSSEVD
+472 SSEAD
-483 LDHSH
+483 LDNSH
-488 TSAHSVSVVANQGN
+488 TSAHAVNINASQGK
-502 IQANHATLIADKT
+502 IQANNAILIA
-515 LSLNTPAE
+515 NAE
-523 LQTQQSH
+523 LALITPTSLETQHSDV
-530 LKAEKITAQ
+530 KAEKITTKQ
-539 QHSLNMQKAVWE
+539 RSLNTKGATWE
-551 QTGTD
+551 QTGTG
-556 ELKLSVSDQLK
+556 ELKLDVADTLHNS
-567 NQGGTLKT
+567 GGTFKT
-575 QGDLTLY
+575 QGDLIV
-582 SHGMDNRQGHLL
+582 NAQGVNNQQGRLIAKDKL
-594 ANGKLVVNTGTGQL
+594 TINTERGKLDSTQGLLVAEQ
-608 DTTNGVMLSN
+608 DIAI
-618 QSLSLNSGEFIN
+618 NSGELIN

-706 QDNSTLHAKNL
+706 QDNSTLNAKNL

-748 TLNLAANTL
+748 TLNLTANAL
-757 NSLTKSVISADN
+757 NSLTKSVISADD

-798 LSNKNG
+798 LNNKNG

-831 AQNIDINSGAINNNQ
+831 AQNIDINSGEINNNQ

-865 QKTLLEKQG
+865 QKTVLKKQG
-874 SKGIIAQHSLILHSN
+874 SKGIIAQHSLTLHSN
-889 SLNNNNGNILSRNNA
+889 SLNNNNGNILSRNNV

-926 HTNTLEQNSG
+926 HTNTLEQNNG

-982 AHIDVKQGIQNQNGI
+982 AHVDVKQGIQNQNGI

-1010 QSEINNTGGMV
+1010 QSDINNTGGMV

-1031 TDMLNNKQGSI
+1031 TNMLNNKQGSI
-1042 RAKIAEIFTQKTLD
+1042 RAKIAEIFAQKTLD

-1063 KQQGIIA
+1063 SQQGIIA

-1079 LDNQAGR
+1079 LDNQVGR

-1124 GQIASVSANL
+1124 GQIASLSANL

-1177 KTAQQQIDNQQGTL
+1177 KTDQQQIDNQQGTL

-1223 NVIDNRHTQD
+1223 NVIDNRYTQD

-1248 VTTLLNQQGKLYG
+1248 VTTLFNQQGKLYG

-1274 NQQGTLQSQGDL
+1274 NQQGIFQSQGDL
-1286 TLSTQSVNNQDG
+1286 TLSTQSVNNQEG
-1298 KISSHVANITAKI
+1298 KISSHVANITAKT
-1311 INNRATS
+1311 INNRAKS

-1358 IQTAALNNQQ
+1358 IQTSTLNNQQ

-1381 NNHLDNSEG
+1381 NNHLNNSEG

-1497 ETMLN
+1497 ETTLN
-1502 STSLINRGLIDGVNT
+1502 STNLINRGLIDGVNT

-1535 HLAINATTVE
+1535 HLAINAATVE

-1560 AARERLDFG
+1560 AARDRLDFG
-1569 VNTLINRDG
+1569 MGKLINRDHS
-1578 ALILSLGNTVI
+1578 LIFSSGRFSI
-1589 GNTLDKNNHAVGKAN
+1589 GGLLDENHYAIGKATLVDN
-1604 LIQNDSATIE
+1604 GSATIE
-1614 LLGNAVVN
+1614 ALGDGKINTAHLLNQDLYVKKGIDTKVEHITEHALGENAHRYREGRDGIYYVN
-1622 AQNVINRDTKI
+1622 NGSKSPYSFFLLNDGTRKEGSGWYSWFYKQTTNTTTLEHTDPSKISIGGSLLLDGDDLHNKYSQLLVGRQLWLGDTAFEQNTQNSSLDGGRVKLHNEDIQGEINRQDNGI
-1633 KTRIREERET
+1633 
-1643 FDLYG
+1643 
-1648 KENVTTGKV
+1648 
-1657 SEWYRVG
+1657 YRVERG
-1664 VDGEMDHADGRRNKN
+1664 TRKKRGKYSHYHRNNLKYGPYDHP
-1679 ATFTFYDRAKGSIS
+1679 TEHFTFNR
-1693 SNTGDYWQRREF
+1693 
-1705 TQTRYIPEIY
+1705 
-1715 DESPAKF
+1715 
-1722 LVGGNLHLNSE
+1722 
-1733 NTLNQYS
+1733 
-1740 RLLIGGR
+1740 
-1747 LYFNEQNISQS
+1747 
-1758 GESIDSNNGK
+1758 
-1768 LVNEDFT
+1768 
-1775 ATQIV
+1775 
-1780 DDQGYFYR
+1780 
-1788 YQQDRRK
+1788 
-1795 PRRIKRRKNFLDIK
+1795 
-1809 IQKAINEQS
+1809 
-1818 SKQVHFNLVLNTIG
+1818 VLNTIG

-1859 NSADNPN
+1859 NSADNSN
-1866 GISIEKSPLNPSIGK
+1866 GISIEKSPLNPAIGK

-1930 PDVKLPQASLYK
+1930 PDVNLPQASLYK

-2185 LARVKVTGAGGR
+2185 LATVKVTGAGGR

-2334 IAQSVGSNID
+2334 IAQSVSSNID

-2363 AVGENG
+2363 VVGENG
-2369 LTVQAKN
+2369 LTVRAKN

-2429 GSLNGNTTLIAK
+2429 GSLNGNTTLIAE
-2441 NHYSQTASQVSAVN
+2441 NHYTQTASQVSAVN
-2455 GDVNILAKNVD
+2455 GDVNILAKSVD

-2480 TFEQKGVTLAVTS
+2480 KFEQKGVSLALTS

-2550 ENGNMDSVVGAQ
+2550 ENGNVDSVVGVQ
-2562 ITYGQQKSESR
+2562 VTYGQQKSESR

-2578 KTAAKSQVN
+2578 KTAAQSQVN

-2614 KQGTFLEAD
+2614 KQGTFLGAD

-2659 VGATLGGNHG
+2659 VGATLGGNYG

-2692 VIQAGGDANIIG
+2692 VIQAGGDTNIIG

-2730 KGKQMNVSGSVT
+2730 KGKQMNGSGSVT
-2742 VGYGASVGGSFN
+2742 VGYGVSAGGSYN
-2754 KSNIHADHASVNE
+2754 KSKVNADHASVNE

-2895 LGLGYGSDKESQSGT
+2895 LGLGYGSDKENQSGT
-2910 TKSGINTK
+2910 TKSGINTS

-2942 IKTEVTT
+2942 IKTEVTS
-2949 DNAAQHSGKLEN
+2949 DNAAQHAGKLEN

-2993 SEKLSEKA
+2993 IEKLSEKA

-3062 NVLSTALAGRPAAE
+3062 NVLSSALAGRPAAE

-3194 SMADDVH
+3194 FFDQAYKSTDYANGLVANATVQTQLSEATRQAAEEFEKAHPELVKNLRTTGDVGAFLADFTPIIGDIKSFV
-3201 PSDERKQNIEMYA
+3201 EAE
-3214 KVLFNGDE
+3214 NG
-3222 DKAKEYQEGL
+3222 
-3232 ELAEAQGQIDS
+3232 ID
-3243 VKETADAI
+3243 
-3251 ANLDDTVVSL
+3251 
-3261 WEAISNPEKTYNNV
+3261 
-3275 VVSLKEWDEAYALAL
+3275 YALATVGLIPGADVVTKPL
-3290 KENPKLAGEMQGYR
+3290 KEAKNALNMAKAAEKAGNVAEAIKYQKEAIKQFESVKALDVDSYKVLKARSVVGDNLDLDHIPSFAAQIKSLEKDLGR
-3304 QGKMKGVS
+3304 QLTREEKYK
-3312 TGGVVLS
+3312 
-3319 GAGLA
+3319 
-3324 LVKPMGALKNGVVGF
+3324 LKNEATAIAIPKEVH
-3339 TKNQVNRVV
+3339 KNSRTYGGRNSSSQ
-3348 NHTVLNRVINEVDNI
+3348 TLKD
-3363 AVSTD
+3363 SKD
-3368 KGFINGT
+3368 L
-3375 KVCGASCEIKATSKA
+3375 CGAQCLDL
-3390 EQALIDDIVKNGDIK
+3390 EQNKNNLLNYGFDEDDINQAIEKVKNRNSERGIK
-3405 GGKTESLI
+3405 
-3413 HGLAK
+3413 
-3418 RSGYEPLQGGK
+3418 
-3429 YGSNNGFDHVLVG
+3429 
-3442 KDGSVVIIDSKQ
+3442 
-3454 IKTNGAIQVSSKGA
+3454 
-3468 KDTNQLSSKWINAVL
+3468 
-3483 RELPENDPTK
+3483 
-3493 LAIKNAEKNGKSI
+3493 
-3506 KTIIA
+3506 
-3511 GVDKSNGKVV
+3511 
-3521 LLPVKIPNKN
+3521 